1 MTWEHQ
7 SLINRTNRIQMN
19 EIGKILEIDP
29 KLVGSINAIST
40 AIDGIADAAERT
52 ASRYKAAFEAMSGD
66 TSALLD
72 RINGMNT
79 LLKTMGVDMTQPL
92 NKGLNETTTAANQ
105 AAAAIT
111 QAASAVGEFAPQ
123 SANIAQLTAQ
133 IKTMK
138 EALTKGSGISPAST
152 EQQVVDDL
160 AAYKQVL
167 KEKMTSTA
175 EADAQILKSKQAA
188 AAEESRMNSQIL
200 AEMRALNTQKLRLLT
215 EQLNMDA
222 KANGGNNTSQSKAYY
237 DALVNSLE
245 KVRAELNYLYQQ
257 YPALAAASKQAF
269 DLAEMKAYSQYS
281 EKAAKD
287 YARWWEEA
295 MSRRES
301 AEKRVSTQAAPASG
315 NQLAKDIQQIELLM
329 DRYRVAIATVKEYE
343 NAISERSR
351 GPLQSDAAVQRYVD
365 AQKQVSA
372 YMADID
378 RQIATMLEGNKQLAN
393 STEFLTS
400 KSRILLETMGKIATV
415 SIPKTDAYNEDAKGI
430 DNVKNKLKDLLK
442 LLSEYKG
449 VADARNNPA
458 FAKTTIN
465 EFKEITAFHNGIPS
479 KFTAQINALRDV
491 INQLDVSQEKA
502 TNTFRNYISTLD
514 GTSLAAQ
521 RSKAELQRMG
531 DYYREMEANIQREQQ
546 AYSKLEAE
554 LLRVQAARKKAE
566 ERGYN
571 TSGNAAEADYYD
583 KILQKEQQI
592 SREMEN
598 IKSHNSAI
606 REDEDA
612 ILRTKE
618 KEIEAA
624 RKIARE
630 EREAYNKTTKGAI
643 ESARGANTYQQ
654 RAAAIKNLEAAIKSL
669 DTTDKNYKKNLN
681 ALTQEYQKLLFQQK
695 AVEERM
701 RGMQSAQKSLISS
714 VSQLKNMLVG
724 VFSIQSIQGYVNKLI
739 EVRGE
744 FELQNVALRA
754 ILQNKDEADM
764 LFQRV
769 TELATKSPF
778 TIRQLTKYT
787 KQLAAYQVESSKL
800 YDTTKRLAD
809 VSAGLGVDMQRII
822 LAFGQVKAANYL
834 RATEVRQFTEAGIN
848 MLGELAKYYS
858 EIEQRQISVADVQE
872 MVTKR
877 MVEFG
882 DVEEVFNRLT
892 SAGGIFYN
900 MQEKQAETLTGMMSN
915 LKDSID
921 IMLNQ
926 IGLSQQDNIKAAI
939 QWVRNLLT
947 NWQEVMFYLKQ
958 IVVAFGAYKAV
969 TLAAR
974 LGTLTFGNSVSWA
987 SKGLLGMKNVTLA
1000 QVLALKIHSKTAR
1013 VAGTANIFL
1022 AKSIAGVQAA
1032 LSALLPLLAVSAI
1045 TAIVVSIEE
1054 LIRQTTRAR
1063 RELEALGKEVDRTLK
1078 EDTGDLNTRIERY
1091 KELIK
1096 QFNAAAV
1103 GSKAQAQAVNAL
1115 NSEYG
1120 DYLPALVTET
1130 TTYAELANNIDSVT
1144 EALAKKAKMASYEK
1158 VSSQYLEEEV
1168 GLADTYAEKWKNA
1181 SFLLANKDKT
1191 SFTLDTSRFQAD
1203 YETMFKLFDAI
1214 GKKMEEVKRELSESE
1229 LSEIAEQFIK
1239 VGDKTKIVNAA
1250 AIGASSPMS
1259 VMLEYAEELWHIKEK
1274 ELLVQ
1279 EKINDA
1285 YGDGAEAIEY
1295 QKRKAELE
1303 AKRDSDLSDA
1313 DLKMKFATN
1322 YDREEYKQ
1330 KIRDDYE
1337 RALLDLDFEF
1347 DLIQPEAYKKA
1358 KEDVGK
1364 WGDETVHD
1372 INEKFKEVALAD
1384 GFDMDAINRV
1394 WITREKATKG
1404 MSTYEKDLKAN
1415 YEQQCDIIA
1424 QQTRYKRLGLAYDK
1438 ASLQTAEDRKK
1449 LDEMMAR
1456 ILGISLQKTTTSNKT
1471 DKEKLDIITKMRK
1484 EYQQNLKL
1492 MDKEH
1497 AISFTAKQFENNDL
1511 YKWLLNKK
1519 VITKDI
1525 EFNADNTVAMLEKLS
1540 KVVDAQTKKQ
1550 IQETIAQLKNEDV
1563 IINIKANLE
1572 DAKTEID
1579 RLFDEMELGNEMK
1592 KLGIDR
1598 EFTSAMFGINAKTL
1612 DEVEKELE
1620 RIKDE
1625 YAAKNNGLGED
1636 ELKTFQKYQDKID
1649 EERKKRLKDQLNT
1662 YSAYLKK
1669 EYSEAVKIKL
1679 KEAKALADIAELET
1693 KGLSASLADI
1703 MRKNVKEETAKASDK
1718 NTWEQ
1723 FQNSDAYIMMFDNL
1737 ENISTGALEVV
1748 VQDLRNMQNSLKN
1761 LDPTQLREIQSRIN
1775 EIEDTLAS
1783 RNGWGKAWRDFKTYK
1798 DEVTKAAGSFKN
1810 VGAME
1815 EKLTSEIYTKEK
1827 TLKNMETARQLLTG
1841 IIEDKAQGQAL
1852 DIKSLEING
1861 HILDLTKATDEEL
1874 ASELS
1879 TAERN
1884 ITTEEEYLEKL
1895 KERQKI
1901 FTNFRKSAR
1910 NLADTWKN
1918 VMDVV
1923 SDAYGSV
1930 KKVLDATEAI
1940 SDEDPASNY
1949 VQMGEEIMTMVGN
1962 MILYTIQTQAATVA
1976 ADGLG
1981 VALNAAMS
1989 PIGWILLSMQAI
2001 ASIISAIVGGGKK
2014 AFENDM
2020 NRRKKAIENLQKA
2033 YENLS
2038 DAIDDTY
2045 DLANLKAYN
2054 KEARKTLELTIKNA
2068 EASIAL
2074 YKARKNGEKKYES
2087 EINDLN
2093 EAIAD
2098 AKEGL
2103 KELDE
2108 NFTEALGGF
2117 GSKSNTKSAA
2127 EDFLSAWVDAY
2138 KEAGDGL
2145 TGLEEQMDEFL
2156 ENAVKKQMLLR
2167 LSKQYITPLLE
2178 EFDKMFAES
2187 SPGGEVMTKEELD
2200 AWKRLYK
2207 ENSEAFDEKAKA
2219 YMEAIGVTGGANGE
2233 GLDGLTKGIQGV
2245 TEDTAEVVAAIT
2257 ESIRFFVADTNV
2269 LLHNLEL
2276 HIVAPEDMANPWYE
2290 QIKSQTNYLRQIRDS
2305 IESVVTTAGLN
2316 KVLRVQ
2322 MI

>member
-1 MTWEHQ
+1 MD
-7 SLINRTNRIQMN
+7 
-19 EIGKILEIDP
+19 EIGKILEINP
-29 KLVGSINAIST
+29 NLVDSINSIST

-52 ASRYKAAFEAMSGD
+52 ASKYKAAFEAMSGD

-72 RINGMNT
+72 RINGMNN
-79 LLKTMGVDMTQPL
+79 LLKEMGVDMTQPL

-105 AAAAIT
+105 AADAIT

-138 EALTKGSGISPAST
+138 ESLTTGEGISPAST

-160 AAYKQVL
+160 AAYKQAL

-200 AEMRALNTQKLRLLT
+200 AEMRALNTQKLSLLT

-222 KANGGNNTSQSKAYY
+222 KANSGNNTAQSKAYY
-237 DALVNSLE
+237 DALVNSFE
-245 KVRAELNYLYQQ
+245 KVRAELDYLYQQ

-301 AEKRVSTQAAPASG
+301 AEKRVSTQAAPASDS
-315 NQLAKDIQQIELLM
+315 QLAKDIQQLELLM
-329 DRYRVAIATVKEYE
+329 NRYQAASNTFKQYD
-343 NAISERSR
+343 NAL
-351 GPLQSDAAVQRYVD
+351 PHLNSDSDVQRYLD
-365 AQKQVSA
+365 AQQQVAA
-372 YMADID
+372 YMADIE
-378 RQIATMLEGNKQLAN
+378 RKIVTMLEGNSQLAN

-400 KSRILLETMGKIATV
+400 KTRILLETKEKVAAV

-430 DNVKNKLKDLLK
+430 DNVKNKLKDLLIY
-442 LLSEYKG
+442 LSEYKG

-458 FAKTTIN
+458 FAKTTMD
-465 EFKEITAFHNGIPS
+465 EFKEITAFYNGTPS
-479 KFTAQINALRDV
+479 KFTAQILALCDV

-521 RSKAELQRMG
+521 SSKAELQRMG

-554 LLRVQAARKKAE
+554 LQRVQAARRKAE
-566 ERGYN
+566 EKGYN
-571 TSGNAAEADYYD
+571 TSGNDAEADYYD
-583 KILQKEQQI
+583 KILQREQQI

-624 RKIARE
+624 RKIAKE
-630 EREAYNKTTKGAI
+630 EREAYNKTIKGAI

-681 ALTQEYQKLLFQQK
+681 ALTREYQKLLFQQK
-695 AVEERM
+695 AVEEHM

-714 VSQLKNMLVG
+714 TSQLKNMLVG
-724 VFSIQSIQGYVNKLI
+724 VFSLQSIQGYVNKLI

-787 KQLAAYQVESSKL
+787 KQLAAYQVESNKL

-809 VSAGLGVDMQRII
+809 ISAGLGVDMQRII

-974 LGTLTFGNSVSWA
+974 LGTLTFGNSVAWA
-987 SKGLLGMKNVTLA
+987 SKGLLGMKDVTLA
-1000 QVLALKIHSKTAR
+1000 QVLALKVHSKTAR

-1032 LSALLPLLAVSAI
+1032 LSSLLPLLAVSAI
-1045 TAIVVSIEE
+1045 TAIIVSIEE

-1063 RELEALGKEVDRTLK
+1063 RELEALGKEVNRNLK

-1120 DYLPALVTET
+1120 DYLPALVTEA

-1144 EALAKKAKMASYEK
+1144 EALTKKAKMASYEK
-1158 VSSQYLEEEV
+1158 ISSQYLEKEV
-1168 GLADTYAEKWKNA
+1168 GLADTYAEKWKDA
-1181 SFLLANKDKT
+1181 SFLLAKEGNA
-1191 SFTLDTSRFQAD
+1191 FTLDTSRFQAD

-1214 GKKMEEVKRELSESE
+1214 GKKMAEVNRKLSESE

-1279 EKINDA
+1279 EKINEA
-1285 YGDGAEAIEY
+1285 YGDGAEALEY
-1295 QKRKAELE
+1295 QNRKAALE
-1303 AKRDSDLSDA
+1303 AKRDEELAFADNDLI
-1313 DLKMKFATN
+1313 FATN

-1372 INEKFKEVALAD
+1372 INEKFKEVAIAD

-1424 QQTRYKRLGLAYDK
+1424 QQTRYKRLGLAYDA
-1438 ASLQTAEDRKK
+1438 ASLQIAEDRKK
-1449 LDEMMAR
+1449 LDEMMAK
-1456 ILGISLQKTTTSNKT
+1456 ILGISLEKTKKTSNKT
-1471 DKEKLDIITKMRK
+1471 DKDKLDIITKMRK

-1748 VQDLRNMQNSLKN
+1748 VKDLRNMQNSLKN

-1827 TLKNMETARQLLTG
+1827 TLENMKTARQLLTG

-1861 HILDLTKATDEEL
+1861 HILDLTKATDKEL
-1874 ASELS
+1874 ADELS

-1884 ITTEEEYLEKL
+1884 ITTEEGFLEKL

-1901 FTNFRKSAR
+1901 FTDFRKSAR

-1918 VMDVV
+1918 VVDVV

-1930 KKVLDATEAI
+1930 KKVLEATEAI

-2001 ASIISAIVGGGKK
+2001 ASITSAIVSGDRK

-2020 NRRKKAIENLQKA
+2020 KRRKKAIEDLQKA
-2033 YENLS
+2033 YEVLS
-2038 DAIDDTY
+2038 DTIADTY

-2054 KEARKTLELTIKNA
+2054 EEARKSLELTIKNA

-2098 AKEGL
+2098 AKESL

-2127 EDFLSAWVDAY
+2127 EDFVSAWVDAF
-2138 KEAGDGL
+2138 KETEDGL
-2145 TGLEEQMDEFL
+2145 TGLEEHMDEFL
-2156 ENAVKKQMLLR
+2156 ENAVKKQLLLR
-2167 LSKQYITPLLE
+2167 LSQQYITPLLK
-2178 EFDKMFAES
+2178 EFDQMFAES
-2187 SPGGEVMTKEELD
+2187 SPMGEIMTKEELE
-2200 AWKRLYK
+2200 AWKRLYN
-2207 ENSEAFDEKAKA
+2207 EYSEAFDEKAKA
-2219 YMEAIGVTGGANGE
+2219 YMEAIGVTGGTNKE

-2269 LLHNLEL
+2269 LLHNFEL
-2276 HIVAPEDMANPWYE
+2276 HLVAPEDMANPWYE

-2322 MI
+2322 MV

>member
-1 MTWEHQ
+1 MD
-7 SLINRTNRIQMN
+7 
-19 EIGKILEIDP
+19 EIGKILEINP
-29 KLVGSINAIST
+29 NLVDSINAIST

-72 RINGMNT
+72 RINGMNN

-105 AAAAIT
+105 AADAIT

-138 EALTKGSGISPAST
+138 KSLTEGDGISSASA

-175 EADAQILKSKQAA
+175 EADAQIMKSKQAA

-200 AEMRALNTQKLRLLT
+200 AEMRALNTQKLRLIT

-222 KANGGNNTSQSKAYY
+222 KANSGNNTAQSKAYY

-315 NQLAKDIQQIELLM
+315 NQLANDIQQLELLM
-329 DRYRVAIATVKEYE
+329 NRYQAASNTFKQYD
-343 NAISERSR
+343 NAL
-351 GPLQSDAAVQRYVD
+351 PHLNSDSDVQRYLD
-365 AQKQVSA
+365 AQRQVSA
-372 YMADID
+372 YMADIE
-378 RQIATMLEGNKQLAN
+378 RQIVTMLEGNSQLAN

-400 KSRILLETMGKIATV
+400 KTRILLETKEKVAAL

-430 DNVKNKLKDLLK
+430 DNVKNKLKDLLTY
-442 LLSEYKG
+442 LSEYKG

-458 FAKTTIN
+458 FAKTTMN
-465 EFKEITAFHNGIPS
+465 EFKEITAFFNGMPS
-479 KFTAQINALRDV
+479 KFTAQILALCDV

-521 RSKAELQRMG
+521 SSKAELQRMG

-554 LLRVQAARKKAE
+554 LQRVQAARRKAE
-566 ERGYN
+566 EKGYN
-571 TSGNAAEADYYD
+571 TSGNDAEADYYD
-583 KILQKEQQI
+583 KILQREQQI

-624 RKIARE
+624 RKIAKE
-630 EREAYNKTTKGAI
+630 EREAYNKTIKGAI

-669 DTTDKNYKKNLN
+669 DITDKNYKKNLN
-681 ALTQEYQKLLFQQK
+681 ALTREYQKLLFQQK

-714 VSQLKNMLVG
+714 TSQLKNMLVG

-974 LGTLTFGNSVSWA
+974 LGTLTFGNSVAWA
-987 SKGLLGMKNVTLA
+987 SKGLLGMKDVTLA
-1000 QVLALKIHSKTAR
+1000 QVLALKLHSKTAR
-1013 VAGTANIFL
+1013 VAGTANMFL

-1032 LSALLPLLAVSAI
+1032 LSALLPLLAASAI
-1045 TAIVVSIEE
+1045 TAIIVSVEE

-1120 DYLPALVTET
+1120 DYLPALVTEA

-1144 EALAKKAKMASYEK
+1144 EALKKKAKMASYEK

-1168 GLADTYAEKWKNA
+1168 GLADTYAEKWK
-1181 SFLLANKDKT
+1181 
-1191 SFTLDTSRFQAD
+1191 DTTFMLSSDYSSTNLNMSAFKAD

-1214 GKKMEEVKRELSESE
+1214 EKKMEEVKRKLSSSE
-1229 LSEIAEQFIK
+1229 LNEIAEQFIK
-1239 VGDKTKIVNAA
+1239 IEDKA
-1250 AIGASSPMS
+1250 AIRSMSNAGDSRGLASS
-1259 VMLEYAEELWHIKEK
+1259 MLEYAEELLQIKQK

-1279 EKINDA
+1279 EKINEA
-1285 YGDGAEAIEY
+1285 YGDGAEAVEY

-1303 AKRDSDLSDA
+1303 AKRDEELAFADNDLI
-1313 DLKMKFATN
+1313 FATN

-1372 INEKFKEVALAD
+1372 INEKFKEVAIAD

-1424 QQTRYKRLGLAYDK
+1424 QQTRYKRLGLAYD
-1438 ASLQTAEDRKK
+1438 ADSLQIAKDRKK

-1471 DKEKLDIITKMRK
+1471 DKDKLDIITKMRK

-1497 AISFTAKQFENNDL
+1497 AISFTAKQFEQNDL
-1511 YKWLLNKK
+1511 YKWLLGKK

-1525 EFNADNTVAMLEKLS
+1525 EFNADNTVEMLEKLS

-1810 VGAME
+1810 VAAME
-1815 EKLTSEIYTKEK
+1815 ENLTTDIYIRED
-1827 TLKNMETARQLLTG
+1827 TLKNMKTARQLLTA

-1874 ASELS
+1874 ADELS

-1884 ITTEEEYLEKL
+1884 ITTEEGYLEKL

-1918 VMDVV
+1918 VVDVV

-2038 DAIDDTY
+2038 DAIEDTY

-2054 KEARKTLELTIKNA
+2054 KEARKTLELTIANA

-2098 AKEGL
+2098 AKESL

-2117 GSKSNTKSAA
+2117 GSKSNAKSAA
-2127 EDFLSAWVDAY
+2127 EEFVSTWVDAF

-2145 TGLEEQMDEFL
+2145 AGLEEQMDEFV
-2156 ENAVKKQMLLR
+2156 ENAVKKQVLLR
-2167 LSKQYITPLLE
+2167 LSKKYVEPLLTA
-2178 EFDKMFAES
+2178 FDQMFAES

-2219 YMEAIGVTGGANGE
+2219 YMEAIGVTGGTNRE

-2276 HIVAPEDMANPWYE
+2276 HLVAPEDMANPWYE

>member
-1 MTWEHQ
+1 
-7 SLINRTNRIQMN
+7 MN

-29 KLVGSINAIST
+29 KLVGNINAIST

-52 ASRYKAAFEAMSGD
+52 ARRYKAAFEAMSGD

-72 RINGMNT
+72 RINGMNN

-138 EALTKGSGISPAST
+138 ESLTKGSGISSAST

-160 AAYKQVL
+160 AAYKQIL

-175 EADAQILKSKQAA
+175 EADAQIMKSKQAV

-222 KANGGNNTSQSKAYY
+222 KANSGNNTAQSKAYY
-237 DALVNSLE
+237 DTLVNSLE

-315 NQLAKDIQQIELLM
+315 NQLANDIQQLELLM
-329 DRYRVAIATVKEYE
+329 NRYRVAIATVKEYE
-343 NAISERSR
+343 NAISDRSR

-458 FAKTTIN
+458 FAKTTMN
-465 EFKEITAFHNGIPS
+465 EFKEITAFHNGMPS

-566 ERGYN
+566 EKGYN

-612 ILRTKE
+612 ILRAKE

-624 RKIARE
+624 RKIAKE

-681 ALTQEYQKLLFQQK
+681 ALTREYQKLLFQQK

-939 QWVRNLLT
+939 QWVRNLLA

-958 IVVAFGAYKAV
+958 IVIAFGAYKAV

-974 LGTLTFGNSVSWA
+974 LGTLTFGNSVAWA
-987 SKGLLGMKNVTLA
+987 SKGLLGMKDVTLA
-1000 QVLALKIHSKTAR
+1000 QVLALKVHSKTAR

-1045 TAIVVSIEE
+1045 TAIIVSIEE
-1054 LIRQTTRAR
+1054 LIRNTTRAR
-1063 RELEALGKEVDRTLK
+1063 RELEALGKAVDRSLK

-1120 DYLPALVTET
+1120 DYLPALVTEA

-1144 EALAKKAKMASYEK
+1144 EALKKKAKMASYEK

-1168 GLADTYAEKWKNA
+1168 GLADTYAEKWK
-1181 SFLLANKDKT
+1181 
-1191 SFTLDTSRFQAD
+1191 DTTFMLSSDYSSTNLNMSAFKAD

-1214 GKKMEEVKRELSESE
+1214 EKKMEEVKRKLSSSE

-1239 VGDKTKIVNAA
+1239 IEDKA
-1250 AIGASSPMS
+1250 AIRSMSNAGDSRGLASS
-1259 VMLEYAEELWHIKEK
+1259 MLEYAEELWHIKEK

-1279 EKINDA
+1279 EKINEA
-1285 YGDGAEAIEY
+1285 YGDGAEALEY
-1295 QKRKAELE
+1295 QNRKAALE

-1337 RALLDLDFEF
+1337 SALLDLDFEF
-1347 DLIQPEAYKKA
+1347 NLISKAALDEAKSK
-1358 KEDVGK
+1358 VGQ

-1424 QQTRYKRLGLAYDK
+1424 QQTRYKRLGLAYDA
-1438 ASLQTAEDRKK
+1438 ASLQIAEDRKK

-1815 EKLTSEIYTKEK
+1815 EKLTSEIYTKEQ

-1861 HILDLTKATDEEL
+1861 HILDLAKATDEEL
-1874 ASELS
+1874 ADELS

-1884 ITTEEEYLEKL
+1884 ITTEEGFLEKL

-1901 FTNFRKSAR
+1901 FTDFRKSAR

-1930 KKVLDATEAI
+1930 KKVLEATEAI

-2001 ASIISAIVGGGKK
+2001 ASIISAIVGGEKK

-2038 DAIDDTY
+2038 DAIEDTY

-2054 KEARKTLELTIKNA
+2054 KEARKTLELTIANA

-2098 AKEGL
+2098 AKESL

-2117 GSKSNTKSAA
+2117 GSKSNAKSAA
-2127 EDFLSAWVDAY
+2127 EEFVSTWVDAF

-2145 TGLEEQMDEFL
+2145 AGLEEQMDEFV
-2156 ENAVKKQMLLR
+2156 ENAVKKQVLLR
-2167 LSKQYITPLLE
+2167 LSKKYVEPLLTA
-2178 EFDKMFAES
+2178 FDQMFAES

-2219 YMEAIGVTGGANGE
+2219 YMEAIGVTGGTNRE

-2276 HIVAPEDMANPWYE
+2276 HLVAPEDMANPWYE

-2322 MI
+2322 MV

>member
-1 MTWEHQ
+1 
-7 SLINRTNRIQMN
+7 MN

-29 KLVGSINAIST
+29 KLVGNINAIST

-66 TSALLD
+66 TSGLLD
-72 RINGMNT
+72 RIRDMNT

-111 QAASAVGEFAPQ
+111 QAASAVGEFSPQ

-138 EALTKGSGISPAST
+138 EALTTGSGISPAST

-175 EADAQILKSKQAA
+175 EADAQIMKLKQAA
-188 AAEESRMNSQIL
+188 AAEESRINSQIL

-222 KANGGNNTSQSKAYY
+222 KANSGNNTAQSKAYY
-237 DALVNSLE
+237 DALINSLE
-245 KVRAELNYLYQQ
+245 KVNAELNHLYQQ

-269 DLAEMKAYSQYS
+269 DLAEMKVYSQYS

-287 YARWWEEA
+287 YAKWWEEA
-295 MSRRES
+295 ISRRES

-315 NQLAKDIQQIELLM
+315 NQLAKDIQQLEFLM
-329 DRYRVAIATVKEYE
+329 NRYQAAINTVKQYE
-343 NAISERSR
+343 DTISYRRSS
-351 GPLQSDAAVQRYVD
+351 PFYNDADIQRTVD
-365 AQKQVSA
+365 AQKQVYA
-372 YMADID
+372 YMSDIE
-378 RQIATMLEGNKQLAN
+378 RKIVTMLEGNSQLAT

-400 KSRILLETMGKIATV
+400 KTRILLEAKEKIATL

-442 LLSEYKG
+442 YLSEYKG
-449 VADARNNPA
+449 VSDARNNPA
-458 FAKTTIN
+458 FAKTTMSELN
-465 EFKEITAFHNGIPS
+465 EIMAFSSGAPS
-479 KFTAQINALRDV
+479 KFTAQILALCDV

-502 TNTFRNYISTLD
+502 TNTFRNYIATLD
-514 GTSLAAQ
+514 GTSQAAQ
-521 RSKAELQRMG
+521 SSKAELQRMG

-566 ERGYN
+566 EKGYN
-571 TSGNAAEADYYD
+571 TSGNAEEADYYD

-598 IKSHNSAI
+598 IKAHNSAI
-606 REDEDA
+606 REDENA

-624 RKIARE
+624 RKIAKE
-630 EREAYNKTTKGAI
+630 EQEAYNKTTKGAL

-669 DTTDKNYKKNLN
+669 DTTDKNYKKNLD
-681 ALTQEYQKLLFQQK
+681 ALTREYQKLLFQQK

-701 RGMQSAQKSLISS
+701 RGMQSAQNGLISS
-714 VSQLKNMLVG
+714 TSQLKNMLIG

-769 TELATKSPF
+769 TELATKSPY

-858 EIEQRQISVADVQE
+858 DIEQRQISVADVQE

-969 TLAAR
+969 TLAAK
-974 LGTLTFGNSVSWA
+974 LGTLTFGNSVAWA
-987 SKGLLGMKNVTLA
+987 SKGLLGMKNATLS
-1000 QVLALKIHSKTAR
+1000 QVLALDLHSKKAR
-1013 VAGTANIFL
+1013 VAGAANVFL

-1032 LSALLPLLAVSAI
+1032 LSSLLPLLAVSAI
-1045 TAIVVSIEE
+1045 TAIIVGVEE
-1054 LIRQTTRAR
+1054 LIRNTTRAR
-1063 RELEALGKEVDRTLK
+1063 RELEALGKAVDRSLK

-1120 DYLPALVTET
+1120 DYLPALVTEA

-1144 EALAKKAKMASYEK
+1144 EALTKKAKMASYEK
-1158 VSSQYLEEEV
+1158 ISSEYLGKEV
-1168 GLADTYAEKWKNA
+1168 ELADTYAEKWK
-1181 SFLLANKDKT
+1181 
-1191 SFTLDTSRFQAD
+1191 DTTFMMATDHSSTNLNMSAFKAD

-1214 GKKMEEVKRELSESE
+1214 EKKMAEVKRKLSASE
-1229 LSEIAEQFIK
+1229 LNEIAEQFIK
-1239 VGDKTKIVNAA
+1239 IEDKA
-1250 AIGASSPMS
+1250 AIRSMSNAGDSRGLASS
-1259 VMLEYAEELWHIKEK
+1259 MLEYAEELWHIKEK

-1279 EKINDA
+1279 EKINEA

-1295 QKRKAELE
+1295 QKRKAALE
-1303 AKRDSDLSDA
+1303 DKRDKDLVDA
-1313 DLKMKFATN
+1313 EGMKFATN

-1347 DLIQPEAYKKA
+1347 DLIKPDAYKKA

-1415 YEQQCDIIA
+1415 YEQQCEIIA
-1424 QQTRYKRLGLAYDK
+1424 QQTRYKQQGLAYDA
-1438 ASLQTAEDRKK
+1438 ASLQIAEDRKK
-1449 LDEMMAR
+1449 LDEMMAK
-1456 ILGISLQKTTTSNKT
+1456 ILGISLEKTKKTSNKT
-1471 DKEKLDIITKMRK
+1471 DKDKLDIITKMRK

-1497 AISFTAKQFENNDL
+1497 AISFTSKQFENNDL
-1511 YKWLLNKK
+1511 YKWLLGKK

-1525 EFNADNTVAMLEKLS
+1525 EFNADNTVEMLEKLS
-1540 KVVDAQTKKQ
+1540 KVVDAKTKKQ

-1572 DAKTEID
+1572 DTKTEID

-1598 EFTSAMFGINAKTL
+1598 EFTSSMFSINAKTL
-1612 DEVEKELE
+1612 DEVEKEIE

-1625 YAAKNNGLGED
+1625 YSAKNNGLGED
-1636 ELKTFQKYQDKID
+1636 ELKVFQKYQDKID

-1662 YSAYLKK
+1662 YSVYLKK

-1679 KEAKALADIAELET
+1679 KEAKALADIAELES
-1693 KGLSASLADI
+1693 KGLSASLATI
-1703 MRKNVKEETAKASDK
+1703 MKKNVKDETAKASDK

-1737 ENISTGALEVV
+1737 ENISTGALKVV
-1748 VQDLRNMQNSLKN
+1748 VQDLRKMQNSLKN

-1798 DEVTKAAGSFKN
+1798 DEVTKAAGKFKN
-1810 VGAME
+1810 VSAME

-1827 TLKNMETARQLLTG
+1827 TLENMKTALQLLTG

-1861 HILDLTKATDEEL
+1861 HILDLAKATDKEL

-1879 TAERN
+1879 TAQRNIETEERN
-1884 ITTEEEYLEKL
+1884 LKKL

-1910 NLADTWKN
+1910 NLAATWQN

-1930 KKVLDATEAI
+1930 KKVLEATEAI

-1962 MILYTIQTQAATVA
+1962 MIMYTIQTQAATVA

-1981 VALNAAMS
+1981 VAMNAAMG
-1989 PIGWILLSMQAI
+1989 PIGWILLAIQAI
-2001 ASIISAIVGGGKK
+2001 ASIISAIVGGERK

-2020 NRRKKAIENLQKA
+2020 KKRKEEIENLQKA
-2033 YENLS
+2033 YETLS
-2038 DAIDDTY
+2038 DAIEDAY

-2054 KEARKTLELTIKNA
+2054 EEARKSLELTITNA
-2068 EASIAL
+2068 EAAIAL

-2098 AKEGL
+2098 AKESLG
-2103 KELDE
+2103 ELDE

-2127 EDFLSAWVDAY
+2127 EDFLSAWVDAF

-2156 ENAVKKQMLLR
+2156 ENAVKKQLLLR
-2167 LSKQYITPLLE
+2167 LSQQYISPLLE

-2187 SPGGEVMTKEELD
+2187 SPEGEVMTKEELD
-2200 AWKRLYK
+2200 AWKRLYE
-2207 ENSEAFDEKAKA
+2207 ENSKAFDEKAKA
-2219 YMEAIGVTGGANGE
+2219 YMEALGITGGTNKE

-2269 LLHNLEL
+2269 LLHNFEL
-2276 HIVAPEDMANPWYE
+2276 HLVAPDDMVNPWYE

>member
-1 MTWEHQ
+1 MD
-7 SLINRTNRIQMN
+7 
-19 EIGKILEIDP
+19 EIGKILEINP
-29 KLVGSINAIST
+29 NLVDSINSIST

-52 ASRYKAAFEAMSGD
+52 ASKYKAAFDAMSGD

-105 AAAAIT
+105 AADAIT

-138 EALTKGSGISPAST
+138 ESLTKGEGISPAST

-160 AAYKQVL
+160 AAYKQAL

-222 KANGGNNTSQSKAYY
+222 KANSGNNTAQSKAYY
-237 DALVNSLE
+237 DALVDSLE

-315 NQLAKDIQQIELLM
+315 NQLANDIQQLELLM
-329 DRYRVAIATVKEYE
+329 NRYQAASNTFKQYD
-343 NAISERSR
+343 NAL
-351 GPLQSDAAVQRYVD
+351 PHLNSDSDVQRYLD
-365 AQKQVSA
+365 AQQQVAA
-372 YMADID
+372 YMADIE
-378 RQIATMLEGNKQLAN
+378 RKIVTMLEGNSQLAN

-400 KSRILLETMGKIATV
+400 KTRILLETKEKVAAV

-430 DNVKNKLKDLLK
+430 DNVKNKLKDLLIY
-442 LLSEYKG
+442 LSEYKG

-458 FAKTTIN
+458 FAKTTMN
-465 EFKEITAFHNGIPS
+465 EFKEITAFYNGMPS
-479 KFTAQINALRDV
+479 KFTAQILALCDV

-521 RSKAELQRMG
+521 SSKAELQRMG

-554 LLRVQAARKKAE
+554 LQRVQAARRKAE

-571 TSGNAAEADYYD
+571 TSGNDAEADYYD
-583 KILQKEQQI
+583 KILQREQQI

-624 RKIARE
+624 RKIAKE

-681 ALTQEYQKLLFQQK
+681 ALTREYQKLLFQQK

-939 QWVRNLLT
+939 QWVRNLLA

-958 IVVAFGAYKAV
+958 IVIAFGAYKAV

-974 LGTLTFGNSVSWA
+974 LGTLTFGNSVAWA
-987 SKGLLGMKNVTLA
+987 SKGLLGMKDVTLA
-1000 QVLALKIHSKTAR
+1000 QVLALKVHSKTAR

-1045 TAIVVSIEE
+1045 TAIIVSIEE
-1054 LIRQTTRAR
+1054 LIRNTTRAR

-1120 DYLPALVTET
+1120 DYLPALVTEA

-1144 EALAKKAKMASYEK
+1144 EALKKKAKMASYEK

-1168 GLADTYAEKWKNA
+1168 GLADTYAEKWK
-1181 SFLLANKDKT
+1181 
-1191 SFTLDTSRFQAD
+1191 DTTFMLSSDYSSTNLNMSAFKAD

-1214 GKKMEEVKRELSESE
+1214 EKKMEEVKRKLSSSE

-1239 VGDKTKIVNAA
+1239 IEDKA
-1250 AIGASSPMS
+1250 AIRSMSNAGDSRGLASS
-1259 VMLEYAEELWHIKEK
+1259 MLEYAEELWHIKEK

-1279 EKINDA
+1279 EKINEA
-1285 YGDGAEAIEY
+1285 YGDGAEALEY
-1295 QKRKAELE
+1295 QNRKAALE

-1337 RALLDLDFEF
+1337 SALLDLDFEF
-1347 DLIQPEAYKKA
+1347 NLISKAALDEAKSK
-1358 KEDVGK
+1358 VGQ
-1364 WGDETVHD
+1364 WGNETVHD

-1424 QQTRYKRLGLAYDK
+1424 QQTRYKRLGLAYDA
-1438 ASLQTAEDRKK
+1438 ASLQIAEDRKK

-1456 ILGISLQKTTTSNKT
+1456 ILGISLQKTSNKT

-1748 VQDLRNMQNSLKN
+1748 VKDLRNMQNSLKN

-1827 TLKNMETARQLLTG
+1827 TLENMKTARQLLTG

-1861 HILDLTKATDEEL
+1861 HILDLTKATDKEL
-1874 ASELS
+1874 ADELS

-1884 ITTEEEYLEKL
+1884 ITTEEGFLEKL

-1923 SDAYGSV
+1923 SDAYDSV
-1930 KKVLDATEAI
+1930 KKVLEATEAI

-2001 ASIISAIVGGGKK
+2001 ASIISAIVGGEKK

-2038 DAIDDTY
+2038 DAIEDTY
-2045 DLANLKAYN
+2045 DLSNLKAYN
-2054 KEARKTLELTIKNA
+2054 KEARKTLELTIANA

-2098 AKEGL
+2098 AKESL

-2127 EDFLSAWVDAY
+2127 EEFVSTWVDAF

-2145 TGLEEQMDEFL
+2145 AGLEEQMDEFV
-2156 ENAVKKQMLLR
+2156 ENAVKKQVLLR
-2167 LSKQYITPLLE
+2167 LSKKYVEPLLTA
-2178 EFDKMFAES
+2178 FDQMFAES

-2219 YMEAIGVTGGANGE
+2219 YMEAIGVTGGTNKE

-2269 LLHNLEL
+2269 LLHNFEL
-2276 HIVAPEDMANPWYE
+2276 HLVAPEDMANPWYE

-2322 MI
+2322 MV

>member
-1 MTWEHQ
+1 
-7 SLINRTNRIQMN
+7 MN

-29 KLVGSINAIST
+29 KLVGNINAIST

-66 TSALLD
+66 TSGLLD
-72 RINGMNT
+72 RIRDMNT

-92 NKGLNETTTAANQ
+92 NKGLNEMTTAANQ

-111 QAASAVGEFAPQ
+111 QAASSVGEFAPQ

-138 EALTKGSGISPAST
+138 EALTTGSGISPAST

-175 EADAQILKSKQAA
+175 EADAQIMKLKQAA
-188 AAEESRMNSQIL
+188 AAEESRINSQIL

-222 KANGGNNTSQSKAYY
+222 KANSGNNTAQSKAYY
-237 DALVNSLE
+237 DALINSLE
-245 KVRAELNYLYQQ
+245 KVNAELNHLYQQ

-269 DLAEMKAYSQYS
+269 DLAEMKVYSQYS

-287 YARWWEEA
+287 YAKWWEEA
-295 MSRRES
+295 ISRRES

-315 NQLAKDIQQIELLM
+315 NQLAKDIQQLEFLM
-329 DRYRVAIATVKEYE
+329 NRYQAAINTVKQYE
-343 NAISERSR
+343 DTISYRRSS
-351 GPLQSDAAVQRYVD
+351 PFYNDADIQRTVD
-365 AQKQVSA
+365 AQKQVYA
-372 YMADID
+372 YMSDIE
-378 RQIATMLEGNKQLAN
+378 RKIVTMLEGNSQLAT

-400 KSRILLETMGKIATV
+400 KTRILLEAKEKIATL

-442 LLSEYKG
+442 YLSEYKG
-449 VADARNNPA
+449 VSDARNNPA
-458 FAKTTIN
+458 FAKTTMSELN
-465 EFKEITAFHNGIPS
+465 EIMAFSSGAPS
-479 KFTAQINALRDV
+479 KFTAQILALCDV

-502 TNTFRNYISTLD
+502 TNTFRNYIATLD
-514 GTSLAAQ
+514 GTSQAAQ
-521 RSKAELQRMG
+521 SSKAELQRMG

-566 ERGYN
+566 EKGYN
-571 TSGNAAEADYYD
+571 TSGNAEEADYYD

-598 IKSHNSAI
+598 IKAHNSAI
-606 REDEDA
+606 REDENA

-624 RKIARE
+624 RKIAKE
-630 EREAYNKTTKGAI
+630 EQEAYNKTTKGAL

-669 DTTDKNYKKNLN
+669 DTTDKNYKKNLD
-681 ALTQEYQKLLFQQK
+681 ALTREYQKLLFQQK

-701 RGMQSAQKSLISS
+701 RGMQSAQNGLISS
-714 VSQLKNMLVG
+714 TSQLKNMLIG

-769 TELATKSPF
+769 TELATKSPY

-858 EIEQRQISVADVQE
+858 DIEQRQISVADVQE

-974 LGTLTFGNSVSWA
+974 LGTLTFGNSVAWA
-987 SKGLLGMKNVTLA
+987 SKGLLGMKNATLS
-1000 QVLALKIHSKTAR
+1000 QVLALDLHSKKAR
-1013 VAGTANIFL
+1013 VAGAANVFL

-1032 LSALLPLLAVSAI
+1032 LSSLLPLLAVSAI
-1045 TAIVVSIEE
+1045 TAIIVGIEE
-1054 LIRQTTRAR
+1054 LIRNTTRAR
-1063 RELEALGKEVDRTLK
+1063 RELEALGKAVDRSLK

-1120 DYLPALVTET
+1120 DYLPALVTEA
-1130 TTYAELANNIDSVT
+1130 TTYAELASNINSVT
-1144 EALAKKAKMASYEK
+1144 EALTKKAKMASYEK

-1168 GLADTYAEKWKNA
+1168 GLADKYAEKWKDATFMMATDHSSTNLNMSA
-1181 SFLLANKDKT
+1181 
-1191 SFTLDTSRFQAD
+1191 FQAD

-1214 GKKMEEVKRELSESE
+1214 EKKMAEVKRKLSASE
-1229 LSEIAEQFIK
+1229 LNEIAEQFIK
-1239 VGDKTKIVNAA
+1239 IEDKA
-1250 AIGASSPMS
+1250 AIRSMSNAGDSRGLASS
-1259 VMLEYAEELWHIKEK
+1259 MLEYAEELWHIKEK

-1279 EKINDA
+1279 EKINEA
-1285 YGDGAEAIEY
+1285 YGYGAEAVEY
-1295 QKRKAELE
+1295 QKRKAALE

-1347 DLIQPEAYKKA
+1347 DLIKPDAYKKA

-1415 YEQQCDIIA
+1415 YEQQCEIIA
-1424 QQTRYKRLGLAYDK
+1424 QQTRYKQQGLAYDA
-1438 ASLQTAEDRKK
+1438 ASLQIAEDRKK
-1449 LDEMMAR
+1449 LDEMMAK
-1456 ILGISLQKTTTSNKT
+1456 ILGISLEKTKKTSNKT
-1471 DKEKLDIITKMRK
+1471 DKDKLDIITKMRK

-1497 AISFTAKQFENNDL
+1497 AISFTSKQFENNDL
-1511 YKWLLNKK
+1511 YKWLLGKK

-1525 EFNADNTVAMLEKLS
+1525 EFNADNTVEMLEKLS
-1540 KVVDAQTKKQ
+1540 KVVDAKTKKQ

-1572 DAKTEID
+1572 DTKTEID

-1598 EFTSAMFGINAKTL
+1598 EFTSSMFSINAKTL
-1612 DEVEKELE
+1612 DEVEKEIE

-1625 YAAKNNGLGED
+1625 YSAKNNGLGED
-1636 ELKTFQKYQDKID
+1636 ELKVFQKYQDKID

-1662 YSAYLKK
+1662 YSVYLKK

-1679 KEAKALADIAELET
+1679 KEAKALADIAELES
-1693 KGLSASLADI
+1693 KGLSASLATI
-1703 MRKNVKEETAKASDK
+1703 MKKNVKDETAKASDK

-1737 ENISTGALEVV
+1737 ENISTGALKVV
-1748 VQDLRNMQNSLKN
+1748 VQDLRKMQNSLKN

-1798 DEVTKAAGSFKN
+1798 DEVTKAAGKFKN
-1810 VGAME
+1810 VSAME

-1827 TLKNMETARQLLTG
+1827 TLENMKTALQLLTG

-1861 HILDLTKATDEEL
+1861 HILDLTKATDKEL

-1879 TAERN
+1879 TAQRNIETEERN
-1884 ITTEEEYLEKL
+1884 LKKL

-1910 NLADTWKN
+1910 NLAATWQN

-1930 KKVLDATEAI
+1930 KKVLEATEAI

-1981 VALNAAMS
+1981 VAMNAAMG
-1989 PIGWILLSMQAI
+1989 PIGWILLAIQAI
-2001 ASIISAIVGGGKK
+2001 ASIISAIVGGKRK

-2020 NRRKKAIENLQKA
+2020 KKRKEEIENLQKA
-2033 YENLS
+2033 YETLS
-2038 DAIDDTY
+2038 DAIEDAY

-2054 KEARKTLELTIKNA
+2054 EEARKSLELTITNA
-2068 EASIAL
+2068 EAAIAL

-2098 AKEGL
+2098 AKESLG
-2103 KELDE
+2103 ELDE

-2117 GSKSNTKSAA
+2117 GSKSNIKSAA
-2127 EDFLSAWVDAY
+2127 EDFVSAWVDAFN
-2138 KEAGDGL
+2138 ETEDGL
-2145 TGLEEQMDEFL
+2145 TGLEEHMDEFL
-2156 ENAVKKQMLLR
+2156 ENAVKKQLLLR
-2167 LSKQYITPLLE
+2167 LSQQYISPLLE
-2178 EFDKMFAES
+2178 KFDQMFAES
-2187 SPGGEVMTKEELD
+2187 SPEGEVMTKEELD

-2219 YMEAIGVTGGANGE
+2219 YMEALGITGGTNKE

-2269 LLHNLEL
+2269 LLHNFEL
-2276 HIVAPEDMANPWYE
+2276 HLVAPDDMVNPWYE

>member
-1 MTWEHQ
+1 
-7 SLINRTNRIQMN
+7 
-19 EIGKILEIDP
+19 
-29 KLVGSINAIST
+29 
-40 AIDGIADAAERT
+40 
-52 ASRYKAAFEAMSGD
+52 
-66 TSALLD
+66 
-72 RINGMNT
+72 
-79 LLKTMGVDMTQPL
+79 
-92 NKGLNETTTAANQ
+92 
-105 AAAAIT
+105 
-111 QAASAVGEFAPQ
+111 
-123 SANIAQLTAQ
+123 
-133 IKTMK
+133 
-138 EALTKGSGISPAST
+138 
-152 EQQVVDDL
+152 
-160 AAYKQVL
+160 
-167 KEKMTSTA
+167 
-175 EADAQILKSKQAA
+175 
-188 AAEESRMNSQIL
+188 
-200 AEMRALNTQKLRLLT
+200 
-215 EQLNMDA
+215 
-222 KANGGNNTSQSKAYY
+222 
-237 DALVNSLE
+237 
-245 KVRAELNYLYQQ
+245 
-257 YPALAAASKQAF
+257 
-269 DLAEMKAYSQYS
+269 
-281 EKAAKD
+281 
-287 YARWWEEA
+287 
-295 MSRRES
+295 
-301 AEKRVSTQAAPASG
+301 
-315 NQLAKDIQQIELLM
+315 
-329 DRYRVAIATVKEYE
+329 
-343 NAISERSR
+343 
-351 GPLQSDAAVQRYVD
+351 
-365 AQKQVSA
+365 
-372 YMADID
+372 
-378 RQIATMLEGNKQLAN
+378 
-393 STEFLTS
+393 
-400 KSRILLETMGKIATV
+400 
-415 SIPKTDAYNEDAKGI
+415 
-430 DNVKNKLKDLLK
+430 
-442 LLSEYKG
+442 
-449 VADARNNPA
+449 
-458 FAKTTIN
+458 
-465 EFKEITAFHNGIPS
+465 
-479 KFTAQINALRDV
+479 
-491 INQLDVSQEKA
+491 
-502 TNTFRNYISTLD
+502 
-514 GTSLAAQ
+514 
-521 RSKAELQRMG
+521 
-531 DYYREMEANIQREQQ
+531 
-546 AYSKLEAE
+546 
-554 LLRVQAARKKAE
+554 
-566 ERGYN
+566 
-571 TSGNAAEADYYD
+571 
-583 KILQKEQQI
+583 
-592 SREMEN
+592 
-598 IKSHNSAI
+598 
-606 REDEDA
+606 
-612 ILRTKE
+612 
-618 KEIEAA
+618 
-624 RKIARE
+624 
-630 EREAYNKTTKGAI
+630 
-643 ESARGANTYQQ
+643 
-654 RAAAIKNLEAAIKSL
+654 
-669 DTTDKNYKKNLN
+669 
-681 ALTQEYQKLLFQQK
+681 
-695 AVEERM
+695 
-701 RGMQSAQKSLISS
+701 
-714 VSQLKNMLVG
+714 
-724 VFSIQSIQGYVNKLI
+724 
-739 EVRGE
+739 
-744 FELQNVALRA
+744 
-754 ILQNKDEADM
+754 
-764 LFQRV
+764 
-769 TELATKSPF
+769 
-778 TIRQLTKYT
+778 
-787 KQLAAYQVESSKL
+787 
-800 YDTTKRLAD
+800 
-809 VSAGLGVDMQRII
+809 
-822 LAFGQVKAANYL
+822 
-834 RATEVRQFTEAGIN
+834 
-848 MLGELAKYYS
+848 
-858 EIEQRQISVADVQE
+858 
-872 MVTKR
+872 
-877 MVEFG
+877 
-882 DVEEVFNRLT
+882 
-892 SAGGIFYN
+892 

-958 IVVAFGAYKAV
+958 IVIAFGAYKAV

-974 LGTLTFGNSVSWA
+974 LGTLTFGNSVAWA

-1032 LSALLPLLAVSAI
+1032 LSSLLPLLAVSAI

-1054 LIRQTTRAR
+1054 LIRQTTRFR
-1063 RELEALGKEVDRTLK
+1063 RELEALGKEVSRTLK
-1078 EDTGDLNTRIERY
+1078 EDTGDLNARIERY

-1103 GSKAQAQAVNAL
+1103 GSKAQAQAVDAL

-1120 DYLPALVTET
+1120 DYLPALVTEA

-1144 EALAKKAKMASYEK
+1144 EALKKKAKMASYEK

-1168 GLADTYAEKWKNA
+1168 GLADTYAEKWK
-1181 SFLLANKDKT
+1181 
-1191 SFTLDTSRFQAD
+1191 DTTFMLSSDYSSTNLNMSAFKAD

-1214 GKKMEEVKRELSESE
+1214 EKKMEEVKRKLSSSE

-1239 VGDKTKIVNAA
+1239 IEDKA
-1250 AIGASSPMS
+1250 AIRSMSNAGDSRGLASS
-1259 VMLEYAEELWHIKEK
+1259 MLEYAEELWHIKEK

-1279 EKINDA
+1279 EKINEA
-1285 YGDGAEAIEY
+1285 YGDGAEALEY
-1295 QKRKAELE
+1295 QNRKAALE

-1337 RALLDLDFEF
+1337 SALLDLNFEF
-1347 DLIQPEAYKKA
+1347 NLISKAALDEAKSK
-1358 KEDVGK
+1358 VGQ
-1364 WGDETVHD
+1364 WGNETVHD

-1404 MSTYEKDLKAN
+1404 MSTYEKNLKAN

-1438 ASLQTAEDRKK
+1438 ASLQIAEDRKK

-1662 YSAYLKK
+1662 YSAYLKR

-1748 VQDLRNMQNSLKN
+1748 VKDLRNMQNSLKN

-1827 TLKNMETARQLLTG
+1827 TLENMKTARQLLTG

-1861 HILDLTKATDEEL
+1861 HILDLTKATDKEL
-1874 ASELS
+1874 ADELS

-1884 ITTEEEYLEKL
+1884 ITTEEGFLEKL

-1901 FTNFRKSAR
+1901 FTDFRKSAR

-2020 NRRKKAIENLQKA
+2020 NRRKKEIENLQKA

-2038 DAIDDTY
+2038 DAIEETY

-2054 KEARKTLELTIKNA
+2054 KEARKSLELTIKNA

-2087 EINDLN
+2087 EIDDLN
-2093 EAIAD
+2093 EAIED
-2098 AKEGL
+2098 AKESL

-2117 GSKSNTKSAA
+2117 GSKSNMKSAA
-2127 EDFLSAWVDAY
+2127 EEFVSAWFDAF
-2138 KEAGDGL
+2138 KETGDGL
-2145 TGLEEQMDEFL
+2145 TGLEEHMDEFF
-2156 ENAVKKQMLLR
+2156 ENAVKKQLLLR
-2167 LSKQYITPLLE
+2167 LSQQYITPLLE
-2178 EFDKMFAES
+2178 EFDQMFAES
-2187 SPGGEVMTKEELD
+2187 SPMGEKMEKEELD
-2200 AWKRLYK
+2200 AWKRLYN
-2207 ENSEAFDEKAKA
+2207 EYSEAFDEKAKA
-2219 YMEAIGVTGGANGE
+2219 YMEAIGVTGGTNKE

-2269 LLHNLEL
+2269 LLHNFEL
-2276 HIVAPEDMANPWYE
+2276 HLVAPEDMANPWYE

-2322 MI
+2322 MV

>member
-1 MTWEHQ
+1 MD
-7 SLINRTNRIQMN
+7 
-19 EIGKILEIDP
+19 EIGKILEINP
-29 KLVGSINAIST
+29 NLVDSINAIST

-72 RINGMNT
+72 RINGMNN

-105 AAAAIT
+105 AADAIT

-138 EALTKGSGISPAST
+138 KSLTEGDGISSASA

-175 EADAQILKSKQAA
+175 EADAQIMKSKQAS

-200 AEMRALNTQKLRLLT
+200 AEMRALNTQKLRLIT

-222 KANGGNNTSQSKAYY
+222 KANSGNNTAQSKAYY
-237 DALVNSLE
+237 DTIVNSLE

-315 NQLAKDIQQIELLM
+315 NQLANDIQQLELLM
-329 DRYRVAIATVKEYE
+329 NRYQAASNTFKQYD
-343 NAISERSR
+343 NAL
-351 GPLQSDAAVQRYVD
+351 PHLNSDSDVQRYLD
-365 AQKQVSA
+365 AQRQVSA
-372 YMADID
+372 YMADIE
-378 RQIATMLEGNKQLAN
+378 RQIVTMLEGNSQLAN

-400 KSRILLETMGKIATV
+400 KTRILLETKEKVAAL

-430 DNVKNKLKDLLK
+430 DNVKNKLKDLLTY
-442 LLSEYKG
+442 LSEYKG

-458 FAKTTIN
+458 FAKTTMN
-465 EFKEITAFHNGIPS
+465 EFKEITAFFNGMPS
-479 KFTAQINALRDV
+479 KFTAQILALCDV

-521 RSKAELQRMG
+521 SSKAELQRMG

-554 LLRVQAARKKAE
+554 LQRVQAARRKAE
-566 ERGYN
+566 EKGYN

-592 SREMEN
+592 SRAMED

-624 RKIARE
+624 RKIAKE
-630 EREAYNKTTKGAI
+630 EREAYNKTIKGAI

-669 DTTDKNYKKNLN
+669 DTTDKNYKKNLD
-681 ALTQEYQKLLFQQK
+681 ALTREYQKLLFQQK

-822 LAFGQVKAANYL
+822 LAYGQVKAANYL

-974 LGTLTFGNSVSWA
+974 LGTLTFGNSVAWA
-987 SKGLLGMKNVTLA
+987 SKGLLGMKNATLA
-1000 QVLALKIHSKTAR
+1000 QVLALKLHSKTAR
-1013 VAGTANIFL
+1013 VAGTANMFL

-1032 LSALLPLLAVSAI
+1032 LSALLPLLAASAI
-1045 TAIVVSIEE
+1045 TAIIVSVEE

-1120 DYLPALVTET
+1120 DYLPALVTEA

-1144 EALAKKAKMASYEK
+1144 EALTKKAKMASYEK

-1168 GLADTYAEKWKNA
+1168 GLADKYAEKWK
-1181 SFLLANKDKT
+1181 
-1191 SFTLDTSRFQAD
+1191 DTTFMLSSDYSSTNLNMSAFKAD

-1214 GKKMEEVKRELSESE
+1214 EKKMEEVKRKLSSSE

-1239 VGDKTKIVNAA
+1239 IEDKA
-1250 AIGASSPMS
+1250 AIRSMSNAGDSRGLASS
-1259 VMLEYAEELWHIKEK
+1259 MLEYAEELWHIKEK

-1279 EKINDA
+1279 EKINEA

-1347 DLIQPEAYKKA
+1347 DLIKPDAYKKA
-1358 KEDVGK
+1358 KEAVGK

-1415 YEQQCDIIA
+1415 YEQQRDIIA
-1424 QQTRYKRLGLAYDK
+1424 QQTRYKRLGLAYDA
-1438 ASLQTAEDRKK
+1438 ASLQIAEDRKK

-1471 DKEKLDIITKMRK
+1471 DKDKLDIITKMRK

-1497 AISFTAKQFENNDL
+1497 AISFTAKQFEQNDL
-1511 YKWLLNKK
+1511 YKWLLGKK

-1525 EFNADNTVAMLEKLS
+1525 EFNADNTVEMLEKLS

-1612 DEVEKELE
+1612 DEVEKEIE

-1625 YAAKNNGLGED
+1625 YSAKNNGLGED

-1662 YSAYLKK
+1662 YSTYLKK

-1810 VGAME
+1810 VAAME

-1827 TLKNMETARQLLTG
+1827 TLENMKTARQLLTG

-1874 ASELS
+1874 ADELS

-1884 ITTEEEYLEKL
+1884 ITTEEGFLEKL

-1901 FTNFRKSAR
+1901 FTDFRKSAR

-1930 KKVLDATEAI
+1930 KKVLEATEAI

-2001 ASIISAIVGGGKK
+2001 ASIISAIVGGEKK

-2038 DAIDDTY
+2038 DAIEDTY

-2054 KEARKTLELTIKNA
+2054 KEARKTLELTIANA

-2098 AKEGL
+2098 AKESL

-2117 GSKSNTKSAA
+2117 GSKSNAKSAA
-2127 EDFLSAWVDAY
+2127 EEFVSTWVDAF

-2145 TGLEEQMDEFL
+2145 AGLEEQMDEFV
-2156 ENAVKKQMLLR
+2156 ENAVKKQVLLR
-2167 LSKQYITPLLE
+2167 LSKKYVEPLLTA
-2178 EFDKMFAES
+2178 FDQMFAES

-2219 YMEAIGVTGGANGE
+2219 YMEAIGVTGGTNRE

-2276 HIVAPEDMANPWYE
+2276 HLVAPEDMANPWYE

>member
-1 MTWEHQ
+1 
-7 SLINRTNRIQMN
+7 MN

-29 KLVGSINAIST
+29 KLVGNINAIST

-66 TSALLD
+66 TSGLLD
-72 RINGMNT
+72 RIRDMNT

-92 NKGLNETTTAANQ
+92 NKGLNEMTTAANQ

-111 QAASAVGEFAPQ
+111 QAASSVGEFAPQ

-138 EALTKGSGISPAST
+138 EALTTGSGISPAST

-175 EADAQILKSKQAA
+175 EADAQIMKLKQAA
-188 AAEESRMNSQIL
+188 AAEESRINSQIL

-222 KANGGNNTSQSKAYY
+222 KANSGNNTAQSKAYY
-237 DALVNSLE
+237 DALINSLE
-245 KVRAELNYLYQQ
+245 KVNAELNHLYQQ

-269 DLAEMKAYSQYS
+269 DLAEMKVYSQYS

-287 YARWWEEA
+287 YAKWWEEA
-295 MSRRES
+295 ISRRES

-315 NQLAKDIQQIELLM
+315 NQLAKDIQQLELLM
-329 DRYRVAIATVKEYE
+329 NRYQAAINTVKQYE
-343 NAISERSR
+343 DTISYRRSS
-351 GPLQSDAAVQRYVD
+351 PFYNEADIQRTVD
-365 AQKQVSA
+365 AQKQVYA
-372 YMADID
+372 YMSDIE
-378 RQIATMLEGNKQLAN
+378 RKIVTMLEGNSQLAT

-400 KSRILLETMGKIATV
+400 KTRILLEAKEKIAML

-442 LLSEYKG
+442 YLSEYKG
-449 VADARNNPA
+449 VSDARNNPA
-458 FAKTTIN
+458 FAKTTMSELN
-465 EFKEITAFHNGIPS
+465 EIMAFSSGAPS
-479 KFTAQINALRDV
+479 KFTAQILALCDV

-566 ERGYN
+566 EKGYN

-624 RKIARE
+624 RKKAKE
-630 EREAYNKTTKGAI
+630 EQEAYNKTTKGAL

-669 DTTDKNYKKNLN
+669 DTTDKNYKKNLD
-681 ALTQEYQKLLFQQK
+681 ALTREYQKLLFQQK

-701 RGMQSAQKSLISS
+701 RGMQSAQNSLISS
-714 VSQLKNMLVG
+714 TSQLKNILVG

-822 LAFGQVKAANYL
+822 LAYGQVKAANYL

-848 MLGELAKYYS
+848 MLGELAKYYE

-939 QWVRNLLT
+939 QWVRNLLA

-969 TLAAR
+969 TLAAK
-974 LGTLTFGNSVSWA
+974 LGTLTFGNSVAWA
-987 SKGLLGMKNVTLA
+987 SKGLLGMKNATLS
-1000 QVLALKIHSKTAR
+1000 QVLALDLHSKKAR
-1013 VAGTANIFL
+1013 VAGAANVFL

-1032 LSALLPLLAVSAI
+1032 LSSLLPLLAVSAI
-1045 TAIVVSIEE
+1045 TAIIVSIEE
-1054 LIRQTTRAR
+1054 LIRNTTKAR
-1063 RELEALGKEVDRTLK
+1063 RELEALGKAVDRTLK

-1120 DYLPALVTET
+1120 DYLPALITEA

-1144 EALAKKAKMASYEK
+1144 EALTKKAKMASYEK

-1168 GLADTYAEKWKNA
+1168 GLADKYAEKWK
-1181 SFLLANKDKT
+1181 
-1191 SFTLDTSRFQAD
+1191 DTTFMLSSDNSSTNLNMSAFKAD

-1214 GKKMEEVKRELSESE
+1214 EKKMAEVKRKLSASE
-1229 LSEIAEQFIK
+1229 LNEIAEQFIK
-1239 VGDKTKIVNAA
+1239 IEDKA
-1250 AIGASSPMS
+1250 AIRSMS
-1259 VMLEYAEELWHIKEK
+1259 NAGDGRGLAFSMLEYAEELLQIKQK

-1279 EKINDA
+1279 EKINEA
-1285 YGDGAEAIEY
+1285 YGDGAEAVEY
-1295 QKRKAELE
+1295 QKRKAALE
-1303 AKRDSDLSDA
+1303 DKRDKELAFADNDLI
-1313 DLKMKFATN
+1313 FATN

-1347 DLIQPEAYKKA
+1347 DLIKPDAYKKA

-1404 MSTYEKDLKAN
+1404 MSTYEKDLKAD

-1424 QQTRYKRLGLAYDK
+1424 QQTRYKRLGLAYD
-1438 ASLQTAEDRKK
+1438 ADSLQIAEDRKK
-1449 LDEMMAR
+1449 LDEMMAK
-1456 ILGISLQKTTTSNKT
+1456 ILGISLEKTKKTSNKT
-1471 DKEKLDIITKMRK
+1471 DKDKLDIITKMRK

-1497 AISFTAKQFENNDL
+1497 AISFTSKQFENNDL
-1511 YKWLLNKK
+1511 YKWLLGKK

-1525 EFNADNTVAMLEKLS
+1525 EFNADNTVEMLEKLS
-1540 KVVDAQTKKQ
+1540 KVVDAKTKKQ

-1598 EFTSAMFGINAKTL
+1598 EFTSSMFSINAKTL
-1612 DEVEKELE
+1612 DEVEKEIE

-1625 YAAKNNGLGED
+1625 YSAKNNGLGED
-1636 ELKTFQKYQDKID
+1636 ELKVFQKYQDKID

-1662 YSAYLKK
+1662 YSVYLKK

-1679 KEAKALADIAELET
+1679 KEAKALADIAELES
-1693 KGLSASLADI
+1693 KGLSASLAAI
-1703 MRKNVKEETAKASDK
+1703 MKKNVKEETAKASDK

-1737 ENISTGALEVV
+1737 ENISTGALKVV
-1748 VQDLRNMQNSLKN
+1748 VQDLRKMQNSLKN

-1798 DEVTKAAGSFKN
+1798 DEVTKAAGKFKN
-1810 VGAME
+1810 VSAME

-1827 TLKNMETARQLLTG
+1827 TLENMKTALQLLTG

-1861 HILDLTKATDEEL
+1861 HILDLTKATDKEL

-1879 TAERN
+1879 TAQRNIETEERN
-1884 ITTEEEYLEKL
+1884 LKKL

-1910 NLADTWKN
+1910 NLAATWQN

-1930 KKVLDATEAI
+1930 KKVLEATEAI

-1981 VALNAAMS
+1981 VAMNAAMG
-1989 PIGWILLSMQAI
+1989 PIGWILLAIQAI
-2001 ASIISAIVGGGKK
+2001 ASIISAIVGGERK

-2020 NRRKKAIENLQKA
+2020 KKRKEEIENLQKA
-2033 YENLS
+2033 YETLS
-2038 DAIDDTY
+2038 DAIEDAY

-2054 KEARKTLELTIKNA
+2054 EEARKSLELTITNA
-2068 EASIAL
+2068 EAAIAL

-2098 AKEGL
+2098 AKESLG
-2103 KELDE
+2103 ELDE

-2117 GSKSNTKSAA
+2117 GSKSNIKSAA
-2127 EDFLSAWVDAY
+2127 EDFVSAWVDAFN
-2138 KEAGDGL
+2138 ETEDGL
-2145 TGLEEQMDEFL
+2145 AGLEEHMDEFL
-2156 ENAVKKQMLLR
+2156 ENAVKKQLLLR
-2167 LSKQYITPLLE
+2167 LSQQYISPLLQK
-2178 EFDKMFAES
+2178 FDQMFAES
-2187 SPGGEVMTKEELD
+2187 SPEGEVMTKEELD

-2219 YMEAIGVTGGANGE
+2219 YMEALGITGGTNKE

-2269 LLHNLEL
+2269 LLHNFEL
-2276 HIVAPEDMANPWYE
+2276 HLVAPDDMVNPWYE

>member
-1 MTWEHQ
+1 MD
-7 SLINRTNRIQMN
+7 
-19 EIGKILEIDP
+19 EIGKILEINP
-29 KLVGSINAIST
+29 NLVDSINAIST

-52 ASRYKAAFEAMSGD
+52 ASKYKAAFEAMSGD
-66 TSALLD
+66 TSGLLD
-72 RINGMNT
+72 RIRDVNN
-79 LLKTMGVDMTQPL
+79 LLKEMGVDMTQPL

-105 AAAAIT
+105 AADAIT

-138 EALTKGSGISPAST
+138 KSLTEGDGISSASA

-160 AAYKQVL
+160 ASYKQVL

-175 EADAQILKSKQAA
+175 EADAQIMKSKQAA

-200 AEMRALNTQKLRLLT
+200 AEMRALNTQKLRLIT

-222 KANGGNNTSQSKAYY
+222 KSNSGNNTAQSKAYY

-281 EKAAKD
+281 ENAAKD

-301 AEKRVSTQAAPASG
+301 AEKRVSTQAAPASDS
-315 NQLAKDIQQIELLM
+315 QLAKDIQQLELLM
-329 DRYRVAIATVKEYE
+329 NRYQAASNTFKQYD
-343 NAISERSR
+343 NAL
-351 GPLQSDAAVQRYVD
+351 PHLNNDSDVQRYLD
-365 AQKQVSA
+365 AQRQVSA
-372 YMADID
+372 YMADIE
-378 RQIATMLEGNKQLAN
+378 RQIVTMLEGNSQLAN

-400 KSRILLETMGKIATV
+400 KTRILLETQEKVAAV

-430 DNVKNKLKDLLK
+430 DNVKNKLKDLLIY
-442 LLSEYKG
+442 LSEYKG

-458 FAKTTIN
+458 FAKTTMN
-465 EFKEITAFHNGIPS
+465 EFKEITAFFNGMPS
-479 KFTAQINALRDV
+479 KFTAEILALCDV

-521 RSKAELQRMG
+521 SSKAELQRMG

-554 LLRVQAARKKAE
+554 LQRVQAARRKAE
-566 ERGYN
+566 EKGYN

-583 KILQKEQQI
+583 KILQREQQI

-612 ILRTKE
+612 ILRAKE

-624 RKIARE
+624 RKIAKE

-654 RAAAIKNLEAAIKSL
+654 RAAAIKNLDAAIKSL

-681 ALTQEYQKLLFQQK
+681 ALTREYQKLLFQQK

-714 VSQLKNMLVG
+714 TSQLKNMLVG
-724 VFSIQSIQGYVNKLI
+724 VFSLQSIQGYVNKLI

-958 IVVAFGAYKAV
+958 IVIAFGAYKAV

-974 LGTLTFGNSVSWA
+974 LGTLTFGNSVAWA
-987 SKGLLGMKNVTLA
+987 SKGLLGMKDVTLA
-1000 QVLALKIHSKTAR
+1000 QVLALKVHSKTAR

-1032 LSALLPLLAVSAI
+1032 LSSLLPLLAVSAI
-1045 TAIVVSIEE
+1045 TAIIVSIEE

-1063 RELEALGKEVDRTLK
+1063 RELEALGKEVNRNLK

-1120 DYLPALVTET
+1120 DYLPALVTEA

-1144 EALAKKAKMASYEK
+1144 EALTKKAKMASYEK
-1158 VSSQYLEEEV
+1158 ISSQYLEKEV
-1168 GLADTYAEKWKNA
+1168 GLADTYAEKWKDA
-1181 SFLLANKDKT
+1181 SFLLAKEGNA
-1191 SFTLDTSRFQAD
+1191 FTLDTSRFQAD

-1214 GKKMEEVKRELSESE
+1214 GKKMAEVNRKLSESE

-1279 EKINDA
+1279 EKINEA
-1285 YGDGAEAIEY
+1285 YGDGAEAVEY
-1295 QKRKAELE
+1295 QKRKAALEDERDKEL
-1303 AKRDSDLSDA
+1303 AFADNDLI
-1313 DLKMKFATN
+1313 FATN

-1347 DLIQPEAYKKA
+1347 DLIKPDAYKEA
-1358 KEDVGK
+1358 KDKVGE

-1394 WITREKATKG
+1394 WITREKYAKG
-1404 MSTYEKDLKAN
+1404 MSAYEKDIKADH
-1415 YEQQCDIIA
+1415 EQQCDIIA
-1424 QQTRYKRLGLAYDK
+1424 RQNRLKQQGLAYD
-1438 ASLQTAEDRKK
+1438 AAALQNAEDRKR

-1456 ILGISLQKTTTSNKT
+1456 ILGISLQKTSNKT

-1662 YSAYLKK
+1662 YSTYLKK

-1815 EKLTSEIYTKEK
+1815 EKLTSEIYTKEQ

-1861 HILDLTKATDEEL
+1861 HILDLAKATDEEL
-1874 ASELS
+1874 ADELS

-1884 ITTEEEYLEKL
+1884 ITTEEGFLEKL

-1901 FTNFRKSAR
+1901 FTDFRKSAR

-1930 KKVLDATEAI
+1930 KKVLEATEAI

-2001 ASIISAIVGGGKK
+2001 ASIISAIVGGEKK

-2038 DAIDDTY
+2038 DAIEDTY

-2054 KEARKTLELTIKNA
+2054 KEARKTLELTIANA

-2098 AKEGL
+2098 AKESL

-2117 GSKSNTKSAA
+2117 GSKSNAKSAA
-2127 EDFLSAWVDAY
+2127 EEFVSTWVDAF

-2145 TGLEEQMDEFL
+2145 AGLEEQMDEFV
-2156 ENAVKKQMLLR
+2156 ENAVKKQVLLR
-2167 LSKQYITPLLE
+2167 LSKKYVEPLLTA
-2178 EFDKMFAES
+2178 FDQMFAES

-2219 YMEAIGVTGGANGE
+2219 YMEAIGVTGGTNRE

-2276 HIVAPEDMANPWYE
+2276 HLVAPEDMANPWYE

>member
-1 MTWEHQ
+1 
-7 SLINRTNRIQMN
+7 MN

-29 KLVGSINAIST
+29 KLVGNINAIST

-52 ASRYKAAFEAMSGD
+52 AGRYKAAFEAMYGD
-66 TSALLD
+66 TSGLLD
-72 RINGMNT
+72 RIRDMNT
-79 LLKTMGVDMTQPL
+79 LLNTMGIDMTQPL
-92 NKGLNETTTAANQ
+92 SKGLNDATNAANQ
-105 AAAAIT
+105 AAGAIT
-111 QAASAVGEFAPQ
+111 QAAAAVGEFAPQ

-138 EALTKGSGISPAST
+138 EALTTGSGNSPAST
-152 EQQVVDDL
+152 EQQVADDL
-160 AAYKQVL
+160 AAYKQIL
-167 KEKMTSTA
+167 EEKMTLTT
-175 EADAQILKSKQAA
+175 EADAQIMKSKQAA
-188 AAEESRMNSQIL
+188 AAEESSMNSQIL
-200 AEMRALNTQKLRLLT
+200 AEMRALNAQKLRLLT

-222 KANGGNNTSQSKAYY
+222 KANSGNNTAQSKAYY

-257 YPALAAASKQAF
+257 YPAIAAASKQAF
-269 DLAEMKAYSQYS
+269 DLAEMKVYSQYS
-281 EKAAKD
+281 EETAKD
-287 YARWWEEA
+287 YAKWWEEA
-295 MSRRES
+295 ISRRES
-301 AEKRVSTQAAPASG
+301 AEKRVSTQAAPASS
-315 NQLAKDIQQIELLM
+315 NQLAKDVQQLELLM
-329 DRYRVAIATVKEYE
+329 NRYQAAINTVKQYDDTI
-343 NAISERSR
+343 AYRKSS
-351 GPLQSDAAVQRYVD
+351 PLYNDADVQRSVD
-365 AQKQVSA
+365 AQKRVSA
-372 YMADID
+372 YMDDIQ
-378 RQIATMLEGNKQLAN
+378 RKIITILEGNSQLAT

-400 KSRILLETMGKIATV
+400 KTRILLEAKEKVAML

-442 LLSEYKG
+442 YLSEYKG
-449 VADARNNPA
+449 VSDARNNPI
-458 FAKTTIN
+458 FAKTTMSDLR
-465 EFKEITAFHNGIPS
+465 EIMAFSSGMPS
-479 KFTAQINALRDV
+479 KFTTQILALCDV

-521 RSKAELQRMG
+521 SSKAELQRMG
-531 DYYREMEANIQREQQ
+531 NYYREMEANIQREQQ

-554 LLRVQAARKKAE
+554 LQRVQAARRKAE
-566 ERGYN
+566 EKGYN

-592 SREMEN
+592 SRAMED

-624 RKIARE
+624 RRIAKE
-630 EREAYNKTTKGAI
+630 EQEAYNKTTKGAI

-669 DTTDKNYKKNLN
+669 DTTDKNYKKNLD
-681 ALTQEYQKLLFQQK
+681 ALTREYQKLLFQQK

-714 VSQLKNMLVG
+714 TSQLKNMLVG
-724 VFSIQSIQGYVNKLI
+724 VFSIQSIQRYVNKLI

-848 MLGELAKYYS
+848 MLGELSKYYS
-858 EIEQRQISVADVQE
+858 DIEQRQISVADVQE

-974 LGTLTFGNSVSWA
+974 LGTLTFGNSVAWA
-987 SKGLLGMKNVTLA
+987 SKGLLGMRNATLA
-1000 QVLALKIHSKTAR
+1000 QVLALDLHSKKAR
-1013 VAGTANIFL
+1013 VAGTANVFL

-1032 LSALLPLLAVSAI
+1032 LSSLLPLLAISAI
-1045 TAIVVSIEE
+1045 TAIIVSIEE
-1054 LIRQTTRAR
+1054 LIRNTTRAR
-1063 RELEALGKEVDRTLK
+1063 RELEALGKEVDRSLK
-1078 EDTGDLNTRIERY
+1078 EDTGDLNARIERY

-1120 DYLPALVTET
+1120 DYLPALVTEA

-1144 EALAKKAKMASYEK
+1144 EALTKKAKMASYEK
-1158 VSSQYLEEEV
+1158 ISSQYLEKEV

-1181 SFLLANKDKT
+1181 SFLLAKEDKA
-1191 SFTLDTSRFQAD
+1191 FTLDTSTFQAD

-1214 GKKMEEVKRELSESE
+1214 GKKIAEVNRELSESE
-1229 LSEIAEQFIK
+1229 LSEIAAQFIK
-1239 VGDKTKIVNAA
+1239 VGDKTIIKHAE

-1259 VMLEYAEELWHIKEK
+1259 VMKKYAEELLQVKQK

-1279 EKINDA
+1279 EKINEA
-1285 YGDGAEAIEY
+1285 YGDGAEALEY
-1295 QKRKAELE
+1295 QKRKAALE
-1303 AKRDSDLSDA
+1303 EKRDSDLSDA

-1337 RALLDLDFEF
+1337 SALLGLKFDFNLISQEAF
-1347 DLIQPEAYKKA
+1347 DREKA
-1358 KEDVGK
+1358 KIGQ
-1364 WGDETVHD
+1364 WGNETVHD
-1372 INEKFKEVALAD
+1372 INEKFKEVAIAD

-1415 YEQQCDIIA
+1415 YEQQCEIIA
-1424 QQTRYKRLGLAYDK
+1424 QQTRYKQQGLAYDV
-1438 ASLQTAEDRKK
+1438 ASLQIAEDRKK
-1449 LDEMMAR
+1449 LDEMMAK
-1456 ILGISLQKTTTSNKT
+1456 ILGISLEKTKKTSNKT
-1471 DKEKLDIITKMRK
+1471 DKDKLDIITKMRK

-1497 AISFTAKQFENNDL
+1497 AISFTSKQFENNDL
-1511 YKWLLNKK
+1511 YKWLLGKK

-1525 EFNADNTVAMLEKLS
+1525 EFNADNTVEMLEKLS
-1540 KVVDAQTKKQ
+1540 KVVDTQTKKQ

-1612 DEVEKELE
+1612 DEVEKEIE

-1625 YAAKNNGLGED
+1625 YSAKNNGLGED
-1636 ELKTFQKYQDKID
+1636 ELKAFQKYQDKID

-1679 KEAKALADIAELET
+1679 KEAKALADIAELES
-1693 KGLSASLADI
+1693 KGLSASLANI

-1748 VQDLRNMQNSLKN
+1748 VQDLRKMQNSLKN

-1798 DEVTKAAGSFKN
+1798 DEVIKASGSFKN
-1810 VGAME
+1810 VASME
-1815 EKLTSEIYTKEK
+1815 ESLTTEIYIRED
-1827 TLKNMETARQLLTG
+1827 TLKNMETARQQLMA
-1841 IIEDKAQGQAL
+1841 IIEAKAQGQAL
-1852 DIKSLEING
+1852 DIQSLEING
-1861 HILDLTKATDEEL
+1861 HTLDLTKATDKEL

-1884 ITTEEEYLEKL
+1884 ITTEEGYLKKL

-1918 VMDVV
+1918 VVDVV

-1930 KKVLDATEAI
+1930 KKVLEATEAI

-1981 VALNAAMS
+1981 VAMNAAMG
-1989 PIGWILLSMQAI
+1989 PIGWILLAIQAI
-2001 ASIISAIVGGGKK
+2001 AEIIASIVGAERK

-2020 NRRKKAIENLQKA
+2020 KRRKEEIENLQKA
-2033 YENLS
+2033 YETLS
-2038 DAIDDTY
+2038 DTIEDAY
-2045 DLANLKAYN
+2045 DLASLKAYN
-2054 KEARKTLELTIKNA
+2054 EEARKNLELTITNA

-2098 AKEGL
+2098 AKESLG
-2103 KELDE
+2103 ELGE

-2117 GSKSNTKSAA
+2117 GSKSNIKSAA
-2127 EDFLSAWVDAY
+2127 EDFVSAWVDAFN
-2138 KEAGDGL
+2138 ETEDGL
-2145 TGLEEQMDEFL
+2145 TGLEEHMDEFL
-2156 ENAVKKQMLLR
+2156 ENAVKKQLLLR
-2167 LSKQYITPLLE
+2167 LSQQYITPLLK
-2178 EFDKMFAES
+2178 EFDQMFAES
-2187 SPGGEVMTKEELD
+2187 SPMGEIMTKEELE
-2200 AWKRLYK
+2200 AWKRLYN
-2207 ENSEAFDEKAKA
+2207 EYSEAFDEKAKA
-2219 YMEAIGVTGGANGE
+2219 YMEALGITGGANRE

-2269 LLHNLEL
+2269 LLHNFEL
-2276 HIVAPEDMANPWYE
+2276 HLVAPEDMANPWYE
-2290 QIKSQTNYLRQIRDS
+2290 QIKSQTNYLRQICDS

-2322 MI
+2322 MV

>member
-1 MTWEHQ
+1 
-7 SLINRTNRIQMN
+7 MN

-29 KLVGSINAIST
+29 NLVGSINAIST
-40 AIDGIADAAERT
+40 AIDGIAAAAEKT
-52 ASRYKAAFEAMSGD
+52 ANRYKAAFEAMSGD
-66 TSALLD
+66 TSGLLD
-72 RINGMNT
+72 RIRDVNN

-92 NKGLNETTTAANQ
+92 NKGLNETTAAANQ

-111 QAASAVGEFAPQ
+111 QAASAVGEFSPQ

-138 EALTKGSGISPAST
+138 EALTTGSGISSAST

-160 AAYKQVL
+160 ASYKQIL

-175 EADAQILKSKQAA
+175 EADAQILKSKQAT
-188 AAEESRMNSQIL
+188 AAEESRINSQIL

-222 KANGGNNTSQSKAYY
+222 KANSGNNTAQSKAYY
-237 DALVNSLE
+237 DTLVNSLE
-245 KVRAELNYLYQQ
+245 KVRAELNHLYQQ
-257 YPALAAASKQAF
+257 YPSLAAASKQAF
-269 DLAEMKAYSQYS
+269 DLAEMKVYSQYS

-301 AEKRVSTQAAPASG
+301 AEKRVSTQTTPASG
-315 NQLAKDIQQIELLM
+315 NQLTKDIQQLELLM
-329 DRYRVAIATVKEYE
+329 NRYQAAITTVKQYE
-343 NAISERSR
+343 DAISYRKSS
-351 GPLQSDAAVQRYVD
+351 PIYNDTDIQRYVD

-372 YMADID
+372 YMSDIE
-378 RQIATMLEGNKQLAN
+378 RKIVTMLEGNTQLAT

-400 KSRILLETMGKIATV
+400 KTRILLEAKEKIAMF
-415 SIPKTDAYNEDAKGI
+415 SIPKTDAYSEDAKGI

-442 LLSEYKG
+442 YLSEYKG
-449 VADARNNPA
+449 VSDARNNPI
-458 FAKTTIN
+458 FAKATMS
-465 EFKEITAFHNGIPS
+465 ELKEIMAFSNGAPS
-479 KFTAQINALRDV
+479 KFTNQILALCDV
-491 INQLDVSQEKA
+491 IKQLDVSQEKA

-566 ERGYN
+566 EKGYN

-598 IKSHNSAI
+598 IKAHNSAI
-606 REDEDA
+606 RADEDA

-624 RKIARE
+624 RRIAKE
-630 EREAYNKTTKGAI
+630 EQEAYNKTTKGAL

-654 RAAAIKNLEAAIKSL
+654 RAAAIKNLDAAIKSL

-681 ALTQEYQKLLFQQK
+681 ALIREYQKLLLQQK
-695 AVEERM
+695 AVEESM
-701 RGMQSAQKSLISS
+701 RGMQSAQNSLIGST
-714 VSQLKNMLVG
+714 SQLKNMLVG

-858 EIEQRQISVADVQE
+858 DIEQRQISVADVQE

-939 QWVRNLLT
+939 QWVRNLLM

-958 IVVAFGAYKAV
+958 IVIAFGAYKAA

-974 LGTLTFGNSVSWA
+974 LGTLTFGNSVAWA
-987 SKGLLGMKNVTLA
+987 SKGLLGMKNATLS
-1000 QVLALKIHSKTAR
+1000 QVLALDIHSKKAR

-1032 LSALLPLLAVSAI
+1032 LSALLPLLAVSTI
-1045 TAIVVSIEE
+1045 TAIVVGVEE
-1054 LIRQTTRAR
+1054 LIRNTTKAR
-1063 RELEALGKEVDRTLK
+1063 RELEALGKAVDRSLK
-1078 EDTGDLNTRIERY
+1078 EDTGDLDARIERY

-1120 DYLPALVTET
+1120 DYLPALVTEA
-1130 TTYAELANNIDSVT
+1130 TTYAELADNIDSVT
-1144 EALAKKAKMASYEK
+1144 EALTKKAKMASYEK
-1158 VSSQYLEEEV
+1158 ISSQNLEKEV
-1168 GLADTYAEKWKNA
+1168 ELVDTYAEKWKDA

-1239 VGDKTKIVNAA
+1239 IGDKTKIVNAA
-1250 AIGASSPMS
+1250 SIGASSPMS

-1279 EKINDA
+1279 EKINEA
-1285 YGDGAEAIEY
+1285 YGDGAEAVEY

-1303 AKRDSDLSDA
+1303 GERDKDLAFA
-1313 DLKMKFATN
+1313 DDLMFATN

-1337 RALLDLDFEF
+1337 SALLDLDFEF
-1347 DLIQPEAYKKA
+1347 DLIKPYAYKKA

-1372 INEKFKEVALAD
+1372 INEKFKEIAIAD

-1394 WITREKATKG
+1394 WITREKAAKG

-1424 QQTRYKRLGLAYDK
+1424 QQTRYKRLGLAYDRT
-1438 ASLQTAEDRKK
+1438 SLQIAEDRKK
-1449 LDEMMAR
+1449 LDEMMAK
-1456 ILGISLQKTTTSNKT
+1456 IIGISLETTKTSNKT
-1471 DKEKLDIITKMRK
+1471 DKDKLDIITKMRK

-1511 YKWLLNKK
+1511 YKWLLGKK

-1525 EFNADNTVAMLEKLS
+1525 EFNADNTVEMLEKLS

-1612 DEVEKELE
+1612 DEVEKEIE
-1620 RIKDE
+1620 RIKEE
-1625 YAAKNNGLGED
+1625 YSAKNNGLGED

-1679 KEAKALADIAELET
+1679 KEAKALADIAELEA
-1693 KGLSASLADI
+1693 KGLSASLATI
-1703 MRKNVKEETAKASDK
+1703 MKKNVKEETAKASDK

-1798 DEVTKAAGSFKN
+1798 DEVIKASGSFKN
-1810 VGAME
+1810 VASME
-1815 EKLTSEIYTKEK
+1815 ESLTTEIYIRED
-1827 TLKNMETARQLLTG
+1827 TLKNMETAREQLMA
-1841 IIEDKAQGQAL
+1841 IIEAKAQGQAL
-1852 DIKSLEING
+1852 DIQSLEING
-1861 HILDLTKATDEEL
+1861 HTLDLTKATDEEL

-1879 TAERN
+1879 TAESN
-1884 ITTEEEYLEKL
+1884 IKTEEGYLKKL

-1901 FTNFRKSAR
+1901 FENYRKSAR
-1910 NLADTWKN
+1910 NLADTWQN
-1918 VMDVV
+1918 VMNVV
-1923 SDAYGSV
+1923 SGAYGSV

-1981 VALNAAMS
+1981 VAMNAAMG
-1989 PIGWILLSMQAI
+1989 PIGWILLAMQAI
-2001 ASIISAIVGGGKK
+2001 ASITSAIVGGERK

-2020 NRRKKAIENLQKA
+2020 KRRKKGIENLQKA
-2033 YENLS
+2033 YETLS

-2054 KEARKTLELTIKNA
+2054 EEARKTLELTIKNA

-2074 YKARKNGEKKYES
+2074 YKGRKNGEKKYES

-2098 AKEGL
+2098 AKESLG
-2103 KELDE
+2103 ELGE

-2117 GSKSNTKSAA
+2117 GSKSNIKSAA
-2127 EDFLSAWVDAY
+2127 EDFVSAWFDAF
-2138 KEAGDGL
+2138 KETGDGL

-2156 ENAVKKQMLLR
+2156 ENAVKKQLLLR
-2167 LSKQYITPLLE
+2167 LSQQYITPLLE

-2187 SPGGEVMTKEELD
+2187 SQGGEVMTKEELE

-2219 YMEAIGVTGGANGE
+2219 YLEAIGYTGGANKE

-2269 LLHNLEL
+2269 LLHNFEL
-2276 HIVAPEDMANPWYE
+2276 HLVAPEDMANPWYE

-2322 MI
+2322 MV

>member
-1 MTWEHQ
+1 MD
-7 SLINRTNRIQMN
+7 
-19 EIGKILEIDP
+19 EIGKILEINP
-29 KLVGSINAIST
+29 NLVDSINAIST

-52 ASRYKAAFEAMSGD
+52 ASKYKAAFEAMSGD
-66 TSALLD
+66 TSGLLD
-72 RINGMNT
+72 RIRDVNN
-79 LLKTMGVDMTQPL
+79 LLKEMGVDMTQPL

-105 AAAAIT
+105 AADAIT

-138 EALTKGSGISPAST
+138 KSLTEGDGISSASA

-160 AAYKQVL
+160 ASYKQVL

-175 EADAQILKSKQAA
+175 EADAQIMKSKQAA

-200 AEMRALNTQKLRLLT
+200 AEMRALNTQKLRLIT

-222 KANGGNNTSQSKAYY
+222 KSNSGNNTAQSKAYY

-281 EKAAKD
+281 ENAAKD

-301 AEKRVSTQAAPASG
+301 AEKRVSTQAAPASDS
-315 NQLAKDIQQIELLM
+315 QLAKDIQQLELLM
-329 DRYRVAIATVKEYE
+329 NRYQAASNTFKQYD
-343 NAISERSR
+343 NAL
-351 GPLQSDAAVQRYVD
+351 PHLNNDSDVQRYLD
-365 AQKQVSA
+365 AQRQVSA
-372 YMADID
+372 YMADIE
-378 RQIATMLEGNKQLAN
+378 RQIVTMLEGNSQLAN

-400 KSRILLETMGKIATV
+400 KTRILLETQEKVAAV

-430 DNVKNKLKDLLK
+430 DNVKNKLKDLLIY
-442 LLSEYKG
+442 LSEYKG

-458 FAKTTIN
+458 FAKTTMN
-465 EFKEITAFHNGIPS
+465 EFKEITAFFNGMPS
-479 KFTAQINALRDV
+479 KFTAEILALCDV

-521 RSKAELQRMG
+521 SSKAELQRMG

-554 LLRVQAARKKAE
+554 LQRVQAARRKAE
-566 ERGYN
+566 EKGYN

-583 KILQKEQQI
+583 KILQREQQI

-612 ILRTKE
+612 ILRAKE

-624 RKIARE
+624 RKIAKE

-654 RAAAIKNLEAAIKSL
+654 RAAAIKNLDAAIKSL

-681 ALTQEYQKLLFQQK
+681 ALTREYQKLLFQQK

-714 VSQLKNMLVG
+714 TSQLKNMLVG
-724 VFSIQSIQGYVNKLI
+724 VFSLQSIQGYVNKLI

-926 IGLSQQDNIKAAI
+926 IGLSQQDNIKAVI

-958 IVVAFGAYKAV
+958 IVIAFGAYKAV

-974 LGTLTFGNSVSWA
+974 LGTLTFGNSVAWA
-987 SKGLLGMKNVTLA
+987 SKGLLGMKDVTLA
-1000 QVLALKIHSKTAR
+1000 QVLALKVHSKTAR

-1032 LSALLPLLAVSAI
+1032 LSSLLPLLAVSAI
-1045 TAIVVSIEE
+1045 TAIIVSIEE

-1063 RELEALGKEVDRTLK
+1063 RELEALGKEVNRNLK

-1120 DYLPALVTET
+1120 DYLPALVTEA

-1144 EALAKKAKMASYEK
+1144 EALTKKAKMASYEK
-1158 VSSQYLEEEV
+1158 ISSQYLEKEV
-1168 GLADTYAEKWKNA
+1168 GLADTYAEKWKDA
-1181 SFLLANKDKT
+1181 SFLLAKEGNA
-1191 SFTLDTSRFQAD
+1191 FTLDTSRFQAD

-1214 GKKMEEVKRELSESE
+1214 GKKMAEVNRKLSESE

-1279 EKINDA
+1279 EKINEA
-1285 YGDGAEAIEY
+1285 YGDGAEAVEY
-1295 QKRKAELE
+1295 QKRKAALEDERDKEL
-1303 AKRDSDLSDA
+1303 AFADNDLI
-1313 DLKMKFATN
+1313 FATN

-1347 DLIQPEAYKKA
+1347 DLIKPDAYKEA
-1358 KEDVGK
+1358 KDKVGE

-1394 WITREKATKG
+1394 WITREKYAKG
-1404 MSTYEKDLKAN
+1404 MSAYEKDIKADH
-1415 YEQQCDIIA
+1415 EQQCDIIA
-1424 QQTRYKRLGLAYDK
+1424 RQNRLKQQGLAYD
-1438 ASLQTAEDRKK
+1438 AAALQNAEDRKR

-1456 ILGISLQKTTTSNKT
+1456 ILGISLQKTSNKT

-1662 YSAYLKK
+1662 YSTYLKK

-1815 EKLTSEIYTKEK
+1815 EKLTSEIYTKEQ

-1861 HILDLTKATDEEL
+1861 HILDLAKATDEEL
-1874 ASELS
+1874 ADELS

-1884 ITTEEEYLEKL
+1884 ITTEEGFLEKL

-1901 FTNFRKSAR
+1901 FTDFRKSAR

-1930 KKVLDATEAI
+1930 KKVLEATEAI

-2001 ASIISAIVGGGKK
+2001 ASIISAIVGGEKK

-2038 DAIDDTY
+2038 DAIEDTY

-2054 KEARKTLELTIKNA
+2054 KEARKTLELTIANA

-2098 AKEGL
+2098 AKESL

-2117 GSKSNTKSAA
+2117 GSKSNAKSAA
-2127 EDFLSAWVDAY
+2127 EEFVSTWVDAF

-2145 TGLEEQMDEFL
+2145 AGLEEQMDEFV
-2156 ENAVKKQMLLR
+2156 ENAVKKQVLLR
-2167 LSKQYITPLLE
+2167 LSKKYVEPLLTA
-2178 EFDKMFAES
+2178 FDQMFAES

-2219 YMEAIGVTGGANGE
+2219 YMEAIGVTGGTNRE

-2276 HIVAPEDMANPWYE
+2276 HLVAPEDMANPWYE

>member
-1 MTWEHQ
+1 
-7 SLINRTNRIQMN
+7 MN

-29 KLVGSINAIST
+29 KLVGNINAIST
-40 AIDGIADAAERT
+40 AIDGIAAAAERT

-72 RINGMNT
+72 RINGMNN

-138 EALTKGSGISPAST
+138 ESLTKGSGISPAST

-160 AAYKQVL
+160 AAYKQAL

-175 EADAQILKSKQAA
+175 EADAQILKSKQAV

-200 AEMRALNTQKLRLLT
+200 AEMRAMNTQKLRLLT

-222 KANGGNNTSQSKAYY
+222 KANSGNNTAQSKAYY

-281 EKAAKD
+281 EMAAKD

-315 NQLAKDIQQIELLM
+315 NQLANDIQQIELLM
-329 DRYRVAIATVKEYE
+329 SRYRAAIAAVKEYE

-378 RQIATMLEGNKQLAN
+378 RQIVTMLEGNKQLAN

-415 SIPKTDAYNEDAKGI
+415 SIPKTDAYSEDAKGI

-458 FAKTTIN
+458 FAKTTMN
-465 EFKEITAFHNGIPS
+465 EFKEITAFHNGMPS

-566 ERGYN
+566 EKGYN
-571 TSGNAAEADYYD
+571 TSGDGAEAYYYD

-612 ILRTKE
+612 ILRAKE

-624 RKIARE
+624 RKIAKE

-974 LGTLTFGNSVSWA
+974 LGTLTFGNSVAWA

-1000 QVLALKIHSKTAR
+1000 QVLALKLHSKTAR

-1032 LSALLPLLAVSAI
+1032 LSSLLPLLAVSAI
-1045 TAIVVSIEE
+1045 TAIIVGVEE
-1054 LIRQTTRAR
+1054 LIRNTTRAH

-1120 DYLPALVTET
+1120 DYLPALVTEA

-1144 EALAKKAKMASYEK
+1144 EALKKKAKMASYEK

-1168 GLADTYAEKWKNA
+1168 GLADTYAEKWK
-1181 SFLLANKDKT
+1181 
-1191 SFTLDTSRFQAD
+1191 DTTFMLSSDYSSTNLNMSAFKAD

-1214 GKKMEEVKRELSESE
+1214 EKKMEEVKRKLSSSE

-1239 VGDKTKIVNAA
+1239 IEDKA
-1250 AIGASSPMS
+1250 AIRSMSNAGDSRGLASS
-1259 VMLEYAEELWHIKEK
+1259 MLEYAEELWHIKEK

-1279 EKINDA
+1279 EKINKA
-1285 YGDGAEAIEY
+1285 YGDGAEALEY
-1295 QKRKAELE
+1295 QNRKAALE

-1337 RALLDLDFEF
+1337 SALLDLNFEF
-1347 DLIQPEAYKKA
+1347 NLISKAALDEAKSK
-1358 KEDVGK
+1358 VGQ

-1424 QQTRYKRLGLAYDK
+1424 QQTRYKRLGLAYDA
-1438 ASLQTAEDRKK
+1438 ASLQIAEDRKK

-1525 EFNADNTVAMLEKLS
+1525 EFNADNTVEMLEKLS

-1662 YSAYLKK
+1662 YSTYLKK

-1748 VQDLRNMQNSLKN
+1748 VKDLRNMQNSLKN

-1861 HILDLTKATDEEL
+1861 HILDLTKATDKEL
-1874 ASELS
+1874 ADELS

-1884 ITTEEEYLEKL
+1884 ITNEEGYLEKL

-1901 FTNFRKSAR
+1901 FTDFRKSAR
-1910 NLADTWKN
+1910 NLADAWKN
-1918 VMDVV
+1918 VVDVV

-1940 SDEDPASNY
+1940 GDEDPASNY

-2001 ASIISAIVGGGKK
+2001 ASIISSIVGGEKK

-2020 NRRKKAIENLQKA
+2020 NRRKKAIKNLQKA

-2054 KEARKTLELTIKNA
+2054 EEARKTLELTIANA

-2093 EAIAD
+2093 EAIAG
-2098 AKEGL
+2098 AKESL

-2127 EDFLSAWVDAY
+2127 EDFLSAWVDAF
-2138 KEAGDGL
+2138 KETGDGL
-2145 TGLEEQMDEFL
+2145 SGLEEQMDSFL
-2156 ENAVKKQMLLR
+2156 ENAVKKQLLLR
-2167 LSKQYITPLLE
+2167 LSQQYITPLLE

-2207 ENSEAFDEKAKA
+2207 ENSEAFDKKAKA
-2219 YMEAIGVTGGANGE
+2219 YMEAIGVTGGTNKE

-2269 LLHNLEL
+2269 LLHNFEL
-2276 HIVAPEDMANPWYE
+2276 HLVAPEDMANPWYE

-2322 MI
+2322 MV

>member
-1 MTWEHQ
+1 
-7 SLINRTNRIQMN
+7 MN

-29 KLVGSINAIST
+29 KLVGNINAIST

-52 ASRYKAAFEAMSGD
+52 ASRYKAAFEAMSVD
-66 TSALLD
+66 TSGLLD
-72 RINGMNT
+72 RIRDMNN
-79 LLKTMGVDMTQPL
+79 LLNTMGVDMTQPL

-111 QAASAVGEFAPQ
+111 QAASAVGEFSSQ

-138 EALTKGSGISPAST
+138 EALTTGNGISSAST
-152 EQQVVDDL
+152 EQQVGDDL
-160 AAYKQVL
+160 AAYKQIL
-167 KEKMTSTA
+167 EEKMTLTT
-175 EADAQILKSKQAA
+175 EADAQIMKSKQAA
-188 AAEESRMNSQIL
+188 AAEESSMNSQIL
-200 AEMRALNTQKLRLLT
+200 AEMRALNAQKLRLLT

-222 KANGGNNTSQSKAYY
+222 KANSGNNTAQSKAYY

-257 YPALAAASKQAF
+257 YPAIAAASKQAF
-269 DLAEMKAYSQYS
+269 DLAEMKVYSQYS
-281 EKAAKD
+281 EETAKD
-287 YARWWEEA
+287 YAKWWEEA
-295 MSRRES
+295 ISRRES
-301 AEKRVSTQAAPASG
+301 AEKRVSTQAAPASS
-315 NQLAKDIQQIELLM
+315 NQLAKDVQQLELLM
-329 DRYRVAIATVKEYE
+329 NRYQAAINTVKQYDDTI
-343 NAISERSR
+343 AYRKSS
-351 GPLQSDAAVQRYVD
+351 PLYNDADVQRSVD
-365 AQKQVSA
+365 AQKRVSA
-372 YMADID
+372 YMDDIE
-378 RQIATMLEGNKQLAN
+378 RKIITMLEGNSQLAT

-400 KSRILLETMGKIATV
+400 KTRILLEAKEKVAML

-430 DNVKNKLKDLLK
+430 DNVKNALKDLLK
-442 LLSEYKG
+442 YLSEYKG
-449 VADARNNPA
+449 VSDARNNPI
-458 FAKTTIN
+458 FAKTTMSDLR
-465 EFKEITAFHNGIPS
+465 EIMAFSNGMPS
-479 KFTAQINALRDV
+479 KFTTQILALCDV

-521 RSKAELQRMG
+521 SSKAELQRMG

-554 LLRVQAARKKAE
+554 LQRVQAARRKAE
-566 ERGYN
+566 EKGYN

-592 SREMEN
+592 SRAMED

-624 RKIARE
+624 RRIAKE

-669 DTTDKNYKKNLN
+669 DTTDKNYKKNLD
-681 ALTQEYQKLLFQQK
+681 ALTREYQKLLFQQK

-714 VSQLKNMLVG
+714 TSQLKNMLVG
-724 VFSIQSIQGYVNKLI
+724 VFSIQSIQRYVNKLI

-822 LAFGQVKAANYL
+822 LAYGQVKAANYL

-848 MLGELAKYYS
+848 MLGELSKYYS
-858 EIEQRQISVADVQE
+858 DIEQRQISVADVQE

-939 QWVRNLLT
+939 QWVRNLLA

-974 LGTLTFGNSVSWA
+974 LGTLTFGNSVAWA
-987 SKGLLGMKNVTLA
+987 SKGLLGMRNATLA
-1000 QVLALKIHSKTAR
+1000 QVLALDIHSKKAR
-1013 VAGTANIFL
+1013 VAGTANVFL

-1032 LSALLPLLAVSAI
+1032 LSSLLPLLAVSAI
-1045 TAIVVSIEE
+1045 TAIIVSIEE
-1054 LIRQTTRAR
+1054 LIRNTTRAR
-1063 RELEALGKEVDRTLK
+1063 RELEALGKAVDRSLK

-1103 GSKAQAQAVNAL
+1103 GSKAQTQAVNAL

-1120 DYLPALVTET
+1120 DYLPALVTEA
-1130 TTYAELANNIDSVT
+1130 TTYAELAENIDSVT
-1144 EALAKKAKMASYEK
+1144 EALAKKAKMVSYEK
-1158 VSSQYLEEEV
+1158 ISSQYLEKEV

-1181 SFLLANKDKT
+1181 SFLLAKEDKA
-1191 SFTLDTSRFQAD
+1191 FTLDTSTFQAD

-1214 GKKMEEVKRELSESE
+1214 GKKIAEVNRELSESE
-1229 LSEIAEQFIK
+1229 LSEITAQFIK
-1239 VGDKTKIVNAA
+1239 VGDKTIIKHAE

-1259 VMLEYAEELWHIKEK
+1259 VMKKYAEELLQVKQK
-1274 ELLVQ
+1274 ELLIQ
-1279 EKINDA
+1279 EKINEA

-1295 QKRKAELE
+1295 QKRKAALE

-1337 RALLDLDFEF
+1337 SALLGLKFDFNLISQEALDRE
-1347 DLIQPEAYKKA
+1347 KA
-1358 KEDVGK
+1358 KIGQ
-1364 WGDETVHD
+1364 WGNETVHD
-1372 INEKFKEVALAD
+1372 INEKFKEVAIAD

-1404 MSTYEKDLKAN
+1404 MSTYEKDLKAD
-1415 YEQQCDIIA
+1415 YEQQCEIIA
-1424 QQTRYKRLGLAYDK
+1424 QQTRYKQQGLAYDV
-1438 ASLQTAEDRKK
+1438 ASLQIAEDRKK
-1449 LDEMMAR
+1449 LDEMMAK
-1456 ILGISLQKTTTSNKT
+1456 ILGISLEKTKKTSNKT
-1471 DKEKLDIITKMRK
+1471 DKDKLDIITKMRK

-1497 AISFTAKQFENNDL
+1497 AISFTSKQFENNDL
-1511 YKWLLNKK
+1511 YKWLLGKK

-1525 EFNADNTVAMLEKLS
+1525 EFNADNTVEMLEKLS
-1540 KVVDAQTKKQ
+1540 KVVDAKTKKQ

-1612 DEVEKELE
+1612 DEVEKEIE
-1620 RIKDE
+1620 RIKEE
-1625 YAAKNNGLGED
+1625 YSAKNNGLGED
-1636 ELKTFQKYQDKID
+1636 ELKAFQKYQDKID

-1679 KEAKALADIAELET
+1679 KEAKALADIAELES
-1693 KGLSASLADI
+1693 KGLSASLANI
-1703 MRKNVKEETAKASDK
+1703 MRKNVKEETARASDK

-1723 FQNSDAYIMMFDNL
+1723 FQNSDSYIMMFDNL

-1748 VQDLRNMQNSLKN
+1748 VQDLRKMQNSLKN

-1798 DEVTKAAGSFKN
+1798 DEVIKASGSFKN
-1810 VGAME
+1810 VASME
-1815 EKLTSEIYTKEK
+1815 ESLTTEIYIRED
-1827 TLKNMETARQLLTG
+1827 TLKNMETARQQLMA
-1841 IIEDKAQGQAL
+1841 IIEAKAQGQAL
-1852 DIKSLEING
+1852 DIQSLEING
-1861 HILDLTKATDEEL
+1861 HTLDLTKATDKEL

-1884 ITTEEEYLEKL
+1884 ITTEEGYLKKL

-1910 NLADTWKN
+1910 NLATTWQN
-1918 VMDVV
+1918 VVDVV

-1930 KKVLDATEAI
+1930 KKVLEATEAI

-1981 VALNAAMS
+1981 VAMNAVMG
-1989 PIGWILLSMQAI
+1989 PIGWILLAIQAI
-2001 ASIISAIVGGGKK
+2001 ASITSAIVGGDRK

-2020 NRRKKAIENLQKA
+2020 KRRKKEIEDLQKA
-2033 YENLS
+2033 YEVLS
-2038 DAIDDTY
+2038 DTIADTY
-2045 DLANLKAYN
+2045 DLALLKAYN
-2054 KEARKTLELTIKNA
+2054 KENRENLNLIIKNA
-2068 EASIAL
+2068 EDTIAL
-2074 YKARKNGEKKYES
+2074 YKGRKNGEKKYES
-2087 EINDLN
+2087 DINDLN
-2093 EAIAD
+2093 EAIED
-2098 AKEGL
+2098 AKKNL

-2108 NFTEALGGF
+2108 NFTETLGGF
-2117 GSKSNTKSAA
+2117 GSESNIKSAA
-2127 EDFLSAWVDAY
+2127 EDFVSAWVDAFN
-2138 KEAGDGL
+2138 ETEDGL
-2145 TGLEEQMDEFL
+2145 TGLEEHMDEFL
-2156 ENAVKKQMLLR
+2156 ENAVKKQLLLR
-2167 LSKQYITPLLE
+2167 LSQQYITPLLK
-2178 EFDKMFAES
+2178 EFDQMFAES
-2187 SPGGEVMTKEELD
+2187 SPMGEIMTKEELD
-2200 AWKRLYK
+2200 AWKRMYT
-2207 ENSEAFDEKAKA
+2207 EYSEAFDEKAKA
-2219 YMEAIGVTGGANGE
+2219 YMEALGITGGANRE

-2269 LLHNLEL
+2269 LLHNFEL
-2276 HIVAPEDMANPWYE
+2276 HLVAPEDMANPWYE

-2322 MI
+2322 MV

>member
-1 MTWEHQ
+1 
-7 SLINRTNRIQMN
+7 MN

-29 KLVGSINAIST
+29 KLVGNINAIST

-52 ASRYKAAFEAMSGD
+52 AGRYKAAFEAMSGD
-66 TSALLD
+66 TSGLLD
-72 RINGMNT
+72 KIRDMNT

-92 NKGLNETTTAANQ
+92 NKGLNEMTTAANQ

-111 QAASAVGEFAPQ
+111 QAASSVGEFAPQ

-138 EALTKGSGISPAST
+138 EALTTGSGISPAST

-175 EADAQILKSKQAA
+175 EADAQIMKLKQAA
-188 AAEESRMNSQIL
+188 AAEESRINSQIL

-222 KANGGNNTSQSKAYY
+222 KANSGNNTAQSKAYY
-237 DALVNSLE
+237 DALINSLE
-245 KVRAELNYLYQQ
+245 KVNAELNHLYQQ

-269 DLAEMKAYSQYS
+269 DLAEMKVYSQYS

-287 YARWWEEA
+287 YAKWWEEA
-295 MSRRES
+295 ISRRES

-315 NQLAKDIQQIELLM
+315 NQLAKDIQQLEFLM
-329 DRYRVAIATVKEYE
+329 NRYQAAINTVKQYE
-343 NAISERSR
+343 DTISYRRSS
-351 GPLQSDAAVQRYVD
+351 PFYNDADIQRTVD
-365 AQKQVSA
+365 AQKQVYA
-372 YMADID
+372 YMSDIE
-378 RQIATMLEGNKQLAN
+378 RKIVTMLEGNSQLAT

-400 KSRILLETMGKIATV
+400 KTRILLEAKEKIAMF

-442 LLSEYKG
+442 YLSEYKG
-449 VADARNNPA
+449 VSDARNNPA
-458 FAKTTIN
+458 FAKTTMSELN
-465 EFKEITAFHNGIPS
+465 EIMAFSSGAPS
-479 KFTAQINALRDV
+479 KFTAQILALCDV

-502 TNTFRNYISTLD
+502 TNTFRNYIATLD
-514 GTSLAAQ
+514 GTSQAAQ
-521 RSKAELQRMG
+521 SSKAELQRMG

-566 ERGYN
+566 EKGYN
-571 TSGNAAEADYYD
+571 TSGNAEEADYYD

-598 IKSHNSAI
+598 IKAHNSAI
-606 REDEDA
+606 REDENA

-624 RKIARE
+624 RKIAKE
-630 EREAYNKTTKGAI
+630 EQEAYNKTTKGAL

-669 DTTDKNYKKNLN
+669 DTTDKNYKKNLD
-681 ALTQEYQKLLFQQK
+681 ALTREYQKLLFQQK

-701 RGMQSAQKSLISS
+701 RGMQSAQNGLISS
-714 VSQLKNMLVG
+714 TSQLKNMLIG

-939 QWVRNLLT
+939 QWVRNLLA

-969 TLAAR
+969 TLAAK
-974 LGTLTFGNSVSWA
+974 LGTLTFGNSVAWA
-987 SKGLLGMKNVTLA
+987 SKGLLGMKNATLS
-1000 QVLALKIHSKTAR
+1000 QVLALDLHSKKAR
-1013 VAGTANIFL
+1013 VAGTANVFL

-1032 LSALLPLLAVSAI
+1032 LSSLLPLLAI
-1045 TAIVVSIEE
+1045 TAITEIIVLIEE
-1054 LIRQTTRAR
+1054 IIRNTTRAR
-1063 RELEALGKEVDRTLK
+1063 RELEALGKAVDRSLK

-1120 DYLPALVTET
+1120 DYLPALVTEA

-1144 EALAKKAKMASYEK
+1144 EALTKKAKMASYEK
-1158 VSSQYLEEEV
+1158 ISSEYLGKEV
-1168 GLADTYAEKWKNA
+1168 ELADTYAEKWKDATFMMATDHSSTNLNMSA
-1181 SFLLANKDKT
+1181 
-1191 SFTLDTSRFQAD
+1191 FQAD

-1214 GKKMEEVKRELSESE
+1214 EKKMAEVKRKLSASE
-1229 LSEIAEQFIK
+1229 LNEIAEQFIK
-1239 VGDKTKIVNAA
+1239 IGDKA
-1250 AIGASSPMS
+1250 AIVSTSSAGDGRGLAFS
-1259 VMLEYAEELWHIKEK
+1259 MLEYAEELWHIKEK

-1279 EKINDA
+1279 EKINEA
-1285 YGDGAEAIEY
+1285 YGDGAEALEY
-1295 QKRKAELE
+1295 QNRKAALE

-1337 RALLDLDFEF
+1337 SALLDLDFEF
-1347 DLIQPEAYKKA
+1347 DLIKPDAYKKA

-1384 GFDMDAINRV
+1384 GFDMDAINIV

-1415 YEQQCDIIA
+1415 YEQQCEIIA
-1424 QQTRYKRLGLAYDK
+1424 QQTRYKQQGLAYDA
-1438 ASLQTAEDRKK
+1438 ASLQIAEDRKK
-1449 LDEMMAR
+1449 LDEMMAK
-1456 ILGISLQKTTTSNKT
+1456 ILGISLEKTSNKT

-1497 AISFTAKQFENNDL
+1497 AISFTSKQFENNDL
-1511 YKWLLNKK
+1511 YKWLLGKK

-1525 EFNADNTVAMLEKLS
+1525 EFNADNTVEMLEKLS
-1540 KVVDAQTKKQ
+1540 KVVDAKTKKQ

-1598 EFTSAMFGINAKTL
+1598 EFTSSMFSINAKTL
-1612 DEVEKELE
+1612 DEVEKEIE

-1625 YAAKNNGLGED
+1625 YSAKNNGLGED
-1636 ELKTFQKYQDKID
+1636 ELKVFQKYQDKID

-1662 YSAYLKK
+1662 YSVYLKK

-1679 KEAKALADIAELET
+1679 KEAKALADIAELES
-1693 KGLSASLADI
+1693 KGLSASLATI
-1703 MRKNVKEETAKASDK
+1703 MKKNVKDETAKASDK

-1748 VQDLRNMQNSLKN
+1748 VQDLRKMQNSLKN

-1798 DEVTKAAGSFKN
+1798 DEVIKASGSFKN
-1810 VGAME
+1810 VASME
-1815 EKLTSEIYTKEK
+1815 ESLTTEIYIKED
-1827 TLKNMETARQLLTG
+1827 TLKNMETARQQLTA
-1841 IIEDKAQGQAL
+1841 IIEAKAQGQAL
-1852 DIKSLEING
+1852 DIQSLEING
-1861 HILDLTKATDEEL
+1861 HTLDLTKATDKEL

-1884 ITTEEEYLEKL
+1884 ITTEEGYLKKL

-1910 NLADTWKN
+1910 NLTATWQN

-1930 KKVLDATEAI
+1930 KKVLEATEAI
-1940 SDEDPASNY
+1940 SDED

-1981 VALNAAMS
+1981 VAMNAAMG
-1989 PIGWILLSMQAI
+1989 PIGWILLAIQAI
-2001 ASIISAIVGGGKK
+2001 ASIISAIVGGERK

-2020 NRRKKAIENLQKA
+2020 KKRKEEIENLQKA
-2033 YENLS
+2033 YETLS
-2038 DAIDDTY
+2038 DAIEDAY

-2054 KEARKTLELTIKNA
+2054 EEARKSLELTITNA
-2068 EASIAL
+2068 EAAIAL

-2098 AKEGL
+2098 AKESLG
-2103 KELDE
+2103 ELDE

-2117 GSKSNTKSAA
+2117 GSKSNIKSAA
-2127 EDFLSAWVDAY
+2127 EDFVSAWVDAFN
-2138 KEAGDGL
+2138 ETEDGL
-2145 TGLEEQMDEFL
+2145 TGLEEHMDEFL
-2156 ENAVKKQMLLR
+2156 ENAVKKQLLLR
-2167 LSKQYITPLLE
+2167 LSQQYISPLLE
-2178 EFDKMFAES
+2178 KFDQMFAES
-2187 SPGGEVMTKEELD
+2187 SPEGEVMTKEELD

-2219 YMEAIGVTGGANGE
+2219 YMEALGITGGTNKE

-2269 LLHNLEL
+2269 LLHNFEL
-2276 HIVAPEDMANPWYE
+2276 HLVAPDDMVNPWYE

>member
-1 MTWEHQ
+1 
-7 SLINRTNRIQMN
+7 MN

-29 KLVGSINAIST
+29 KLVGNINAIST

-52 ASRYKAAFEAMSGD
+52 ASRYKAAFEAMSVD
-66 TSALLD
+66 TSGLLD
-72 RINGMNT
+72 RIRDMNN
-79 LLKTMGVDMTQPL
+79 LLNTMGVDMTQPL

-111 QAASAVGEFAPQ
+111 QAASAVGEFSSQ

-138 EALTKGSGISPAST
+138 EALTTGSGNSPAST

-160 AAYKQVL
+160 AAYKQIL
-167 KEKMTSTA
+167 EEKMTLTT

-188 AAEESRMNSQIL
+188 AAEESSMNSQIL
-200 AEMRALNTQKLRLLT
+200 AEMRALNAQKLRLLT

-222 KANGGNNTSQSKAYY
+222 KANSGNNTAQSKAYY

-257 YPALAAASKQAF
+257 YPAIAAASKQAF
-269 DLAEMKAYSQYS
+269 DLAEMKVYSQYS
-281 EKAAKD
+281 EEAAKD
-287 YARWWEEA
+287 YAKWWEEA
-295 MSRRES
+295 ISRRES
-301 AEKRVSTQAAPASG
+301 AEKRVSTQAAPASS
-315 NQLAKDIQQIELLM
+315 NQLAKDVQQLELLM
-329 DRYRVAIATVKEYE
+329 NRYQAAINTVKQYDDTI
-343 NAISERSR
+343 AYRKSS
-351 GPLQSDAAVQRYVD
+351 PLYNDADVQRSVD
-365 AQKQVSA
+365 AQKRVSA
-372 YMADID
+372 YMDDIQ
-378 RQIATMLEGNKQLAN
+378 RKIITILEGNSQLAT

-400 KSRILLETMGKIATV
+400 KTRILLEAKEKVAMLSV
-415 SIPKTDAYNEDAKGI
+415 PKTDAYNEDAKGI
-430 DNVKNKLKDLLK
+430 DNVKNKLKELLK
-442 LLSEYKG
+442 YLSEYKG
-449 VADARNNPA
+449 VSDARNNPI
-458 FAKTTIN
+458 FAKTTMSDLR
-465 EFKEITAFHNGIPS
+465 EIMAFSNGMPS
-479 KFTAQINALRDV
+479 KFTTQILALCDV

-521 RSKAELQRMG
+521 SSKAELQRMG

-554 LLRVQAARKKAE
+554 LQRVQAARRKAE
-566 ERGYN
+566 EKGYN

-592 SREMEN
+592 SRAMED

-624 RKIARE
+624 RRIARE

-669 DTTDKNYKKNLN
+669 DTTDKNYKKNLD
-681 ALTQEYQKLLFQQK
+681 ALTREYQKLLFQQK

-714 VSQLKNMLVG
+714 TSQLKNMLVG

-822 LAFGQVKAANYL
+822 LAYGQVKAANYL

-848 MLGELAKYYS
+848 MLGELSKYYS
-858 EIEQRQISVADVQE
+858 DIEQRQISVADVQE

-939 QWVRNLLT
+939 QWVRNLLA

-974 LGTLTFGNSVSWA
+974 LGTLTFGNSVAWA
-987 SKGLLGMKNVTLA
+987 SKGLLGMRNATLA
-1000 QVLALKIHSKTAR
+1000 QVLALDLHSKKAR
-1013 VAGTANIFL
+1013 VAGTANVFL

-1032 LSALLPLLAVSAI
+1032 LSSLLPLLAASAI
-1045 TAIVVSIEE
+1045 TAIIVSIEE
-1054 LIRQTTRAR
+1054 LIRNTTRAR
-1063 RELEALGKEVDRTLK
+1063 RELEALGKAVDRSLK
-1078 EDTGDLNTRIERY
+1078 EDTGDLNARIERY

-1120 DYLPALVTET
+1120 DYLPALVTEA
-1130 TTYAELANNIDSVT
+1130 TTYAELAKNIDSVT
-1144 EALAKKAKMASYEK
+1144 EALTKKAKMSSYEK
-1158 VSSQYLEEEV
+1158 ISSQYLEKEV
-1168 GLADTYAEKWKNA
+1168 GLADTYAEKWKDAKFMMATDHSSTNLNMSA
-1181 SFLLANKDKT
+1181 
-1191 SFTLDTSRFQAD
+1191 FQAD

-1214 GKKMEEVKRELSESE
+1214 EKKMAEVKRELSASE
-1229 LSEIAEQFIK
+1229 LNEIAKQFIK
-1239 VGDKTKIVNAA
+1239 IGDKA
-1250 AIGASSPMS
+1250 AIVSTSNAGDGRGLASS
-1259 VMLEYAEELWHIKEK
+1259 MLEYAEELWHIKEK

-1279 EKINDA
+1279 EKINEA
-1285 YGDGAEAIEY
+1285 YGDSAETLEY
-1295 QKRKAELE
+1295 QNRKAALE

-1337 RALLDLDFEF
+1337 SALLDLNFEF
-1347 DLIQPEAYKKA
+1347 NMISKAALDKA
-1358 KEDVGK
+1358 KSEVGQ

-1372 INEKFKEVALAD
+1372 INEKFKEVAIAD

-1404 MSTYEKDLKAN
+1404 MSTYEKDLKAD
-1415 YEQQCDIIA
+1415 YEQQCNIIA
-1424 QQTRYKRLGLAYDK
+1424 QQTRYKQQGLAYDV
-1438 ASLQTAEDRKK
+1438 ASLQIAQDRKK
-1449 LDEMMAR
+1449 LDEIMAK
-1456 ILGISLQKTTTSNKT
+1456 ILGISLETTQTSNKT
-1471 DKEKLDIITKMRK
+1471 DKDKLDTITKMRK

-1497 AISFTAKQFENNDL
+1497 AITFTAKQFENNDL
-1511 YKWLLNKK
+1511 YKWLLSKK

-1612 DEVEKELE
+1612 DEVEKEIE
-1620 RIKDE
+1620 RIKEE
-1625 YAAKNNGLGED
+1625 YSAKNNGLGED
-1636 ELKTFQKYQDKID
+1636 ELKAFQKYQDKID

-1679 KEAKALADIAELET
+1679 KEAKALADIAELES
-1693 KGLSASLADI
+1693 KGLSASLAAI
-1703 MRKNVKEETAKASDK
+1703 MKKNVKEETAKASDK

-1798 DEVTKAAGSFKN
+1798 DEVIKASGSFKN
-1810 VGAME
+1810 VASME
-1815 EKLTSEIYTKEK
+1815 ESLTTEIYIRED
-1827 TLKNMETARQLLTG
+1827 TLKNMETARQQLTA
-1841 IIEDKAQGQAL
+1841 IIEAKAQGQAL
-1852 DIKSLEING
+1852 DIQSLEING
-1861 HILDLTKATDEEL
+1861 HTLDLTKATDKEL

-1884 ITTEEEYLEKL
+1884 ITTEEGYLKKL

-1910 NLADTWKN
+1910 NLATTWQN
-1918 VMDVV
+1918 VVDVV

-1930 KKVLDATEAI
+1930 KKVLEATESI

-1962 MILYTIQTQAATVA
+1962 MIMYTIQTQAATVA

-1981 VALNAAMS
+1981 VAMNAAMG
-1989 PIGWILLSMQAI
+1989 PIGWILLAIQAI
-2001 ASIISAIVGGGKK
+2001 ASITSAIVGGDRK

-2020 NRRKKAIENLQKA
+2020 KRRKKEIEDLQKS
-2033 YENLS
+2033 YEVLS
-2038 DAIDDTY
+2038 DTIADTY
-2045 DLANLKAYN
+2045 DLASLKAYN
-2054 KEARKTLELTIKNA
+2054 EEARKSLELTITNA
-2068 EASIAL
+2068 EASIAF

-2093 EAIAD
+2093 EAIED
-2098 AKEGL
+2098 AKKNLE
-2103 KELDE
+2103 ELGE
-2108 NFTEALGGF
+2108 NFTETLGGF
-2117 GSKSNTKSAA
+2117 GSESNIKSAA
-2127 EDFLSAWVDAY
+2127 EDFVSAWVDAFN
-2138 KEAGDGL
+2138 ETEDGL
-2145 TGLEEQMDEFL
+2145 TGLEEHMDEFL
-2156 ENAVKKQMLLR
+2156 ENAVKKQLLLR
-2167 LSKQYITPLLE
+2167 LSQQYITPLLK
-2178 EFDKMFAES
+2178 EFDQMFAES
-2187 SPGGEVMTKEELD
+2187 SPMGEIMTKEELD
-2200 AWKRLYK
+2200 AWKRMYK
-2207 ENSEAFDEKAKA
+2207 EYSEAFDEKAKA
-2219 YMEAIGVTGGANGE
+2219 YMEALGITGGANRE

-2269 LLHNLEL
+2269 LLHNFEL
-2276 HIVAPEDMANPWYE
+2276 HLVAPEDMANPWYE

-2322 MI
+2322 MV

>member
-1 MTWEHQ
+1 MD
-7 SLINRTNRIQMN
+7 

-29 KLVGSINAIST
+29 KLVGNINAIST
-40 AIDGIADAAERT
+40 AIDGIATAAERT
-52 ASRYKAAFEAMSGD
+52 ASKYKAAFEAMSGD
-66 TSALLD
+66 TSGLLD
-72 RINGMNT
+72 RIRDMNT

-138 EALTKGSGISPAST
+138 ESLTKGSGISPAST

-175 EADAQILKSKQAA
+175 EADAQIMKSKQAV

-222 KANGGNNTSQSKAYY
+222 KANSGNNTAQSKAYY

-281 EKAAKD
+281 EQAAKD

-301 AEKRVSTQAAPASG
+301 AEKRVSTQAAPASDS
-315 NQLAKDIQQIELLM
+315 QLAKDIQQLELLM
-329 DRYRVAIATVKEYE
+329 NRYQAAIAAVKEYD
-343 NAISERSR
+343 NAILERSR

-365 AQKQVSA
+365 AQQQVAA
-372 YMADID
+372 YMADIE
-378 RQIATMLEGNKQLAN
+378 RKIVTMLEGNSQLAN

-400 KSRILLETMGKIATV
+400 KTRILLETKEKVAAV

-458 FAKTTIN
+458 FAKTTMN
-465 EFKEITAFHNGIPS
+465 EFKEITAFHNGMPS

-566 ERGYN
+566 EKGYN
-571 TSGNAAEADYYD
+571 TSGDGAEADYYD

-624 RKIARE
+624 RKIAKE

-681 ALTQEYQKLLFQQK
+681 ALTREYQKLLFQQK

-848 MLGELAKYYS
+848 MLGELANYYS

-974 LGTLTFGNSVSWA
+974 LGTLTFGNSVAWA
-987 SKGLLGMKNVTLA
+987 SKGLLGMKDVTLA
-1000 QVLALKIHSKTAR
+1000 QVLALKVHSKTAR

-1045 TAIVVSIEE
+1045 TAIIVSVEE
-1054 LIRQTTRAR
+1054 LIRNTTRAR

-1120 DYLPALVTET
+1120 DYLPALVTEA

-1144 EALAKKAKMASYEK
+1144 EALKKKAKMASYEK

-1168 GLADTYAEKWKNA
+1168 GLADTYAEKWK
-1181 SFLLANKDKT
+1181 
-1191 SFTLDTSRFQAD
+1191 DTTFMLSSDYSSTNLNMSAFKAD

-1214 GKKMEEVKRELSESE
+1214 EKKMEEVKRKLSSSE

-1239 VGDKTKIVNAA
+1239 IEDKA
-1250 AIGASSPMS
+1250 AIRSMSNAGDSRGLASS
-1259 VMLEYAEELWHIKEK
+1259 MLEYAEELWHIKEK

-1279 EKINDA
+1279 EKINEA
-1285 YGDGAEAIEY
+1285 YGDGAEALEY
-1295 QKRKAELE
+1295 QNRKAALE

-1337 RALLDLDFEF
+1337 SALLDLNFEF
-1347 DLIQPEAYKKA
+1347 NLISKAALDEAKSK
-1358 KEDVGK
+1358 VGQ
-1364 WGDETVHD
+1364 WGNETVHD

-1424 QQTRYKRLGLAYDK
+1424 QQTRYKRLGLAYDA
-1438 ASLQTAEDRKK
+1438 ASLQIAEDRKK

-1456 ILGISLQKTTTSNKT
+1456 ILGISLQKTSNKT

-1827 TLKNMETARQLLTG
+1827 TLENMKTARQLLTG

-1861 HILDLTKATDEEL
+1861 HILDLTKATDKEL
-1874 ASELS
+1874 ADELS

-1884 ITTEEEYLEKL
+1884 ITTEEGFLEKL

-1901 FTNFRKSAR
+1901 FTDFRKSAR

-1930 KKVLDATEAI
+1930 KKVLEATEAI

-2001 ASIISAIVGGGKK
+2001 ASITSAIVSGDRK

-2020 NRRKKAIENLQKA
+2020 KRRKKAIEDLQKA
-2033 YENLS
+2033 YEVLS
-2038 DAIDDTY
+2038 DTIADTY

-2054 KEARKTLELTIKNA
+2054 EEARKSLELTIKNA

-2098 AKEGL
+2098 AKESL

-2127 EDFLSAWVDAY
+2127 EDFVSAWVDAF
-2138 KEAGDGL
+2138 KETEDGL
-2145 TGLEEQMDEFL
+2145 AGLEEHMDEFL
-2156 ENAVKKQMLLR
+2156 ENAVKKQLLLR
-2167 LSKQYITPLLE
+2167 LSQQYITPLLK
-2178 EFDKMFAES
+2178 EFDQMFAES
-2187 SPGGEVMTKEELD
+2187 SPMGEIMTKEELE
-2200 AWKRLYK
+2200 AWKRLYN
-2207 ENSEAFDEKAKA
+2207 EYSEAFDEKAKA
-2219 YMEAIGVTGGANGE
+2219 YMEAIGVTGGTNKE

-2276 HIVAPEDMANPWYE
+2276 HLVAPEDMANPWYE

-2322 MI
+2322 MV

>member
-1 MTWEHQ
+1 MD
-7 SLINRTNRIQMN
+7 

-29 KLVGSINAIST
+29 KLVGNINAIST
-40 AIDGIADAAERT
+40 AIDGIAAAAERT

-72 RINGMNT
+72 RINGMNN

-138 EALTKGSGISPAST
+138 ESLTKGSGISPAST

-160 AAYKQVL
+160 AAYKQIL

-175 EADAQILKSKQAA
+175 EADAQIMKSKQAV

-222 KANGGNNTSQSKAYY
+222 KANSGNNTAQSKAYY
-237 DALVNSLE
+237 DTLVNSLE

-315 NQLAKDIQQIELLM
+315 NQLANDIQQLELLM
-329 DRYRVAIATVKEYE
+329 NRYRVAIATVKEYE
-343 NAISERSR
+343 NAISDRSR

-458 FAKTTIN
+458 FAKTTMN
-465 EFKEITAFHNGIPS
+465 EFKEITAFHNGMPS

-566 ERGYN
+566 EKGYN

-624 RKIARE
+624 RKIAKE

-681 ALTQEYQKLLFQQK
+681 ALTREYQKLLFQQK

-701 RGMQSAQKSLISS
+701 RGMQSAQNGLISS
-714 VSQLKNMLVG
+714 TSQLKNMLVG

-848 MLGELAKYYS
+848 MLGELSKYYS
-858 EIEQRQISVADVQE
+858 DIEQRQISVADVQE

-974 LGTLTFGNSVSWA
+974 LGTLTFGNSVAWA
-987 SKGLLGMKNVTLA
+987 SKGLLGMKDVTLA
-1000 QVLALKIHSKTAR
+1000 QVLALKLHSKTAR

-1045 TAIVVSIEE
+1045 TAIIVSIEE
-1054 LIRQTTRAR
+1054 LIRNTTRAR

-1120 DYLPALVTET
+1120 DYLPALVTEA

-1144 EALAKKAKMASYEK
+1144 EALKKKAKMASYEK

-1168 GLADTYAEKWKNA
+1168 GLADKYAEKWK
-1181 SFLLANKDKT
+1181 
-1191 SFTLDTSRFQAD
+1191 DTTFMLSSDYSSTNLNMSAFKAD

-1214 GKKMEEVKRELSESE
+1214 EKKMEEVKRKLSSSE

-1239 VGDKTKIVNAA
+1239 IEDKA
-1250 AIGASSPMS
+1250 AIRSISNAGDSRGLASS
-1259 VMLEYAEELWHIKEK
+1259 MLEYAEELWHIKEK

-1279 EKINDA
+1279 EKINEA

-1347 DLIQPEAYKKA
+1347 DLIKPDAYKKA
-1358 KEDVGK
+1358 KEAVGK

-1415 YEQQCDIIA
+1415 YEQQRDIIA
-1424 QQTRYKRLGLAYDK
+1424 QQTRYKRLGLAYDA
-1438 ASLQTAEDRKK
+1438 ASLQIAEDRKK

-1471 DKEKLDIITKMRK
+1471 DKDKLDIITKMRK

-1497 AISFTAKQFENNDL
+1497 AISFTAKQFEQNDL
-1511 YKWLLNKK
+1511 YKWLLGKK

-1525 EFNADNTVAMLEKLS
+1525 EFNADNTVEMLEKLS

-1612 DEVEKELE
+1612 DEVEKEIE

-1625 YAAKNNGLGED
+1625 YSAKNNGLGED

-1662 YSAYLKK
+1662 YSTYLKK

-1810 VGAME
+1810 VAAME
-1815 EKLTSEIYTKEK
+1815 ENLTTDIYIRED
-1827 TLKNMETARQLLTG
+1827 TLKNMNMARQLLTG

-1874 ASELS
+1874 ADELS

-1901 FTNFRKSAR
+1901 FTDFRKSAR

-1930 KKVLDATEAI
+1930 KKVLEATEAI

-2001 ASIISAIVGGGKK
+2001 ASIISAIVGGEKK

-2038 DAIDDTY
+2038 DAIEDTY

-2054 KEARKTLELTIKNA
+2054 KEARKTLELTIANA

-2098 AKEGL
+2098 AKESL

-2117 GSKSNTKSAA
+2117 GSKSNAKSAA
-2127 EDFLSAWVDAY
+2127 EEFVSTWVDAF

-2145 TGLEEQMDEFL
+2145 AGLEEQMDEFV
-2156 ENAVKKQMLLR
+2156 ENAVKKQVLLR
-2167 LSKQYITPLLE
+2167 LSKKYVEPLLTA
-2178 EFDKMFAES
+2178 FDQMFAES

-2219 YMEAIGVTGGANGE
+2219 YMEAIGVTGGTNRE

-2276 HIVAPEDMANPWYE
+2276 HLVAPEDMANPWYE

>member
-29 KLVGSINAIST
+29 KLVGNINAIST
-40 AIDGIADAAERT
+40 AIDGIAAAAERT

-72 RINGMNT
+72 RINGMNN

-138 EALTKGSGISPAST
+138 EALTTGSGISSAST
-152 EQQVVDDL
+152 EQQVGDDL
-160 AAYKQVL
+160 AAYKQIL

-175 EADAQILKSKQAA
+175 EADAQIMKSKQAV

-222 KANGGNNTSQSKAYY
+222 KANSGNNTAQSKAYY
-237 DALVNSLE
+237 DTLVNSLE

-315 NQLAKDIQQIELLM
+315 NQLANDIQQIELLM
-329 DRYRVAIATVKEYE
+329 NRYRVAIATVKEYE
-343 NAISERSR
+343 NAISDRSR

-458 FAKTTIN
+458 FAKTTMN
-465 EFKEITAFHNGIPS
+465 EFKEITAFHNGMPS

-566 ERGYN
+566 EKGYN

-624 RKIARE
+624 RKIAKE

-681 ALTQEYQKLLFQQK
+681 ALTREYQKLLFQQK

-701 RGMQSAQKSLISS
+701 RGMQSAQNGLISS
-714 VSQLKNMLVG
+714 TSQLKNMLVG

-848 MLGELAKYYS
+848 MLGELSKYYS
-858 EIEQRQISVADVQE
+858 DIEQRQISVADVQE

-974 LGTLTFGNSVSWA
+974 LGTLTFGNSVAWA

-1000 QVLALKIHSKTAR
+1000 QVLALKLHSKTAR

-1045 TAIVVSIEE
+1045 TAIIVSVEE
-1054 LIRQTTRAR
+1054 LIRQTTRFR
-1063 RELEALGKEVDRTLK
+1063 RELEALGKEVSRTLK
-1078 EDTGDLNTRIERY
+1078 EDTGDLNARIERY

-1103 GSKAQAQAVNAL
+1103 GSKARAQAMDAL

-1120 DYLPALVTET
+1120 DYLPALVTEA
-1130 TTYAELANNIDSVT
+1130 TTYPELANNIHSVT

-1158 VSSQYLEEEV
+1158 ISSQYLEKEV

-1181 SFLLANKDKT
+1181 SFLLAKEDKA
-1191 SFTLDTSRFQAD
+1191 FTLDTSTFQAD

-1214 GKKMEEVKRELSESE
+1214 GKKIAEVNRELSESE
-1229 LSEIAEQFIK
+1229 LSEITAQFIK
-1239 VGDKTKIVNAA
+1239 VGDKTIIKHAE

-1259 VMLEYAEELWHIKEK
+1259 VMKKYAEELLQVKQK
-1274 ELLVQ
+1274 ELLIQ
-1279 EKINDA
+1279 EKINEA

-1295 QKRKAELE
+1295 QNRKAALE

-1337 RALLDLDFEF
+1337 SALLDLNFEF
-1347 DLIQPEAYKKA
+1347 NMISKAALDKA
-1358 KEDVGK
+1358 KSEVGQ

-1372 INEKFKEVALAD
+1372 INEKFKEVAIAD

-1424 QQTRYKRLGLAYDK
+1424 QQTRYKQQGLAYDV
-1438 ASLQTAEDRKK
+1438 ASLQIAEDRKK

-1471 DKEKLDIITKMRK
+1471 DKDKLDIITKMRK

-1497 AISFTAKQFENNDL
+1497 AITFTAKQFENNDL

-1525 EFNADNTVAMLEKLS
+1525 EFNADNTVEMLEKLS

-1612 DEVEKELE
+1612 DEVEKEIE

-1625 YAAKNNGLGED
+1625 YSAKNNGLGED

-1662 YSAYLKK
+1662 YSTYLKK

-1810 VGAME
+1810 VAAME
-1815 EKLTSEIYTKEK
+1815 ENLTTDIYIRED
-1827 TLKNMETARQLLTG
+1827 TLKNMKTARQLLTA

-1852 DIKSLEING
+1852 DIQSLEING
-1861 HILDLTKATDEEL
+1861 HILDLTKATDKEL
-1874 ASELS
+1874 ADELS

-1884 ITTEEEYLEKL
+1884 ITTEEGYLEKL

-1918 VMDVV
+1918 VVDVV

-2001 ASIISAIVGGGKK
+2001 ASIISAIVGGEKK

-2038 DAIDDTY
+2038 DAIEDTY

-2054 KEARKTLELTIKNA
+2054 KEARKTLELTIANA

-2098 AKEGL
+2098 AKESL

-2117 GSKSNTKSAA
+2117 GSKSNAKSAA
-2127 EDFLSAWVDAY
+2127 EEFVSTWVDAF

-2145 TGLEEQMDEFL
+2145 AGLEEQMDEFV
-2156 ENAVKKQMLLR
+2156 ENAVKKQVLLR
-2167 LSKQYITPLLE
+2167 LSKKYVEPLLTA
-2178 EFDKMFAES
+2178 FDQMFAES

-2219 YMEAIGVTGGANGE
+2219 YMEAIGVTGGTNRE

-2276 HIVAPEDMANPWYE
+2276 HLVAPEDMANPWYE

>member
-1 MTWEHQ
+1 MD
-7 SLINRTNRIQMN
+7 

-29 KLVGSINAIST
+29 KLVGNINAIST
-40 AIDGIADAAERT
+40 AIDGIAAAAERT

-72 RINGMNT
+72 RINGMNN

-138 EALTKGSGISPAST
+138 ESLTKGSGISPAST

-160 AAYKQVL
+160 AAYKQIL

-175 EADAQILKSKQAA
+175 EADAQIMKSKQAV

-222 KANGGNNTSQSKAYY
+222 KANSGNNTAQSKAYY
-237 DALVNSLE
+237 DTLVNSLE

-315 NQLAKDIQQIELLM
+315 NQLANDIQQLELLM
-329 DRYRVAIATVKEYE
+329 NRYRVAIATVKEYE
-343 NAISERSR
+343 NAISDRSR

-458 FAKTTIN
+458 FAKTTMN
-465 EFKEITAFHNGIPS
+465 EFKEITAFHNGMPS

-554 LLRVQAARKKAE
+554 LQRVQAARRKAE
-566 ERGYN
+566 EKGYN

-592 SREMEN
+592 SRAMED

-624 RKIARE
+624 RRIARE

-681 ALTQEYQKLLFQQK
+681 ALTREYQKLLFQQK

-701 RGMQSAQKSLISS
+701 RGMQSAQNGLISS
-714 VSQLKNMLVG
+714 TSQLKNMLVG

-848 MLGELAKYYS
+848 MLGELSKYYS
-858 EIEQRQISVADVQE
+858 DIEQRQISVADVQE

-939 QWVRNLLT
+939 QWVRNLLA

-974 LGTLTFGNSVSWA
+974 LGTLTFGNSVAWA
-987 SKGLLGMKNVTLA
+987 SKGLLGMKDVTLA
-1000 QVLALKIHSKTAR
+1000 QVLALKLHSKTAR

-1045 TAIVVSIEE
+1045 TAIIVGVEE
-1054 LIRQTTRAR
+1054 LIRNTTRAR

-1120 DYLPALVTET
+1120 DYLPALVTEA
-1130 TTYAELANNIDSVT
+1130 TTYAELADNIDSVT
-1144 EALAKKAKMASYEK
+1144 EALTKKAKMASYEK
-1158 VSSQYLEEEV
+1158 ISSQHLEKEV
-1168 GLADTYAEKWKNA
+1168 ELADTYAEKWK
-1181 SFLLANKDKT
+1181 
-1191 SFTLDTSRFQAD
+1191 DTTFMLSSDYSSTNLNMSAFKAD

-1214 GKKMEEVKRELSESE
+1214 EKKMEEVKRKLSSSE

-1239 VGDKTKIVNAA
+1239 IEDKA
-1250 AIGASSPMS
+1250 AIRSMSNAGDSRGLASS
-1259 VMLEYAEELWHIKEK
+1259 MLEYAEELWHIKEK

-1279 EKINDA
+1279 EKINEA
-1285 YGDGAEAIEY
+1285 YGDGAEAVKY

-1303 AKRDSDLSDA
+1303 AKRDEELADA
-1313 DLKMKFATN
+1313 ENMKFATN
-1322 YDREEYKQ
+1322 YNREEYKQ

-1347 DLIQPEAYKKA
+1347 DLIKPDAYEKARKK
-1358 KEDVGK
+1358 VGK

-1415 YEQQCDIIA
+1415 YEQQCEIIA
-1424 QQTRYKRLGLAYDK
+1424 QQTRYKQQGLAYDA
-1438 ASLQTAEDRKK
+1438 ASLQIAEDRKK
-1449 LDEMMAR
+1449 LDEMMAK
-1456 ILGISLQKTTTSNKT
+1456 ILGISLEKTKKTSNKT
-1471 DKEKLDIITKMRK
+1471 DKDKLDIITKMRK

-1497 AISFTAKQFENNDL
+1497 AISFTAKQFEQNDL
-1511 YKWLLNKK
+1511 YKWLLGKK

-1525 EFNADNTVAMLEKLS
+1525 EFNADNTVEMLEKLS

-1612 DEVEKELE
+1612 DEVEKEIE

-1625 YAAKNNGLGED
+1625 YSAKNNGLGED

-1662 YSAYLKK
+1662 YSTYLKK

-1810 VGAME
+1810 VAAME
-1815 EKLTSEIYTKEK
+1815 ENLTTDIYIRED
-1827 TLKNMETARQLLTG
+1827 TLKNMKTARQLLTA

-1852 DIKSLEING
+1852 DIQSLEING
-1861 HILDLTKATDEEL
+1861 HILDLTKATDKEL
-1874 ASELS
+1874 ADELS

-1884 ITTEEEYLEKL
+1884 ITTEEGYLEKL

-1918 VMDVV
+1918 VVDVV

-2001 ASIISAIVGGGKK
+2001 ASIISAIVGGEKK

-2038 DAIDDTY
+2038 DAIEDTY

-2054 KEARKTLELTIKNA
+2054 KEARKTLELTIANA

-2098 AKEGL
+2098 AKESL

-2117 GSKSNTKSAA
+2117 GSKSNAKSAA
-2127 EDFLSAWVDAY
+2127 EEFVSTWVDAF

-2145 TGLEEQMDEFL
+2145 AGLEEQMDEFV
-2156 ENAVKKQMLLR
+2156 ENAVKKQVLLR
-2167 LSKQYITPLLE
+2167 LSKKYVEPLLTA
-2178 EFDKMFAES
+2178 FDQMFAES

-2219 YMEAIGVTGGANGE
+2219 YMEAIGVTGGTNRE

-2276 HIVAPEDMANPWYE
+2276 HLVAPEDMANPWYE

>member
-1 MTWEHQ
+1 
-7 SLINRTNRIQMN
+7 MN

-29 KLVGSINAIST
+29 KLVGNINAIST
-40 AIDGIADAAERT
+40 AIDGIAAAAERT

-72 RINGMNT
+72 RISGMNN

-138 EALTKGSGISPAST
+138 ESLTKGSGISPAST

-160 AAYKQVL
+160 AAYKQIL

-175 EADAQILKSKQAA
+175 EADAQIMKSKQAV

-222 KANGGNNTSQSKAYY
+222 KANSGNNTAQSKAYY
-237 DALVNSLE
+237 DTLVNSLE

-315 NQLAKDIQQIELLM
+315 NQLANDIQQIELLM
-329 DRYRVAIATVKEYE
+329 NRYRAAIATVKEYE

-400 KSRILLETMGKIATV
+400 KSRILLETIGKIATV
-415 SIPKTDAYNEDAKGI
+415 SVPKTDAYNEDAKGI

-458 FAKTTIN
+458 FAKTTMN
-465 EFKEITAFHNGIPS
+465 EFKEITAFHNGMPS

-566 ERGYN
+566 EKGYN
-571 TSGNAAEADYYD
+571 TSGDGAEAYYYD

-612 ILRTKE
+612 ILRAKE

-624 RKIARE
+624 RKIAKE

-681 ALTQEYQKLLFQQK
+681 ALTREYQKLLFQQK

-714 VSQLKNMLVG
+714 TSQLKNMLVG

-848 MLGELAKYYS
+848 MLGELSKYYS
-858 EIEQRQISVADVQE
+858 DIEQRQISVADVQE

-974 LGTLTFGNSVSWA
+974 LGTLTFGNSVAWA
-987 SKGLLGMKNVTLA
+987 SKGLLGMKDVTLA
-1000 QVLALKIHSKTAR
+1000 QVLALKVHSKTAR

-1045 TAIVVSIEE
+1045 TAIIVGIEE
-1054 LIRQTTRAR
+1054 LIRNTTRAR
-1063 RELEALGKEVDRTLK
+1063 RELEALGKAVDRSLK

-1120 DYLPALVTET
+1120 DYLPALVTEA

-1144 EALAKKAKMASYEK
+1144 EALTKKAKMASYEK

-1168 GLADTYAEKWKNA
+1168 GLADKYAEKWK
-1181 SFLLANKDKT
+1181 
-1191 SFTLDTSRFQAD
+1191 DTTFMLSSDYSSTNLNMSAFKAD

-1214 GKKMEEVKRELSESE
+1214 EKKMEEVKRKLSSSE

-1239 VGDKTKIVNAA
+1239 IEDKA
-1250 AIGASSPMS
+1250 AIRSMSNAGDSRGLASS
-1259 VMLEYAEELWHIKEK
+1259 MLEYAEELLQIKQK

-1279 EKINDA
+1279 EKINEA
-1285 YGDGAEAIEY
+1285 YGDGAEAVEY
-1295 QKRKAELE
+1295 QKRKAALEDERDKEL
-1303 AKRDSDLSDA
+1303 AFADNDLI
-1313 DLKMKFATN
+1313 FATN

-1347 DLIQPEAYKKA
+1347 DLIKPDAYKKA

-1404 MSTYEKDLKAN
+1404 MSTYEKDLKAD
-1415 YEQQCDIIA
+1415 YEQQCEIIA
-1424 QQTRYKRLGLAYDK
+1424 QQTRYKQQGLAYDA
-1438 ASLQTAEDRKK
+1438 ASLQIAEDRKK
-1449 LDEMMAR
+1449 LDEMMAK
-1456 ILGISLQKTTTSNKT
+1456 ILAISLEKTKKTSNKT
-1471 DKEKLDIITKMRK
+1471 DKDKLDIITKMRK

-1810 VGAME
+1810 VAAME
-1815 EKLTSEIYTKEK
+1815 ENLTTDIYIRED
-1827 TLKNMETARQLLTG
+1827 TLKNMETARQQLMAV
-1841 IIEDKAQGQAL
+1841 IEAKAQGQAL
-1852 DIKSLEING
+1852 DIQSLEING
-1861 HILDLTKATDEEL
+1861 HILDLTKATDKEL
-1874 ASELS
+1874 ADELS

-1884 ITTEEEYLEKL
+1884 ITNEEGYLEKL

-1901 FTNFRKSAR
+1901 FTDFRKSAR

-1918 VMDVV
+1918 VVDVV

-1930 KKVLDATEAI
+1930 KKVLDTTEAI

-2020 NRRKKAIENLQKA
+2020 NRRKKEIENLQKA

-2038 DAIDDTY
+2038 DAIADTY

-2054 KEARKTLELTIKNA
+2054 EEARKSLELTIKNA

-2098 AKEGL
+2098 AKESLG
-2103 KELDE
+2103 ELDE

-2117 GSKSNTKSAA
+2117 GSKSNIKSAA
-2127 EDFLSAWVDAY
+2127 EDFVSAWVDAFN
-2138 KEAGDGL
+2138 ETEDGL
-2145 TGLEEQMDEFL
+2145 TGLEEHMDEFL
-2156 ENAVKKQMLLR
+2156 ENAVKKQLLLR
-2167 LSKQYITPLLE
+2167 LSQQYISPLLE
-2178 EFDKMFAES
+2178 KFDQMFAES
-2187 SPGGEVMTKEELD
+2187 SPEGEVMTKEELD

-2219 YMEAIGVTGGANGE
+2219 YMEAIGVTGGTNKE

-2269 LLHNLEL
+2269 LLHNFEL
-2276 HIVAPEDMANPWYE
+2276 HLVAPEDMANPWYE

-2322 MI
+2322 MV

>member
-1 MTWEHQ
+1 MD
-7 SLINRTNRIQMN
+7 
-19 EIGKILEIDP
+19 EIGKILEINP
-29 KLVGSINAIST
+29 NLVDSINAIST

-72 RINGMNT
+72 RINGMNN

-105 AAAAIT
+105 AADAIT

-138 EALTKGSGISPAST
+138 KSLTEGDGISSASA

-160 AAYKQVL
+160 ASYKQVL

-175 EADAQILKSKQAA
+175 EADAQIMKSKQAA

-200 AEMRALNTQKLRLLT
+200 AEMRALNTQKLRLIT

-222 KANGGNNTSQSKAYY
+222 KANSGNNTAQSKAYY
-237 DALVNSLE
+237 DALVNNLE

-281 EKAAKD
+281 EMAAKD

-315 NQLAKDIQQIELLM
+315 NQLANDIQQIELLM
-329 DRYRVAIATVKEYE
+329 NRYRAAIAAVKEYE
-343 NAISERSR
+343 NAISERSH

-365 AQKQVSA
+365 AQRQVSA
-372 YMADID
+372 YMADIE
-378 RQIATMLEGNKQLAN
+378 RQIVTMLEGNSQLAN

-400 KSRILLETMGKIATV
+400 KSRILLETIGQIATV

-430 DNVKNKLKDLLK
+430 DNVKNKLKDLLTY
-442 LLSEYKG
+442 LSEYKG

-458 FAKTTIN
+458 FAKTTMN
-465 EFKEITAFHNGIPS
+465 EFKEITAFFNGMPS
-479 KFTAQINALRDV
+479 KFTAQILALCDV

-521 RSKAELQRMG
+521 SSKAELQRMG

-554 LLRVQAARKKAE
+554 LQRVQAARRKAE
-566 ERGYN
+566 EKGYN

-583 KILQKEQQI
+583 KILQREQQI

-612 ILRTKE
+612 ILRAKE

-624 RKIARE
+624 RKIAKE
-630 EREAYNKTTKGAI
+630 EREAYNKTIKGAI

-681 ALTQEYQKLLFQQK
+681 ALTREYQKLLFQQK

-714 VSQLKNMLVG
+714 TSQLKNMLVG

-974 LGTLTFGNSVSWA
+974 LGTLTFGNSVAWA

-1000 QVLALKIHSKTAR
+1000 QVLALKLHSKTAR
-1013 VAGTANIFL
+1013 VAGTANMFL

-1045 TAIVVSIEE
+1045 TAIIVSVEE

-1103 GSKAQAQAVNAL
+1103 GSKAQSQAVNAL

-1120 DYLPALVTET
+1120 DYLPALVTEA

-1144 EALAKKAKMASYEK
+1144 EALKKKAKMASYEK

-1168 GLADTYAEKWKNA
+1168 GLADKYAEKWK
-1181 SFLLANKDKT
+1181 
-1191 SFTLDTSRFQAD
+1191 DTTFMLSSDYSSTNLNMSAFKAD

-1214 GKKMEEVKRELSESE
+1214 EKKMEEVKRKLSSSE

-1239 VGDKTKIVNAA
+1239 IEDKA
-1250 AIGASSPMS
+1250 AIRSMSNAGDSRGLASS
-1259 VMLEYAEELWHIKEK
+1259 MLEYAEELWHIKEK

-1279 EKINDA
+1279 EKINEA

-1347 DLIQPEAYKKA
+1347 DLIKPDAYKKA
-1358 KEDVGK
+1358 KEAVGK

-1424 QQTRYKRLGLAYDK
+1424 QQTRYKRLGLAYDA
-1438 ASLQTAEDRKK
+1438 ASLQIAEDRKK

-1471 DKEKLDIITKMRK
+1471 DKDKLDIITKMRK

-1497 AISFTAKQFENNDL
+1497 AISFTAKQFEQNDL
-1511 YKWLLNKK
+1511 YKWLLGKK

-1525 EFNADNTVAMLEKLS
+1525 EFNADNTVEMLEKLS

-1612 DEVEKELE
+1612 DEVEKEIE

-1625 YAAKNNGLGED
+1625 YSAKNNGLGED

-1662 YSAYLKK
+1662 YSTYLKK

-1748 VQDLRNMQNSLKN
+1748 VKDLRNMQNSLKN

-1783 RNGWGKAWRDFKTYK
+1783 RNGWGKAWEDYKTYK
-1798 DEVTKAAGSFKN
+1798 EEVTKDAGSFKN
-1810 VGAME
+1810 VAAME

-1827 TLKNMETARQLLTG
+1827 TLENMKTARQLLTG

-1861 HILDLTKATDEEL
+1861 HILDLTKATDKEL
-1874 ASELS
+1874 ADELS

-1884 ITTEEEYLEKL
+1884 ITTEEGFLEKL

-1901 FTNFRKSAR
+1901 FTDFRKSAR

-1930 KKVLDATEAI
+1930 KKVLEATEAI

-2001 ASIISAIVGGGKK
+2001 ASIISAIVGGEKK

-2038 DAIDDTY
+2038 DAIEDTY

-2054 KEARKTLELTIKNA
+2054 KEARKTLELTIANA

-2098 AKEGL
+2098 AKESL

-2117 GSKSNTKSAA
+2117 GSKSNAKSAA
-2127 EDFLSAWVDAY
+2127 EEFVSTWVDAF

-2145 TGLEEQMDEFL
+2145 AGLEEQMDEFV
-2156 ENAVKKQMLLR
+2156 ENAVKKQVLLR
-2167 LSKQYITPLLE
+2167 LSKKYVEPLLTA
-2178 EFDKMFAES
+2178 FDQMFAES

-2219 YMEAIGVTGGANGE
+2219 YMEAIGVTGGTNRE

-2276 HIVAPEDMANPWYE
+2276 HLVAPEDMANPWYE

>member
-1 MTWEHQ
+1 
-7 SLINRTNRIQMN
+7 
-19 EIGKILEIDP
+19 
-29 KLVGSINAIST
+29 
-40 AIDGIADAAERT
+40 
-52 ASRYKAAFEAMSGD
+52 
-66 TSALLD
+66 
-72 RINGMNT
+72 
-79 LLKTMGVDMTQPL
+79 
-92 NKGLNETTTAANQ
+92 
-105 AAAAIT
+105 
-111 QAASAVGEFAPQ
+111 
-123 SANIAQLTAQ
+123 
-133 IKTMK
+133 
-138 EALTKGSGISPAST
+138 
-152 EQQVVDDL
+152 
-160 AAYKQVL
+160 
-167 KEKMTSTA
+167 
-175 EADAQILKSKQAA
+175 
-188 AAEESRMNSQIL
+188 
-200 AEMRALNTQKLRLLT
+200 
-215 EQLNMDA
+215 
-222 KANGGNNTSQSKAYY
+222 
-237 DALVNSLE
+237 
-245 KVRAELNYLYQQ
+245 
-257 YPALAAASKQAF
+257 
-269 DLAEMKAYSQYS
+269 
-281 EKAAKD
+281 
-287 YARWWEEA
+287 
-295 MSRRES
+295 
-301 AEKRVSTQAAPASG
+301 
-315 NQLAKDIQQIELLM
+315 
-329 DRYRVAIATVKEYE
+329 
-343 NAISERSR
+343 
-351 GPLQSDAAVQRYVD
+351 
-365 AQKQVSA
+365 
-372 YMADID
+372 
-378 RQIATMLEGNKQLAN
+378 
-393 STEFLTS
+393 
-400 KSRILLETMGKIATV
+400 
-415 SIPKTDAYNEDAKGI
+415 
-430 DNVKNKLKDLLK
+430 
-442 LLSEYKG
+442 
-449 VADARNNPA
+449 
-458 FAKTTIN
+458 
-465 EFKEITAFHNGIPS
+465 
-479 KFTAQINALRDV
+479 
-491 INQLDVSQEKA
+491 
-502 TNTFRNYISTLD
+502 
-514 GTSLAAQ
+514 
-521 RSKAELQRMG
+521 MG

-554 LLRVQAARKKAE
+554 LQRVQAARRKAE
-566 ERGYN
+566 EKGYN
-571 TSGNAAEADYYD
+571 TSGNDAEADYYD
-583 KILQKEQQI
+583 KILQREQQI

-624 RKIARE
+624 RKIAKE

-654 RAAAIKNLEAAIKSL
+654 RAAAIKNLDAAIKSL

-681 ALTQEYQKLLFQQK
+681 ALTREYQKLLFQQK

-714 VSQLKNMLVG
+714 ASQLKNMLVG

-809 VSAGLGVDMQRII
+809 ISAGLGVDMQRII

-974 LGTLTFGNSVSWA
+974 LGTLTFGNSVAWA

-1000 QVLALKIHSKTAR
+1000 QVLALKLHSKTAR
-1013 VAGTANIFL
+1013 VAGTANMFL

-1032 LSALLPLLAVSAI
+1032 LSSLLPLLAVSAI
-1045 TAIVVSIEE
+1045 TAIIVSVEE

-1063 RELEALGKEVDRTLK
+1063 RELEALGKEVNRNLK

-1120 DYLPALVTET
+1120 DYLPALVTEA

-1144 EALAKKAKMASYEK
+1144 EALTKKAKMASYEK
-1158 VSSQYLEEEV
+1158 ISSQYLEKEV
-1168 GLADTYAEKWKNA
+1168 GLADTYAEKWKDA
-1181 SFLLANKDKT
+1181 SFLLAKEGNA
-1191 SFTLDTSRFQAD
+1191 FTLDTSRFQAD

-1214 GKKMEEVKRELSESE
+1214 GNKMAEVNRKLSESE

-1279 EKINDA
+1279 EKINEA
-1285 YGDGAEAIEY
+1285 YGDGAEAVEY

-1303 AKRDSDLSDA
+1303 AKRDEELAFADNDLI
-1313 DLKMKFATN
+1313 FATN

-1404 MSTYEKDLKAN
+1404 MTTYEKDLKAN

-1424 QQTRYKRLGLAYDK
+1424 QQTRYKRLGLAYDA
-1438 ASLQTAEDRKK
+1438 ASLQIAEDRKK

-1497 AISFTAKQFENNDL
+1497 AISFTAKQFEQNDL
-1511 YKWLLNKK
+1511 YKWLLSKK

-1662 YSAYLKK
+1662 YSAYLKR

-1748 VQDLRNMQNSLKN
+1748 VKDLRNMQNSLKN

-1827 TLKNMETARQLLTG
+1827 TLENMKTARQLLTG

-1861 HILDLTKATDEEL
+1861 HILDLTKATDKEL
-1874 ASELS
+1874 ADELS

-1884 ITTEEEYLEKL
+1884 ITNEEGYLEKL

-1901 FTNFRKSAR
+1901 FTDFRKSAR

-2001 ASIISAIVGGGKK
+2001 ASIISAIVGGEKK

-2038 DAIDDTY
+2038 DAIADTY

-2054 KEARKTLELTIKNA
+2054 KEARKTLELTIANA

-2098 AKEGL
+2098 AKESL

-2127 EDFLSAWVDAY
+2127 EDFVSAWVDAF
-2138 KEAGDGL
+2138 KETEDGL
-2145 TGLEEQMDEFL
+2145 TGLEEHMDEFL
-2156 ENAVKKQMLLR
+2156 ENAVKKQLLLR
-2167 LSKQYITPLLE
+2167 LSQQYITPLLK
-2178 EFDKMFAES
+2178 EFDQMFAES
-2187 SPGGEVMTKEELD
+2187 SPMGEIMTKEELE
-2200 AWKRLYK
+2200 AWKRLYN
-2207 ENSEAFDEKAKA
+2207 EYSEAFDEKAKA
-2219 YMEAIGVTGGANGE
+2219 YMEALGVTGGANGE

-2276 HIVAPEDMANPWYE
+2276 HLVAPEDMANPWYE

-2322 MI
+2322 MV

>member
-1 MTWEHQ
+1 MD
-7 SLINRTNRIQMN
+7 
-19 EIGKILEIDP
+19 EIGKILEINP
-29 KLVGSINAIST
+29 NLVDSINAIST

-52 ASRYKAAFEAMSGD
+52 ASKYKAAFEAMSGD
-66 TSALLD
+66 TSGLLD
-72 RINGMNT
+72 RIRDVNN
-79 LLKTMGVDMTQPL
+79 LLKEMGVDMTQPL

-105 AAAAIT
+105 AADAIT

-138 EALTKGSGISPAST
+138 KSLTEGDGISSASA

-160 AAYKQVL
+160 ASYKQVL

-175 EADAQILKSKQAA
+175 EADAQIMKSKQAA

-200 AEMRALNTQKLRLLT
+200 AEMRALNTQKLRLIT

-222 KANGGNNTSQSKAYY
+222 KSNSGNNTAQSKAYY

-281 EKAAKD
+281 ENAAKD

-301 AEKRVSTQAAPASG
+301 AEKRVSTQAAPASDS
-315 NQLAKDIQQIELLM
+315 QLAKDIQQLELLM
-329 DRYRVAIATVKEYE
+329 NRYQAASNTFKQYD
-343 NAISERSR
+343 NAL
-351 GPLQSDAAVQRYVD
+351 PHLNNDSDVQRYLD
-365 AQKQVSA
+365 AQRQVSA
-372 YMADID
+372 YMADIE
-378 RQIATMLEGNKQLAN
+378 RQIVTMLEGNSQLAN

-400 KSRILLETMGKIATV
+400 KTRILLETQEKVAAV

-430 DNVKNKLKDLLK
+430 DNVKNKLKDLLIY
-442 LLSEYKG
+442 LSEYKG

-458 FAKTTIN
+458 FAKTTKN
-465 EFKEITAFHNGIPS
+465 EFKEITAFFNGMPS
-479 KFTAQINALRDV
+479 KFTAEILALCDV

-521 RSKAELQRMG
+521 SSKAELQRMG

-554 LLRVQAARKKAE
+554 LQRVQAARRKAE
-566 ERGYN
+566 EKGYN

-583 KILQKEQQI
+583 KILQREQQI

-612 ILRTKE
+612 ILRAKE

-624 RKIARE
+624 RKIAKE

-654 RAAAIKNLEAAIKSL
+654 RAAAIKNLDAAIKSL

-681 ALTQEYQKLLFQQK
+681 ALTREYQKLLFQQK

-714 VSQLKNMLVG
+714 TSQLKNMLVG
-724 VFSIQSIQGYVNKLI
+724 VFSLQSIQGYVNKLI

-958 IVVAFGAYKAV
+958 IVIAFGAYKAV

-974 LGTLTFGNSVSWA
+974 LGTLTFGNSVAWA
-987 SKGLLGMKNVTLA
+987 SKGLLGMKDVTLA
-1000 QVLALKIHSKTAR
+1000 QVLALKVHSKTAR

-1032 LSALLPLLAVSAI
+1032 LSSLLPLLAVSAI
-1045 TAIVVSIEE
+1045 TAIIVSIEE

-1063 RELEALGKEVDRTLK
+1063 RELEALGKEVNRNLK

-1120 DYLPALVTET
+1120 DYLPALVTEA

-1144 EALAKKAKMASYEK
+1144 EALTKKAKMASYEK
-1158 VSSQYLEEEV
+1158 ISSQYLEKEV
-1168 GLADTYAEKWKNA
+1168 GLADTYAEKWKDA
-1181 SFLLANKDKT
+1181 SFLLAKEGNA
-1191 SFTLDTSRFQAD
+1191 FTLDTSRFQAD

-1214 GKKMEEVKRELSESE
+1214 GKKMAEVNRKLSESE

-1279 EKINDA
+1279 EKINEA
-1285 YGDGAEAIEY
+1285 YGDGAEAVEY
-1295 QKRKAELE
+1295 QKRKAALEDERDKEL
-1303 AKRDSDLSDA
+1303 AFADNDLI
-1313 DLKMKFATN
+1313 FATN

-1424 QQTRYKRLGLAYDK
+1424 QQTRYKRLGLAYD
-1438 ASLQTAEDRKK
+1438 ADSLQIAKDRKK

-1456 ILGISLQKTTTSNKT
+1456 ILGVSLQKTKTSNKT
-1471 DKEKLDIITKMRK
+1471 DKDKLDIITKMRK

-1748 VQDLRNMQNSLKN
+1748 VKDLRNMQNSLKN

-1827 TLKNMETARQLLTG
+1827 TLENMKTARQLLTG

-1861 HILDLTKATDEEL
+1861 HILDLTKATDKEL
-1874 ASELS
+1874 ADELS

-1884 ITTEEEYLEKL
+1884 ITTEEGFLEKL

-1901 FTNFRKSAR
+1901 FTDFRKSAR

-1930 KKVLDATEAI
+1930 KKVLEATEAI

-2001 ASIISAIVGGGKK
+2001 ASITSAIVGGGKK

-2020 NRRKKAIENLQKA
+2020 NRRKKEIENLQKA

-2038 DAIDDTY
+2038 DAIEETY

-2054 KEARKTLELTIKNA
+2054 KEARKSLELTIKNA

-2093 EAIAD
+2093 EAIED
-2098 AKEGL
+2098 AKESL

-2117 GSKSNTKSAA
+2117 GSKSNMKSAA
-2127 EDFLSAWVDAY
+2127 EDFVSAWVDAF
-2138 KEAGDGL
+2138 KETGDGL
-2145 TGLEEQMDEFL
+2145 TGLEEHMDEFF
-2156 ENAVKKQMLLR
+2156 ENAVKKQLLLR
-2167 LSKQYITPLLE
+2167 LSQQYITPLLK
-2178 EFDKMFAES
+2178 EFDQMFAES
-2187 SPGGEVMTKEELD
+2187 SPMGEKMEKEELE
-2200 AWKRLYK
+2200 AWKRLYN
-2207 ENSEAFDEKAKA
+2207 EYSEAFDEKAKA
-2219 YMEAIGVTGGANGE
+2219 YMEAIGVTGGTNKE

-2269 LLHNLEL
+2269 LLHNFEL
-2276 HIVAPEDMANPWYE
+2276 HLVAPEDMANPWYE

>member
-1 MTWEHQ
+1 
-7 SLINRTNRIQMN
+7 MN

-29 KLVGSINAIST
+29 NLVGSINAIST
-40 AIDGIADAAERT
+40 AIDGIAAAAEKT
-52 ASRYKAAFEAMSGD
+52 ANRYKAAFEAMSGD
-66 TSALLD
+66 TSGLLD
-72 RINGMNT
+72 RIRDVNN

-92 NKGLNETTTAANQ
+92 NKGLNETTAAANQ
-105 AAAAIT
+105 AAVAIT
-111 QAASAVGEFAPQ
+111 QAASAVGEFSPQ

-138 EALTKGSGISPAST
+138 EALTTGSGISSAST

-160 AAYKQVL
+160 ASYKQIL

-175 EADAQILKSKQAA
+175 EADAQILKSKQAT
-188 AAEESRMNSQIL
+188 AAEESRINSQIL

-222 KANGGNNTSQSKAYY
+222 KANSGNNTAQSKAYY
-237 DALVNSLE
+237 DTLVNSLE
-245 KVRAELNYLYQQ
+245 KVRAELNHLYQQ

-269 DLAEMKAYSQYS
+269 DLAEMKVYSQYS

-301 AEKRVSTQAAPASG
+301 AERKVSTQAAPASG
-315 NQLAKDIQQIELLM
+315 NQLTKDIQQLELLM
-329 DRYRVAIATVKEYE
+329 NRYQAAITTVKQYE
-343 NAISERSR
+343 DAISYRKSS
-351 GPLQSDAAVQRYVD
+351 PIYNDTDIQRYVD

-372 YMADID
+372 YMSDIE
-378 RQIATMLEGNKQLAN
+378 RKIVTMLEGNTQLAT

-400 KSRILLETMGKIATV
+400 KTRILLEAKEKIAMF

-442 LLSEYKG
+442 YLSEYKG
-449 VADARNNPA
+449 VSDARSNPI
-458 FAKTTIN
+458 FAKATMS
-465 EFKEITAFHNGIPS
+465 ELKEIMAFSNGAPS
-479 KFTAQINALRDV
+479 KFTNQILALCDV
-491 INQLDVSQEKA
+491 IKQLDVSQEKA

-566 ERGYN
+566 EKGYN

-598 IKSHNSAI
+598 IKAHNSAI
-606 REDEDA
+606 RADEDA

-624 RKIARE
+624 RRIAKE
-630 EREAYNKTTKGAI
+630 EQEAYNKTTKGAL

-654 RAAAIKNLEAAIKSL
+654 RAAAIKNLDAAIKSL

-681 ALTQEYQKLLFQQK
+681 ALIREYQKLLLQQK
-695 AVEERM
+695 AVEESM
-701 RGMQSAQKSLISS
+701 RGMQSAQNSLIGST
-714 VSQLKNMLVG
+714 SQLKNMLVG
-724 VFSIQSIQGYVNKLI
+724 VFSIQSIQAYVNKLI

-848 MLGELAKYYS
+848 MLGELSKYYS
-858 EIEQRQISVADVQE
+858 DIEQRQISVADVQE

-882 DVEEVFNRLT
+882 DVEEVFNRIT

-939 QWVRNLLT
+939 QWVRNLLM

-958 IVVAFGAYKAV
+958 IVIAFGAYKAA

-974 LGTLTFGNSVSWA
+974 LGTLTFGNSVAWA
-987 SKGLLGMKNVTLA
+987 SKGLLGMKNATLS
-1000 QVLALKIHSKTAR
+1000 QVLALDIHSKKAR

-1045 TAIVVSIEE
+1045 TAIVVGVEE
-1054 LIRQTTRAR
+1054 LIRNTTKAR
-1063 RELEALGKEVDRTLK
+1063 RELEALGKAVDRTLK
-1078 EDTGDLNTRIERY
+1078 EDTGDLDTRIERY

-1120 DYLPALVTET
+1120 DYLPALVTEA
-1130 TTYAELANNIDSVT
+1130 TTYAELADNIDSVT
-1144 EALAKKAKMASYEK
+1144 EALTKKAKMASYEK
-1158 VSSQYLEEEV
+1158 ISSQHLEKEV
-1168 GLADTYAEKWKNA
+1168 ELADTYADKWKDATFMLSSDYSSTNLNMSA
-1181 SFLLANKDKT
+1181 FK
-1191 SFTLDTSRFQAD
+1191 AD

-1214 GKKMEEVKRELSESE
+1214 EKKMEEVKRKLSSSE

-1239 VGDKTKIVNAA
+1239 IEDKA
-1250 AIGASSPMS
+1250 AIRSMSNAGDSRGLASS
-1259 VMLEYAEELWHIKEK
+1259 MLEYAEELWHIKEK

-1279 EKINDA
+1279 EKINEA
-1285 YGDGAEAIEY
+1285 YGDGAEAAEY

-1303 AKRDSDLSDA
+1303 ATRDEKLADA
-1313 DLKMKFATN
+1313 ENMKFATN

-1347 DLIQPEAYKKA
+1347 DLIKPDAYKKA

-1394 WITREKATKG
+1394 WITREKAAKG

-1415 YEQQCDIIA
+1415 YEQQCEIIA
-1424 QQTRYKRLGLAYDK
+1424 QLTRYKRLGLAYD
-1438 ASLQTAEDRKK
+1438 ADSLQIAEDKKK
-1449 LDEMMAR
+1449 LDEMMAK
-1456 ILGISLQKTTTSNKT
+1456 ILGISLETTKTSNKT
-1471 DKEKLDIITKMRK
+1471 DKDKLDIITKMRK

-1511 YKWLLNKK
+1511 YKWLLGKK

-1525 EFNADNTVAMLEKLS
+1525 EFNADNTVEMLEKLS

-1598 EFTSAMFGINAKTL
+1598 EFTSSMFGINAKTL

-1620 RIKDE
+1620 RIKEE
-1625 YAAKNNGLGED
+1625 YSAKNNGLGED
-1636 ELKTFQKYQDKID
+1636 ELKAFQKYQDKID

-1669 EYSEAVKIKL
+1669 EYSEAVNIKL
-1679 KEAKALADIAELET
+1679 KEAKALADIAELEA
-1693 KGLSASLADI
+1693 KGLSASLATI

-1798 DEVTKAAGSFKN
+1798 DEVIKASGSFKN
-1810 VGAME
+1810 VSSME
-1815 EKLTSEIYTKEK
+1815 ESLTTEIYIRED
-1827 TLKNMETARQLLTG
+1827 TLKKMETARQLLTG

-1874 ASELS
+1874 SDELS
-1879 TAERN
+1879 TAESN
-1884 ITTEEEYLEKL
+1884 ITTEERYLNKL

-1901 FTNFRKSAR
+1901 FENYRKSAR
-1910 NLADTWKN
+1910 NLAATWQN

-1923 SDAYGSV
+1923 SDAYGSM

-1981 VALNAAMS
+1981 VAMNAAMG
-1989 PIGWILLSMQAI
+1989 PIGWILLAMQAI
-2001 ASIISAIVGGGKK
+2001 ASITSAIVGGKRK

-2020 NRRKKAIENLQKA
+2020 KRRKKGIENLQKA
-2033 YENLS
+2033 YEALS
-2038 DAIDDTY
+2038 DAIEDTY

-2054 KEARKTLELTIKNA
+2054 EEARKTLELTIKNA

-2074 YKARKNGEKKYES
+2074 YKGRKNGEKKYES

-2098 AKEGL
+2098 ANESL

-2117 GSKSNTKSAA
+2117 GSKSNIKSAA
-2127 EDFLSAWVDAY
+2127 EDFVSAWVDAF
-2138 KEAGDGL
+2138 KETGDGL
-2145 TGLEEQMDEFL
+2145 TALEENMDEFL
-2156 ENAVKKQMLLR
+2156 ENAVKKQLLLR
-2167 LSKQYITPLLE
+2167 LSQQYITPLLE

-2187 SPGGEVMTKEELD
+2187 SPAGEIMTKEELD

-2219 YMEAIGVTGGANGE
+2219 YLEALGVTGGANGE

-2269 LLHNLEL
+2269 LLHNFEL
-2276 HIVAPEDMANPWYE
+2276 HLVAPEDMANPWYE

-2322 MI
+2322 MV

>member
-1 MTWEHQ
+1 
-7 SLINRTNRIQMN
+7 MN

-29 KLVGSINAIST
+29 KLVGNINAIST

-66 TSALLD
+66 TSGLLD
-72 RINGMNT
+72 RIRDMNT

-111 QAASAVGEFAPQ
+111 QAASSVGEFAPQ

-138 EALTKGSGISPAST
+138 EALTTGSGISPAST

-175 EADAQILKSKQAA
+175 EADAQIMKLKQAA
-188 AAEESRMNSQIL
+188 AAEESRINSQIL

-222 KANGGNNTSQSKAYY
+222 KANSGNNTAQSKAYY
-237 DALVNSLE
+237 DALINSLE
-245 KVRAELNYLYQQ
+245 KVNAELNHLYQQ

-269 DLAEMKAYSQYS
+269 DLAEMKVYSQYS

-287 YARWWEEA
+287 YAKWWEEA
-295 MSRRES
+295 ISRRES

-315 NQLAKDIQQIELLM
+315 NQLAKDIQQLEFLM
-329 DRYRVAIATVKEYE
+329 NRYQAAINTVKQYE
-343 NAISERSR
+343 DTISYRRSS
-351 GPLQSDAAVQRYVD
+351 PLYNDADIQRTVD

-372 YMADID
+372 YMSDIE
-378 RQIATMLEGNKQLAN
+378 RKIVTMLEGNSQLAT

-400 KSRILLETMGKIATV
+400 KTRILLEAKEKIAMF

-442 LLSEYKG
+442 YLSEYKG
-449 VADARNNPA
+449 VSDARNNPA
-458 FAKTTIN
+458 FAKTTMSELN
-465 EFKEITAFHNGIPS
+465 EIMAFSSGAPS
-479 KFTAQINALRDV
+479 KFTAQILALCDV

-502 TNTFRNYISTLD
+502 TNTFRNYIATLD
-514 GTSLAAQ
+514 GTSQAAQ
-521 RSKAELQRMG
+521 SSKAELQRMG

-566 ERGYN
+566 EKGYN
-571 TSGNAAEADYYD
+571 TSGNAEEADYYD

-598 IKSHNSAI
+598 IKAHNSAI
-606 REDEDA
+606 REDENA

-624 RKIARE
+624 RKIAKE
-630 EREAYNKTTKGAI
+630 EQEAYNKTTKGAL

-669 DTTDKNYKKNLN
+669 DTTDKNYKKNLD
-681 ALTQEYQKLLFQQK
+681 ALTREYQKLLFQQK

-701 RGMQSAQKSLISS
+701 RGMQSAQNGLISS
-714 VSQLKNMLVG
+714 TSQLKNMLIG

-769 TELATKSPF
+769 TELATKSPY

-848 MLGELAKYYS
+848 MLGELAKYYT

-939 QWVRNLLT
+939 QWVRNLLA

-969 TLAAR
+969 TLAAK
-974 LGTLTFGNSVSWA
+974 LGTLTFGNSVAWA
-987 SKGLLGMKNVTLA
+987 SKGLLGMKNATLS
-1000 QVLALKIHSKTAR
+1000 QVLALDLHSKKAR
-1013 VAGTANIFL
+1013 VAGTANVFL

-1032 LSALLPLLAVSAI
+1032 LSSLLPLLAI
-1045 TAIVVSIEE
+1045 TAITEIIVLIEE
-1054 LIRQTTRAR
+1054 VIRNTTRAR
-1063 RELEALGKEVDRTLK
+1063 RELEALGKAVDRSLK

-1120 DYLPALVTET
+1120 DYLPALVTEA

-1144 EALAKKAKMASYEK
+1144 EALTKKAKMASYEK
-1158 VSSQYLEEEV
+1158 ISSEYLGKEV
-1168 GLADTYAEKWKNA
+1168 ELADTYAEKWKDATFMMATDHSSTNLNMSA
-1181 SFLLANKDKT
+1181 
-1191 SFTLDTSRFQAD
+1191 FQAD

-1214 GKKMEEVKRELSESE
+1214 EKKMAEVKRKLSASE
-1229 LSEIAEQFIK
+1229 LNEIAEQFIK
-1239 VGDKTKIVNAA
+1239 IGDKA
-1250 AIGASSPMS
+1250 AIVSTSSAGDGRGLAFS
-1259 VMLEYAEELWHIKEK
+1259 MLEYAEELWHIKEK

-1279 EKINDA
+1279 EKINEA
-1285 YGDGAEAIEY
+1285 YGDGAEALEY
-1295 QKRKAELE
+1295 QNRKAALE

-1347 DLIQPEAYKKA
+1347 DLIKPDAYKKA

-1372 INEKFKEVALAD
+1372 INEKFKEVAIAD
-1384 GFDMDAINRV
+1384 GFDMDAINGV

-1404 MSTYEKDLKAN
+1404 MSTYEKDLKAD

-1438 ASLQTAEDRKK
+1438 DSLQIAEDRKK

-1456 ILGISLQKTTTSNKT
+1456 ILGISLEKTSNKT
-1471 DKEKLDIITKMRK
+1471 DKDKLDIITKMRK

-1497 AISFTAKQFENNDL
+1497 AISFTSKQFENNDL
-1511 YKWLLNKK
+1511 YKWLLGKK

-1525 EFNADNTVAMLEKLS
+1525 EFNADNTVEMLEKLS
-1540 KVVDAQTKKQ
+1540 KVVDAKTKKQ

-1679 KEAKALADIAELET
+1679 KEAKALADIAELES
-1693 KGLSASLADI
+1693 KGLSASLAAI
-1703 MRKNVKEETAKASDK
+1703 MKKNVKEETAKASDK

-1748 VQDLRNMQNSLKN
+1748 VQDLRKMQNSLKN

-1798 DEVTKAAGSFKN
+1798 DEVIKASGSFKN
-1810 VGAME
+1810 VSSME
-1815 EKLTSEIYTKEK
+1815 ESLTTEIYIRED
-1827 TLKNMETARQLLTG
+1827 TLKKMETARQLLTG

-1852 DIKSLEING
+1852 DIQSLEING

-1874 ASELS
+1874 ADELS

-1884 ITTEEEYLEKL
+1884 IETEERNLKKL

-1910 NLADTWKN
+1910 NLAATWQN

-1930 KKVLDATEAI
+1930 KKVLEATEAI

-1981 VALNAAMS
+1981 VAMNAAMG
-1989 PIGWILLSMQAI
+1989 PIGWILLAIQAI
-2001 ASIISAIVGGGKK
+2001 ASIISAIVGGKRK

-2020 NRRKKAIENLQKA
+2020 KKRKEEIENLQKA
-2033 YENLS
+2033 YETLS
-2038 DAIDDTY
+2038 DAIEDAY

-2054 KEARKTLELTIKNA
+2054 EEARKSLELTIANA
-2068 EASIAL
+2068 EAAIAL

-2098 AKEGL
+2098 AKESLG
-2103 KELDE
+2103 ELDE

-2127 EDFLSAWVDAY
+2127 EDFLSAWVDAF

-2156 ENAVKKQMLLR
+2156 ENAVKKQLLLR
-2167 LSKQYITPLLE
+2167 LSQQYISPLLE

-2187 SPGGEVMTKEELD
+2187 SPEGEVMTKEELD

-2219 YMEAIGVTGGANGE
+2219 YMEALGITGGTNKE

-2269 LLHNLEL
+2269 LLHNFEL
-2276 HIVAPEDMANPWYE
+2276 HLVAPDDMVNPWYE

>member
-1 MTWEHQ
+1 MD
-7 SLINRTNRIQMN
+7 
-19 EIGKILEIDP
+19 EIGKILEINP
-29 KLVGSINAIST
+29 NLVDSINAIST

-52 ASRYKAAFEAMSGD
+52 ASKYKAAFEAMSGD
-66 TSALLD
+66 TSGLLD
-72 RINGMNT
+72 RIRDVNN
-79 LLKTMGVDMTQPL
+79 LLKEMGVDMTQPL

-105 AAAAIT
+105 AADAIT

-138 EALTKGSGISPAST
+138 KSLTEGDGISSAST

-160 AAYKQVL
+160 ASYKQVL

-175 EADAQILKSKQAA
+175 EADAQIMKSKQAA

-200 AEMRALNTQKLRLLT
+200 AEMRALNTQKLRLIT

-222 KANGGNNTSQSKAYY
+222 KSNSGNNTAQSKAYY
-237 DALVNSLE
+237 DFLVNSLE

-287 YARWWEEA
+287 YAMWWEEA

-315 NQLAKDIQQIELLM
+315 NQLANDIQQIELLM
-329 DRYRVAIATVKEYE
+329 NRYQAASNTFKQYD
-343 NAISERSR
+343 NAL
-351 GPLQSDAAVQRYVD
+351 PHLNNDSDVQRYLD
-365 AQKQVSA
+365 AQRQVSA
-372 YMADID
+372 YMADIE
-378 RQIATMLEGNKQLAN
+378 RQIVTMLEGNSQLAN

-400 KSRILLETMGKIATV
+400 KTRILLETKEKVAAV

-430 DNVKNKLKDLLK
+430 DNVKNKLKDLLIY
-442 LLSEYKG
+442 LSEYKG

-458 FAKTTIN
+458 FAKTTMN
-465 EFKEITAFHNGIPS
+465 EFKEITAFFNGMPS
-479 KFTAQINALRDV
+479 KFTAQILALCDV

-521 RSKAELQRMG
+521 SSKAELQRMG

-554 LLRVQAARKKAE
+554 LQRVQAARRKAE
-566 ERGYN
+566 EKGYN

-583 KILQKEQQI
+583 KILQREQQI

-624 RKIARE
+624 RKIAKE

-681 ALTQEYQKLLFQQK
+681 ALTREYQKLLFQQK

-958 IVVAFGAYKAV
+958 IVIAFGAYKAV

-974 LGTLTFGNSVSWA
+974 LGTLTFGNSVAWA
-987 SKGLLGMKNVTLA
+987 SKGLLGMKNVTLE
-1000 QVLALKIHSKTAR
+1000 QVLALKLHSKTAR

-1032 LSALLPLLAVSAI
+1032 LSSLLPLLAVSAI
-1045 TAIVVSIEE
+1045 TAIIVSIEE

-1063 RELEALGKEVDRTLK
+1063 RELEALGKEVNRNLK

-1120 DYLPALVTET
+1120 DYLPALVTEA

-1144 EALAKKAKMASYEK
+1144 EALTKKAKMASYEK
-1158 VSSQYLEEEV
+1158 ISSQYLEKEV
-1168 GLADTYAEKWKNA
+1168 GLADTYAEKWKDA
-1181 SFLLANKDKT
+1181 SFLLAKEGNA
-1191 SFTLDTSRFQAD
+1191 FTLDTSRFQAD

-1214 GKKMEEVKRELSESE
+1214 GNKMAEVNRKLSESE

-1279 EKINDA
+1279 EKINEA
-1285 YGDGAEAIEY
+1285 YGDGAEAVEY
-1295 QKRKAELE
+1295 QKRKAALEDERDKEL
-1303 AKRDSDLSDA
+1303 AFADNDLI
-1313 DLKMKFATN
+1313 FATN

-1347 DLIQPEAYKKA
+1347 DLIKPDAYKEA
-1358 KEDVGK
+1358 KDKVGE
-1364 WGDETVHD
+1364 WGDEIVHD

-1438 ASLQTAEDRKK
+1438 ASLQIADDRKK

-1598 EFTSAMFGINAKTL
+1598 EFTSAMFGINAKTI

-1748 VQDLRNMQNSLKN
+1748 VKDLRNMQNSLKN

-1827 TLKNMETARQLLTG
+1827 TLENMKTARQLLTG

-1861 HILDLTKATDEEL
+1861 HILDLTKATDKEL
-1874 ASELS
+1874 ADELS

-1884 ITTEEEYLEKL
+1884 ITTEEGFLEKL

-1918 VMDVV
+1918 VVDVV

-1940 SDEDPASNY
+1940 GDEDPASNY

-2020 NRRKKAIENLQKA
+2020 NRRKKEIENLQKA

-2038 DAIDDTY
+2038 DAIEETY
-2045 DLANLKAYN
+2045 DLDNLKAYN
-2054 KEARKTLELTIKNA
+2054 KEARKSLELTIKNA

-2098 AKEGL
+2098 AKESL

-2127 EDFLSAWVDAY
+2127 EEFLSTWVDTF
-2138 KEAGDGL
+2138 KETGDGL
-2145 TGLEEQMDEFL
+2145 TGLEEQMDEFI

-2167 LSKQYITPLLE
+2167 LSKNYIEPLLE

-2187 SPGGEVMTKEELD
+2187 SPMGEIMTKEELE
-2200 AWKRLYK
+2200 AWKRLYN
-2207 ENSEAFDEKAKA
+2207 EYSEAFDEKAKA
-2219 YMEAIGVTGGANGE
+2219 YMEALGVTGGANGE

-2276 HIVAPEDMANPWYE
+2276 HLVAPEDMANPWYE

>member
-1 MTWEHQ
+1 
-7 SLINRTNRIQMN
+7 MN

-66 TSALLD
+66 TSGLLD
-72 RINGMNT
+72 RIRDMNT

-138 EALTKGSGISPAST
+138 ESLTKGSGISSAST

-160 AAYKQVL
+160 AAYKQIL

-175 EADAQILKSKQAA
+175 EADAQIMKSKQAV

-222 KANGGNNTSQSKAYY
+222 KANSGNNTAQSKAYY
-237 DALVNSLE
+237 DVLVNSLE
-245 KVRAELNYLYQQ
+245 KVRSELNYLYQQ

-315 NQLAKDIQQIELLM
+315 NQLANDIQQIELLM
-329 DRYRVAIATVKEYE
+329 SRYRAAIAAVKEYE

-378 RQIATMLEGNKQLAN
+378 RQIVTMLEGNKQLAN

-400 KSRILLETMGKIATV
+400 KSRILLETIGKIATV
-415 SIPKTDAYNEDAKGI
+415 SVPKTDTYNEDAKGI

-458 FAKTTIN
+458 FAKTTMN
-465 EFKEITAFHNGIPS
+465 EFKEITAFHNGMPS

-624 RKIARE
+624 RKIAKE

-921 IMLNQ
+921 IMLNE

-974 LGTLTFGNSVSWA
+974 LGTLTFGNSVAWA

-1054 LIRQTTRAR
+1054 LIRQTTRFR
-1063 RELEALGKEVDRTLK
+1063 RELEALGKEVSRTLK
-1078 EDTGDLNTRIERY
+1078 EDTGDLNARIERY

-1103 GSKAQAQAVNAL
+1103 GSKARAQAMNAL

-1120 DYLPALVTET
+1120 DYLPALVTEA
-1130 TTYAELANNIDSVT
+1130 TTYPELANNIHSVT

-1158 VSSQYLEEEV
+1158 ASSQYLEKEV
-1168 GLADTYAEKWKNA
+1168 DLVDTYAEKWKNA
-1181 SFLLANKDKT
+1181 SFMLANKGET

-1214 GKKMEEVKRELSESE
+1214 GKKIAEVNRELSESE

-1239 VGDKTKIVNAA
+1239 VGDKTKIVNAVG
-1250 AIGASSPMS
+1250 IGASSPMS

-1279 EKINDA
+1279 QKINEA
-1285 YGDGAEAIEY
+1285 YGDGAEAVEY
-1295 QKRKAELE
+1295 QKRKAALE
-1303 AKRDSDLSDA
+1303 AKRDEELAFADNDLI
-1313 DLKMKFATN
+1313 FATN

-1364 WGDETVHD
+1364 WGNETVHD

-1415 YEQQCDIIA
+1415 YEQQCEIIA
-1424 QQTRYKRLGLAYDK
+1424 QQTRYKQQGLAYDV
-1438 ASLQTAEDRKK
+1438 ASLQIAEDRKK
-1449 LDEMMAR
+1449 LDEMMAK
-1456 ILGISLQKTTTSNKT
+1456 ILGISLEKTKKTSNKT

-1511 YKWLLNKK
+1511 YKWLINKK

-1748 VQDLRNMQNSLKN
+1748 VKDLRNMQNSLKN

-1783 RNGWGKAWRDFKTYK
+1783 RNGWGKAWSDFKTYK

-1827 TLKNMETARQLLTG
+1827 TLENMKTARQLLTG

-1861 HILDLTKATDEEL
+1861 HILDLTKATDKEL
-1874 ASELS
+1874 ADELS

-1884 ITTEEEYLEKL
+1884 ITTEEGFLEKL

-1901 FTNFRKSAR
+1901 FTDFRKSAR

-1918 VMDVV
+1918 VVDVV

-1930 KKVLDATEAI
+1930 KKVLEATEAI

-2001 ASIISAIVGGGKK
+2001 ASITSAIVSGDRK

-2020 NRRKKAIENLQKA
+2020 KRRKKAIEDLQKA
-2033 YENLS
+2033 YEVLS
-2038 DAIDDTY
+2038 DTIADTY

-2054 KEARKTLELTIKNA
+2054 EEARKSLELTIKNA

-2098 AKEGL
+2098 AKESL

-2127 EDFLSAWVDAY
+2127 EDFVSAWVDAF
-2138 KEAGDGL
+2138 KETEDGL
-2145 TGLEEQMDEFL
+2145 TGLEEHMDEFL
-2156 ENAVKKQMLLR
+2156 ENAVKKQLLLR
-2167 LSKQYITPLLE
+2167 LSQQYITPLLK
-2178 EFDKMFAES
+2178 EFDQMFAES
-2187 SPGGEVMTKEELD
+2187 SPMGEIMTKEELE
-2200 AWKRLYK
+2200 AWKRLYN
-2207 ENSEAFDEKAKA
+2207 EYSEAFDEKAKA
-2219 YMEAIGVTGGANGE
+2219 YMEAIGVTGGTNKE

-2269 LLHNLEL
+2269 LLHNFEL
-2276 HIVAPEDMANPWYE
+2276 HLVAPEDMANPWYE

-2322 MI
+2322 MV

>member
-1 MTWEHQ
+1 
-7 SLINRTNRIQMN
+7 
-19 EIGKILEIDP
+19 
-29 KLVGSINAIST
+29 
-40 AIDGIADAAERT
+40 
-52 ASRYKAAFEAMSGD
+52 
-66 TSALLD
+66 
-72 RINGMNT
+72 
-79 LLKTMGVDMTQPL
+79 
-92 NKGLNETTTAANQ
+92 
-105 AAAAIT
+105 
-111 QAASAVGEFAPQ
+111 
-123 SANIAQLTAQ
+123 
-133 IKTMK
+133 
-138 EALTKGSGISPAST
+138 
-152 EQQVVDDL
+152 
-160 AAYKQVL
+160 
-167 KEKMTSTA
+167 
-175 EADAQILKSKQAA
+175 
-188 AAEESRMNSQIL
+188 
-200 AEMRALNTQKLRLLT
+200 
-215 EQLNMDA
+215 
-222 KANGGNNTSQSKAYY
+222 
-237 DALVNSLE
+237 
-245 KVRAELNYLYQQ
+245 
-257 YPALAAASKQAF
+257 
-269 DLAEMKAYSQYS
+269 
-281 EKAAKD
+281 
-287 YARWWEEA
+287 
-295 MSRRES
+295 
-301 AEKRVSTQAAPASG
+301 
-315 NQLAKDIQQIELLM
+315 
-329 DRYRVAIATVKEYE
+329 
-343 NAISERSR
+343 
-351 GPLQSDAAVQRYVD
+351 
-365 AQKQVSA
+365 
-372 YMADID
+372 
-378 RQIATMLEGNKQLAN
+378 
-393 STEFLTS
+393 
-400 KSRILLETMGKIATV
+400 
-415 SIPKTDAYNEDAKGI
+415 
-430 DNVKNKLKDLLK
+430 
-442 LLSEYKG
+442 
-449 VADARNNPA
+449 
-458 FAKTTIN
+458 
-465 EFKEITAFHNGIPS
+465 
-479 KFTAQINALRDV
+479 
-491 INQLDVSQEKA
+491 
-502 TNTFRNYISTLD
+502 
-514 GTSLAAQ
+514 
-521 RSKAELQRMG
+521 
-531 DYYREMEANIQREQQ
+531 
-546 AYSKLEAE
+546 
-554 LLRVQAARKKAE
+554 
-566 ERGYN
+566 
-571 TSGNAAEADYYD
+571 
-583 KILQKEQQI
+583 
-592 SREMEN
+592 
-598 IKSHNSAI
+598 
-606 REDEDA
+606 
-612 ILRTKE
+612 
-618 KEIEAA
+618 
-624 RKIARE
+624 
-630 EREAYNKTTKGAI
+630 
-643 ESARGANTYQQ
+643 
-654 RAAAIKNLEAAIKSL
+654 
-669 DTTDKNYKKNLN
+669 
-681 ALTQEYQKLLFQQK
+681 
-695 AVEERM
+695 
-701 RGMQSAQKSLISS
+701 
-714 VSQLKNMLVG
+714 
-724 VFSIQSIQGYVNKLI
+724 
-739 EVRGE
+739 
-744 FELQNVALRA
+744 
-754 ILQNKDEADM
+754 M

-974 LGTLTFGNSVSWA
+974 LGTLTFGNSVAWA
-987 SKGLLGMKNVTLA
+987 SKGLLGMKNATLA
-1000 QVLALKIHSKTAR
+1000 QVLALKLHSKTAR
-1013 VAGTANIFL
+1013 VAGTANMFL

-1032 LSALLPLLAVSAI
+1032 LSALLPLLAASAI
-1045 TAIVVSIEE
+1045 TAIIVSVEE

-1120 DYLPALVTET
+1120 DYLPALVTEA

-1144 EALAKKAKMASYEK
+1144 EALTKKAKMASYEK

-1168 GLADTYAEKWKNA
+1168 GLADKYAEKWK
-1181 SFLLANKDKT
+1181 
-1191 SFTLDTSRFQAD
+1191 DTTFMLSSDYSSTNLNMSAFKAD

-1214 GKKMEEVKRELSESE
+1214 EKKMEEVKRKLSSSE

-1239 VGDKTKIVNAA
+1239 IEDKA
-1250 AIGASSPMS
+1250 AIRSMSNAGDSRGLASS
-1259 VMLEYAEELWHIKEK
+1259 MLEYAEELWHIKEK

-1279 EKINDA
+1279 EKINEA

-1337 RALLDLDFEF
+1337 SALLDLDFEF
-1347 DLIQPEAYKKA
+1347 NLISKAALDEAKSK
-1358 KEDVGK
+1358 VGQ
-1364 WGDETVHD
+1364 WGNETVHD
-1372 INEKFKEVALAD
+1372 INEKFKEVAIAD

-1424 QQTRYKRLGLAYDK
+1424 QQTRYKRLGLAYDA
-1438 ASLQTAEDRKK
+1438 ASLQIAEDRKK

-1471 DKEKLDIITKMRK
+1471 DKDKLDIITKMRK

-1497 AISFTAKQFENNDL
+1497 AISFTAKQFEQNDL
-1511 YKWLLNKK
+1511 YKWLLGKK

-1525 EFNADNTVAMLEKLS
+1525 EFNADNTVEMLEKLS

-1662 YSAYLKK
+1662 YSTYLKK

-1693 KGLSASLADI
+1693 KGLSASLANI

-1810 VGAME
+1810 VAAME
-1815 EKLTSEIYTKEK
+1815 ENLTTDIYIRED
-1827 TLKNMETARQLLTG
+1827 TLKNMKTARQLLTA

-1852 DIKSLEING
+1852 DIQSLEING

-1874 ASELS
+1874 ADELS

-1884 ITTEEEYLEKL
+1884 ITTEEGYLEKL

-1918 VMDVV
+1918 VVDVV

-2001 ASIISAIVGGGKK
+2001 ASIISAIVGGEKK

-2038 DAIDDTY
+2038 DAIEDTY

-2054 KEARKTLELTIKNA
+2054 KEARKTLELTIANA

-2098 AKEGL
+2098 AKESL

-2117 GSKSNTKSAA
+2117 GSKSNAKSAA
-2127 EDFLSAWVDAY
+2127 EEFVSTWVDAF

-2145 TGLEEQMDEFL
+2145 AGLEEQMDEFV
-2156 ENAVKKQMLLR
+2156 ENAVKKQVLLR
-2167 LSKQYITPLLE
+2167 LSKKYVEPLLTA
-2178 EFDKMFAES
+2178 FDQMFAES

-2219 YMEAIGVTGGANGE
+2219 YMEAIGVTGGTNRE

-2276 HIVAPEDMANPWYE
+2276 HLVAPEDMANPWYE

>member
-1 MTWEHQ
+1 
-7 SLINRTNRIQMN
+7 MN

-29 KLVGSINAIST
+29 NLVGSINAIST
-40 AIDGIADAAERT
+40 AIDGIAAAAEKT
-52 ASRYKAAFEAMSGD
+52 ANRYKAAFEAMSGD
-66 TSALLD
+66 TSGLLD
-72 RINGMNT
+72 RIRDVNN

-111 QAASAVGEFAPQ
+111 QAASAVGEFSPQ

-138 EALTKGSGISPAST
+138 EALTTGSGISSAST

-160 AAYKQVL
+160 ASYKQIL

-175 EADAQILKSKQAA
+175 EADAQILKSKQAT
-188 AAEESRMNSQIL
+188 AAEESRINSQIL

-222 KANGGNNTSQSKAYY
+222 KANSGNNTAQSKAYY
-237 DALVNSLE
+237 DTLVNSLE
-245 KVRAELNYLYQQ
+245 KVRAELNHLYQQ

-269 DLAEMKAYSQYS
+269 DLAEMKVYSQYS

-301 AEKRVSTQAAPASG
+301 AERKVSTQAAPASG
-315 NQLAKDIQQIELLM
+315 NQLTKDIQQLELLM
-329 DRYRVAIATVKEYE
+329 NRYQAAITTVKQYE
-343 NAISERSR
+343 DAISYRKSS
-351 GPLQSDAAVQRYVD
+351 PIYNDTDIQRYVD

-372 YMADID
+372 YMSDIE
-378 RQIATMLEGNKQLAN
+378 RKIVTMLEGNTQLAT

-400 KSRILLETMGKIATV
+400 KTRILLEAKEKIAMF

-442 LLSEYKG
+442 YLSEYKG
-449 VADARNNPA
+449 VSDARNNPI
-458 FAKTTIN
+458 FAKATMS
-465 EFKEITAFHNGIPS
+465 ELKEIMAFSNGAPS
-479 KFTAQINALRDV
+479 KFTNQILALCDV
-491 INQLDVSQEKA
+491 IKQLDVSQEKA

-566 ERGYN
+566 EKGYN

-598 IKSHNSAI
+598 IKAHNSAI
-606 REDEDA
+606 RADEDA

-624 RKIARE
+624 RRIAKE
-630 EREAYNKTTKGAI
+630 EQEAYNKTTKGAL

-654 RAAAIKNLEAAIKSL
+654 RAAAIKNLDAAIKSL

-681 ALTQEYQKLLFQQK
+681 ALIREYQKLLLQQK
-695 AVEERM
+695 AVEESM
-701 RGMQSAQKSLISS
+701 RGMQSAQNSLIGST
-714 VSQLKNMLVG
+714 SQLKNMLVG
-724 VFSIQSIQGYVNKLI
+724 VFSIQSIQAYVNKLI

-858 EIEQRQISVADVQE
+858 DIEQRQISVADVQE

-882 DVEEVFNRLT
+882 DVEEVFNRIT

-939 QWVRNLLT
+939 QWVRNLLM

-958 IVVAFGAYKAV
+958 IVIAFGAYKAA

-974 LGTLTFGNSVSWA
+974 LGTLTFGNSVAWA
-987 SKGLLGMKNVTLA
+987 SKGLLGMKNATLS
-1000 QVLALKIHSKTAR
+1000 QVLALDIHSKKAR

-1032 LSALLPLLAVSAI
+1032 LSALLPLLAVSTI
-1045 TAIVVSIEE
+1045 TAIVVGVEE
-1054 LIRQTTRAR
+1054 LIRNTTRAR
-1063 RELEALGKEVDRTLK
+1063 RELEALGKAVDRTLK
-1078 EDTGDLNTRIERY
+1078 EDTGDLDTRIERY

-1096 QFNAAAV
+1096 QFNDAAV

-1120 DYLPALVTET
+1120 DYLPALVTEA
-1130 TTYAELANNIDSVT
+1130 TTYAELADNIDSVT
-1144 EALAKKAKMASYEK
+1144 EALTKKAKMASYEK
-1158 VSSQYLEEEV
+1158 ISSQHLEKEV
-1168 GLADTYAEKWKNA
+1168 ELADTYADKWKDATFMLSSDYSSTNLNMSA
-1181 SFLLANKDKT
+1181 FK
-1191 SFTLDTSRFQAD
+1191 AD
-1203 YETMFKLFDAI
+1203 YETMSKLFDAI
-1214 GKKMEEVKRELSESE
+1214 EKKMEEVKRKLSSSE

-1239 VGDKTKIVNAA
+1239 IEDKA
-1250 AIGASSPMS
+1250 AIRSMSNAGDSRGLASS
-1259 VMLEYAEELWHIKEK
+1259 MLEYAEELWHIKEK

-1279 EKINDA
+1279 EKINEA
-1285 YGDGAEAIEY
+1285 YGDGAEAAEY

-1303 AKRDSDLSDA
+1303 ATRDEKLADA
-1313 DLKMKFATN
+1313 ENMKFATN

-1347 DLIQPEAYKKA
+1347 DLIKPDAYEKARKK
-1358 KEDVGK
+1358 VGK

-1394 WITREKATKG
+1394 WITREKAAKG

-1415 YEQQCDIIA
+1415 YEQQCEIIA
-1424 QQTRYKRLGLAYDK
+1424 QLTRYKRLGFAYD
-1438 ASLQTAEDRKK
+1438 ADSLQIAEDRKK
-1449 LDEMMAR
+1449 LDETMAK
-1456 ILGISLQKTTTSNKT
+1456 ILGISLETTKTSNKT
-1471 DKEKLDIITKMRK
+1471 DKDKLDIITKMRK

-1511 YKWLLNKK
+1511 YKWLLGKK

-1525 EFNADNTVAMLEKLS
+1525 EFNADNTVEMLEKLS

-1620 RIKDE
+1620 RIKEE
-1625 YAAKNNGLGED
+1625 YSAKNNGLGED
-1636 ELKTFQKYQDKID
+1636 ELKAFQKYQDKID

-1669 EYSEAVKIKL
+1669 EYSEAVNIKL
-1679 KEAKALADIAELET
+1679 KEAKALADIAELEA
-1693 KGLSASLADI
+1693 KGLSASLATI

-1798 DEVTKAAGSFKN
+1798 DEVIKASGSFKN
-1810 VGAME
+1810 VSSME
-1815 EKLTSEIYTKEK
+1815 ESLTTEIYIRED
-1827 TLKNMETARQLLTG
+1827 TLKKMETARQLLTG
-1841 IIEDKAQGQAL
+1841 IIEDKAQGKAL
-1852 DIKSLEING
+1852 DIQSLEING

-1874 ASELS
+1874 SDELS
-1879 TAERN
+1879 TAESN
-1884 ITTEEEYLEKL
+1884 ITTEERYLNKL

-1901 FTNFRKSAR
+1901 FENYRKSAR
-1910 NLADTWKN
+1910 NLAATWQN

-1923 SDAYGSV
+1923 SDAYGSM

-1981 VALNAAMS
+1981 VAMNAAMG
-1989 PIGWILLSMQAI
+1989 PIGWILLAMQAI
-2001 ASIISAIVGGGKK
+2001 ASITSAIVGGERK

-2020 NRRKKAIENLQKA
+2020 KRRKKGIENLQKA
-2033 YENLS
+2033 YDTLS
-2038 DAIDDTY
+2038 DAIEDTY
-2045 DLANLKAYN
+2045 DLTNLKAYN
-2054 KEARKTLELTIKNA
+2054 EEARKTLELTIKNA

-2074 YKARKNGEKKYES
+2074 YKGRKNGEKRYES

-2098 AKEGL
+2098 AKESLG
-2103 KELDE
+2103 ELGE

-2117 GSKSNTKSAA
+2117 GSKSNIKSAA
-2127 EDFLSAWVDAY
+2127 EDFVSAWFDAF
-2138 KEAGDGL
+2138 KETGDGL

-2156 ENAVKKQMLLR
+2156 ENAVKKQLLLR
-2167 LSKQYITPLLE
+2167 LSQQYITPLLE
-2178 EFDKMFAES
+2178 EFDQMFAES
-2187 SPGGEVMTKEELD
+2187 SPAGEIMTKEELD

-2219 YMEAIGVTGGANGE
+2219 YLEALGVTGGANGE

-2269 LLHNLEL
+2269 LLHNFEL
-2276 HIVAPEDMANPWYE
+2276 HLVAPEDMANPWYE

-2322 MI
+2322 MV

>member
-72 RINGMNT
+72 RINGMNN

-138 EALTKGSGISPAST
+138 ESLTKGSGISSAST

-160 AAYKQVL
+160 AAYKQIL

-175 EADAQILKSKQAA
+175 EADAQIMKSKQAV

-222 KANGGNNTSQSKAYY
+222 KANSGNNTSQSKAYY
-237 DALVNSLE
+237 DSLVNSLE

-315 NQLAKDIQQIELLM
+315 NQLANDIQQIELLM
-329 DRYRVAIATVKEYE
+329 SRYRAAIAAVKEYE

-378 RQIATMLEGNKQLAN
+378 RQIVTMLEGNKQLAN

-400 KSRILLETMGKIATV
+400 KSRILLETIGKIATV
-415 SIPKTDAYNEDAKGI
+415 SVPKTDAYNEDAKGI

-458 FAKTTIN
+458 FAKTTMN
-465 EFKEITAFHNGIPS
+465 EFKEITAFHNGMPS

-554 LLRVQAARKKAE
+554 LLRVQTARKKAE

-624 RKIARE
+624 RKIAKE

-939 QWVRNLLT
+939 QWVRNLLA

-974 LGTLTFGNSVSWA
+974 LGTLTFGNSVAWA

-1054 LIRQTTRAR
+1054 LIRQTTRFR
-1063 RELEALGKEVDRTLK
+1063 RELEALGKEVSRTLK
-1078 EDTGDLNTRIERY
+1078 EDTGDLNARIERY

-1103 GSKAQAQAVNAL
+1103 GSKARAQAMNAL

-1120 DYLPALVTET
+1120 DYLPALVTEA
-1130 TTYAELANNIDSVT
+1130 TTYPELANNIHSVT

-1158 VSSQYLEEEV
+1158 ASSQYLEKEV
-1168 GLADTYAEKWKNA
+1168 DLVDTYAEKWKNA
-1181 SFLLANKDKT
+1181 SFMLANKGET

-1214 GKKMEEVKRELSESE
+1214 GKKIAEVNRELSESE

-1239 VGDKTKIVNAA
+1239 VGDKTKIVNAVG
-1250 AIGASSPMS
+1250 IGASSPMS

-1279 EKINDA
+1279 QKINEA
-1285 YGDGAEAIEY
+1285 YGDGAEAVEY

-1303 AKRDSDLSDA
+1303 AKRDEELAFADNDLI
-1313 DLKMKFATN
+1313 FATN

-1404 MSTYEKDLKAN
+1404 MTTYEKDLKAN

-1424 QQTRYKRLGLAYDK
+1424 QQTRYKRLGLAYDA
-1438 ASLQTAEDRKK
+1438 ASLQIAEDRKK

-1497 AISFTAKQFENNDL
+1497 AISFTAKQFEQNDL

-1723 FQNSDAYIMMFDNL
+1723 FQNSDSYIMMFDNL

-1748 VQDLRNMQNSLKN
+1748 VKDLRNMQNSLKN

-1798 DEVTKAAGSFKN
+1798 DEVTKAAGTFKN
-1810 VGAME
+1810 VAAME

-1827 TLKNMETARQLLTG
+1827 TLENMKTARQLLTG

-1861 HILDLTKATDEEL
+1861 HILDLTKATDKEL
-1874 ASELS
+1874 ADELS

-1884 ITTEEEYLEKL
+1884 ITTEEGFLEKL
-1895 KERQKI
+1895 KERQKT
-1901 FTNFRKSAR
+1901 FTDFRKSAR

-1930 KKVLDATEAI
+1930 KKVLEATEAI

-1981 VALNAAMS
+1981 VALNAAMG

-2001 ASIISAIVGGGKK
+2001 ASITSAIAGGEKK

-2038 DAIDDTY
+2038 DAIEETY

-2098 AKEGL
+2098 AKESL

-2117 GSKSNTKSAA
+2117 GSKSNAKSAA
-2127 EDFLSAWVDAY
+2127 EEFVSAWVDAF
-2138 KEAGDGL
+2138 KETGDGL
-2145 TGLEEQMDEFL
+2145 TGLEEQMDEFI
-2156 ENAVKKQMLLR
+2156 ENAVKKQVLLR
-2167 LSKQYITPLLE
+2167 LSKKYIDPLLTA
-2178 EFDKMFAES
+2178 FDQMFNES
-2187 SPGGEVMTKEELD
+2187 SPGGEEMTKEELE
-2200 AWKRLYK
+2200 AWKRKYK
-2207 ENSEAFDEKAKA
+2207 EQSEAFNKEAKA
-2219 YMEAIGVTGGANGE
+2219 YLDALEFIGGDNRE

-2269 LLHNLEL
+2269 LLHNFEL
-2276 HIVAPEDMANPWYE
+2276 HLVAPEDMANPWYE